1 MNSTF
6 KVVFNKARGALMVVN
21 EVTSSVQGKGTKTVV
36 AAAVAAMIAGVSGS
50 AMAIETDTEIKAT
63 DTALKATFTKAE
75 KQTDVASSLIGT
87 SGDKLALKNV
97 TNKDMYA
104 AGSLDLTASSK
115 DNVVTLKNGSVSNF
129 SGKVTSADHFGAVVT
144 ATTGTLKIDNVTFE
158 NNKFDEVKTG
168 EQKHNGARGIIR
180 AAGANLE
187 VAKSTF
193 AGNEAVLGGAIN
205 VWSNGENTVKITD
218 STFTGNAT
226 KSHGGAV
233 YITGSKVKTTIA
245 DSTFSKNTSGKQGGA
260 LQLAGAGETTITNTT
275 FSENAAGTFGGAIN
289 ATNTQVV
296 AKNVN
301 FEGNKAVGDD
311 GHGGALFLNG
321 NTASYTQAG
330 GKFVGNSA
338 KKNGGAIRVQDG
350 ADLALTNVV
359 FDGNTAANGGAV
371 DTFNAG
377 DVKFTD
383 TTFTNNQ
390 AGGWGGAL
398 RINGGNVTIAVT
410 EGKSL
415 VYEGNKAGTNAE
427 EAAAKNYEKQ
437 GDFMYLNGASDK
449 ATFELAGDLT
459 IKDSI
464 VSNHGTIEKTGKGT
478 LTTADMTGFVGT
490 LNVNEGKMVIEGGI
504 AEYDIAAQVGVN
516 NSSSEAAQLG
526 ATNVTVGQAA
536 VTKGNAKPAVK
547 AELAMGAV
555 QANHAINFVVNEGS
569 TLTMQSLA
577 VGTKEYTQRNAEK
590 DATPAKATYVG
601 AVNITGDAT
610 VTEGITIA
618 AGTAEKG
625 AVLTQIFG
633 NLTAKSLTVAAAVK
647 DDKKTVTAEAGTFA
661 QTAGKLTVDTLTNGG
676 TMTVNGTVVTK
687 ADSVNSG
694 NINTYSAQDK
704 KGTLV
709 ISGGTFTNDGTMTFD
724 KITVEDGATLKT
736 GVNLNGEA
744 SFVAFT
750 ELDLQKGSTL
760 NINALNAK
768 STVDGKEVEKADIL
782 KFTEGTLNL
791 EGGALQVAGEA
802 FTGKVELAQGTT
814 ANINGDYTFEQV
826 KNAGNV
832 TVEGGTL
839 TVTDSFTATSK
850 AESATVGTFTVENNG
865 TPALTTKASG
875 LDIAK
880 STSTEA
886 KYTAGAVI
894 NNGTITFTDAAG
906 EFANL
911 DAVKKVKD
919 AIASSGNGLIVFGD
933 KVTIKA
939 EEVDKVLMD
948 GKVTATNAEKL
959 AGVELE
965 QFKDATVTGVTDPL
979 SGSFG
984 KVELA
989 TNETALEVT
998 SGLKLNGTGDL
1009 VTVKGQD
1016 DKVTL
1021 KGVSIGENGKLTT
1034 TGAGAVVGA
1043 IVGSSDKFGALNVAA
1058 GDLTVKGAATLQN
1071 LTVAADS
1078 ALVMGKAAEADKVVG
1093 TLEVKDN
1100 ALVLGTL
1107 TAGEVNLKDA
1117 DVLGTL
1123 TADKLTA
1130 TGKVFVGS
1138 DEADVAGKLVVNE
1151 LVSGTVFADPAWKD
1165 GHILSL
1171 NDASQVAVGT
1181 AAAGSTVVAGQ
1192 GSLVALGTTDLDVAV
1207 KTVAAAGHAVLGTNE
1222 GQMKSAIY
1230 VDGGKTYDEATDTTS
1245 YKTIAGNVIASGWN
1259 TDGFDA
1265 ASADAKTG
1273 VQVLENNL
1281 MVVDMNTIDKTG
1293 ANAVFVKDVTNNGT
1307 IYLADAEFGD
1317 KVMFT
1322 EADYRQGTTGAITF
1336 NGDRLMSAAFKDK
1349 VHTIAFDDAK
1359 VASYEGLET
1368 LPLVTAM
1375 YEGKAQNGASTSA
1388 KFNNWLMSSGN
1399 GLDREEV
1406 IAIGNDAAKLGATSA
1421 VASVTMDAI
1430 SAFNDSVAART
1441 NVLAQRAEGVTV
1453 WADVMGGHY
1462 EAKELMDGQ
1471 GYKSDVY
1478 GGVLGVDSVVD
1489 GYTLGA
1495 AFTVATADTDSTNTL
1510 AVSSTDSDFVGFSVY
1525 GAKAFGQFN
1534 LAADLGYMKGSND
1547 VSVNA
1552 YNIGDFSADTDAFT
1566 LGLRGDVLV
1575 DAGSFK
1581 VVPHAGLRF
1590 THLTTDDFESAYTTK
1605 IDSMNIFQMP
1615 VGVTVTG
1622 NVEAAGW
1629 NVAPLLDLSVVP
1641 AFGDT
1646 DADMTLGINGVA
1658 ATSALSTQVIDS
1670 NLFQMKLGV
1679 SAQKDAFTFGLNY
1692 KLGAGS
1698 DNRVNNT
1705 FNATVGYAF

>member
-50 AMAIETDTEIKAT
+50 AMATETDTEIKAT

-75 KQTDVASSLIGT
+75 TQDNVASSLIGT
-87 SGDKLALKNV
+87 SGDKLVLKNV
-97 TNKDMYA
+97 TNKGMYA

-129 SGKVTSADHFGAVVT
+129 SGKVTSTDHFGAVVT

-158 NNKFDEVKTG
+158 NNKFDEVNTG
-168 EQKHNGARGIIR
+168 DKQHNGTRGIIR

-233 YITGSKVKTTIA
+233 YITGSQVKTTIA
-245 DSTFSKNTSGKQGGA
+245 DATFSKNTSGKQGGA

-289 ATNTQVV
+289 ATGTKV
-296 AKNVN
+296 AATNVT
-301 FEGNKAVGDD
+301 FEGNKAASAD
-311 GHGGALFLNG
+311 GHGGALFVDG
-321 NTASYTQAG
+321 QGASYTQVG

-350 ADLALTNVV
+350 ADLALNNVV

-377 DVKFTD
+377 NVTFTD

-398 RINGGNVTIAVT
+398 RINGGNVTITVT

-427 EAAAKNYEKQ
+427 EAAVKKYEKQ
-437 GDFMYLNGASDK
+437 GDFMYLSNAS
-449 ATFELAGDLT
+449 ATFALAGDLT

-478 LTTADMTGFVGT
+478 LTTADMTGFVGN
-490 LNVNEGKMVIEGGI
+490 LNVQEGKMVIEGGI
-504 AEYDIAAQVGVN
+504 AEYDIDAQIGVN
-516 NSSSEAAQLG
+516 NGSNDAVALAA
-526 ATNVTVGQAA
+526 TTVTVGQ
-536 VTKGNAKPAVK
+536 KDSK

-555 QANHAINFVVNEGS
+555 QANHAIDFVVNEGS

-577 VGTKEYTQRNAEK
+577 VGTKEYTQRTAAK
-590 DATPAKATYVG
+590 AATPAKATYVG
-601 AVNITGDAT
+601 VVNITGDAT
-610 VTEGITIA
+610 VTEGVTVA
-618 AGTAEKG
+618 AGTADK
-625 AVLTQIFG
+625 AAALTQTSG

-647 DDKKTVTAEAGTFA
+647 GEKDAVTAKAGTFSQEA
-661 QTAGKLTVDTLTNGG
+661 DGTLTVDTLTNGG
-676 TMTVNGTVVTK
+676 TMTVKGTVVTN
-687 ADSVNSG
+687 ADSVNTG
-694 NINTYSAQDK
+694 NINSPKSKTGS
-704 KGTLV
+704 LN

-736 GVNLNGEA
+736 GVNLDGKA
-744 SFVAFT
+744 SFVVFR
-750 ELDLQKGSTL
+750 ELELQKGSTL

-768 STVDGKEVEKADIL
+768 SQTDGKNDIL
-782 KFTEGTLNL
+782 QFTEGTVNLN
-791 EGGALQVAGEA
+791 GGALQVAGEA
-802 FTGKVELAQGTT
+802 FTGKVALDAGAT
-814 ANINGDYTFEQV
+814 AKIDGDYTFEQV
-826 KNAGNV
+826 NNGGTA
-832 TVEGGTL
+832 TVGGTL
-839 TVTDSFTATSK
+839 TVTDSFTAG
-850 AESATVGTFTVENNG
+850 EFTVENNG
-865 TPALTTKASG
+865 TLVLTSKAAG
-875 LDIAK
+875 LKIA
-880 STSTEA
+880 EG
-886 KYTAGAVI
+886 TATNNAHLI
-894 NNGTITFTDAAG
+894 NDGTITFTDAAG
-906 EFANL
+906 EFASL
-911 DAVKKVKD
+911 DKVAAVKD
-919 AIASSGNGLIVFGD
+919 AIAPSGNGLIVFGD
-933 KVTIKA
+933 KVTVKADAIK
-939 EEVDKVLMD
+939 DVLQD
-948 GKVTATNAEKL
+948 GKVTATNAAKL

-965 QFKDATVTGVTDPL
+965 QFKDATVTGVATAL

-989 TNETALEVT
+989 AGQTALTVE

-1009 VTVKGQD
+1009 VTVKE
-1016 DKVTL
+1016 DKTVTL
-1021 KGVSIGENGKLTT
+1021 KGVNIGQNGKLTT

-1043 IVGSSDKFGALNVAA
+1043 IAGNGALNVAA
-1058 GDLTVKGAATLQN
+1058 GDLTVKGNATVEN

-1078 ALVMGKAAEADKVVG
+1078 ALVMGKAAEAKAVG
-1093 TLEVKDN
+1093 ALEVKN
-1100 ALVLGTL
+1100 HALVLGTL

-1130 TGKVFVGS
+1130 NGNVFVGS
-1138 DEADVAGKLVVNE
+1138 DEEDVAGKLVVNE

-1171 NDASQVAVGT
+1171 NDASQVAIGSIG
-1181 AAAGSTVVAGQ
+1181 ANSTVVAGQ

-1245 YKTIAGNVIASGWN
+1245 YKTIAGNVIASGWS
-1259 TDGFDA
+1259 TAEFEDA
-1265 ASADAKTG
+1265 ANKTG

-1293 ANAVFVKDVTNNGT
+1293 AHAVFANAVTNNGT

-1317 KVMFT
+1317 KVMFS
-1322 EADYRQGTTGAITF
+1322 EAGYTQGTIGAITF

-1510 AVSSTDSDFVGFSVY
+1510 AVSSTDSDFVGFSFY

>member
-50 AMAIETDTEIKAT
+50 AMATETDTEIKAT

-75 KQTDVASSLIGT
+75 TQDNVASSLIGT
-87 SGDKLALKNV
+87 SGDKLVLKNV
-97 TNKDMYA
+97 TNKGMYA

-129 SGKVTSADHFGAVVT
+129 SGKVTSTDHFGAVVT

-158 NNKFDEVKTG
+158 NNKFDEVNTG
-168 EQKHNGARGIIR
+168 DKQYNGTRGIIR

-233 YITGSKVKTTIA
+233 YITGSQVKTTIA
-245 DSTFSKNTSGKQGGA
+245 DATFSKNTSGKQGGA

-289 ATNTQVV
+289 ATGTKV
-296 AKNVN
+296 AATNVT
-301 FEGNKAVGDD
+301 FEGNKAASAD
-311 GHGGALFLNG
+311 GHGGALFVDG
-321 NTASYTQAG
+321 QGASYTQVG

-350 ADLALTNVV
+350 ADLALNNVV

-377 DVKFTD
+377 NVTFTD

-398 RINGGNVTIAVT
+398 RINGGNVTITVT

-427 EAAAKNYEKQ
+427 EAAVKKYEKQ
-437 GDFMYLNGASDK
+437 GDFMYLSNAS
-449 ATFELAGDLT
+449 ATFALAGDLT

-478 LTTADMTGFVGT
+478 LTTADMTGFVGN
-490 LNVNEGKMVIEGGI
+490 LNVQEGKMVIEGGL
-504 AEYDIAAQVGVN
+504 AEYDIDAQIGVN
-516 NSSSEAAQLG
+516 NGSNDAVELT
-526 ATNVTVGQAA
+526 ATTVTVGQAA
-536 VTKGNAKPAVK
+536 VTEGNAKPAVK

-555 QANHAINFVVNEGS
+555 QANHAINFVVNKGS

-577 VGTKEYTQRNAEK
+577 VGTKEYAQRIEAK
-590 DATPAKATYVG
+590 ADPAKATYVG
-601 AVNITGDAT
+601 AVNIKGDAT
-610 VTEGITIA
+610 VTEGITVA
-618 AGTAEKG
+618 AGTADQ
-625 AVLTQIFG
+625 AAALTQTSG

-647 DDKKTVTAEAGTFA
+647 GEKDAVTAQAGTFT
-661 QTAGKLTVDTLTNGG
+661 QEAGKLTVDTLTNGG
-676 TMTVNGTVVTK
+676 TMMVSGTVVTN
-687 ADSVNSG
+687 ADSVNTG
-694 NINTYSAQDK
+694 AINNVKSKNGSLTIA
-704 KGTLV
+704 
-709 ISGGTFTNDGTMTFD
+709 GGTFTNDGKMTFD

-744 SFVAFT
+744 SFVVFR
-750 ELDLQKGSTL
+750 ELELQKGSTL

-768 STVDGKEVEKADIL
+768 SQTDGKNDIL
-782 KFTEGTLNL
+782 QFTEGTVNLN
-791 EGGALQVAGEA
+791 GGALQVAGEA
-802 FTGKVELAQGTT
+802 FTGKVALDAGAT
-814 ANINGDYTFEQV
+814 ANIDGDYTFEQV
-826 KNAGNV
+826 NNGGKA
-832 TVEGGTL
+832 TVGGTL
-839 TVTDSFTATSK
+839 TVTDSFTA
-850 AESATVGTFTVENNG
+850 GDFTVENNG
-865 TPALTTKASG
+865 TLVLTSKAAG
-875 LDIAK
+875 LKIA
-880 STSTEA
+880 EG
-886 KYTAGAVI
+886 TATNNAHLI
-894 NNGTITFTDAAG
+894 NDGTITFTDAAG
-906 EFANL
+906 EFASL
-911 DAVKKVKD
+911 DKVAAVKD

-933 KVTIKA
+933 KVTVKADVIK
-939 EEVDKVLMD
+939 DVLKD
-948 GKVTATNAEKL
+948 GKVTATNAAKL

-965 QFKDATVTGVTDPL
+965 QFKDATVTGVDTAL

-989 TNETALEVT
+989 AGENALTVD

-1009 VTVKGQD
+1009 VTVEK
-1016 DKVTL
+1016 DKTVTL
-1021 KGVSIGENGKLTT
+1021 QGVKIGEHGKLTT

-1043 IVGSSDKFGALNVAA
+1043 IVGNGDKFGALNVAA
-1058 GDLTVKGAATLQN
+1058 GDLTVKGNATVEN

-1078 ALVMGKAAEADKVVG
+1078 ALVMGKVAEAKAVG
-1093 TLEVKDN
+1093 ALEVKN
-1100 ALVLGTL
+1100 HALVLGTL

-1130 TGKVFVGS
+1130 NGNVFVGS
-1138 DEADVAGKLVVNE
+1138 DEEDVAGKLVVNE

-1171 NDASQVAVGT
+1171 NDASQVAIGSIG
-1181 AAAGSTVVAGQ
+1181 ANSTVVAGQ

-1245 YKTIAGNVIASGWN
+1245 YKTIAGNVIASGWS
-1259 TDGFDA
+1259 TAEFKA
-1265 ASADAKTG
+1265 AANKTG

-1293 ANAVFVKDVTNNGT
+1293 AHAVFANAVTNNGT

-1322 EADYRQGTTGAITF
+1322 EADYKQGTTGAITF

-1510 AVSSTDSDFVGFSVY
+1510 AVSSTDSDFVGFSFY

>member
-50 AMAIETDTEIKAT
+50 AMATETDTEIKAT

-75 KQTDVASSLIGT
+75 TQDNVASSLIGT
-87 SGDKLALKNV
+87 SGDKLVLKNV
-97 TNKDMYA
+97 TNKGMYA

-129 SGKVTSADHFGAVVT
+129 SGKVTSTDHFGAVVT

-158 NNKFDEVKTG
+158 NNKFDEVNTG
-168 EQKHNGARGIIR
+168 DKQHNGTRGIIR

-205 VWSNGENTVKITD
+205 VWSNGENTVQITD

-233 YITGSKVKTTIA
+233 YITGSQVKTTIA
-245 DSTFSKNTSGKQGGA
+245 DATFSKNTSGKQGGA

-289 ATNTQVV
+289 ATGTKV
-296 AKNVN
+296 AATNVT
-301 FEGNKAVGDD
+301 FEGNKAASAD
-311 GHGGALFLNG
+311 GHGGALFVDG
-321 NTASYTQAG
+321 QGASYTQVG

-350 ADLALTNVV
+350 ADLALNNVV

-377 DVKFTD
+377 NVTFTD

-398 RINGGNVTIAVT
+398 RINGGNVTITVT

-427 EAAAKNYEKQ
+427 EAAVKKYEKQ
-437 GDFMYLNGASDK
+437 GDFMYLSNAS
-449 ATFELAGDLT
+449 ATFALAGDLT

-478 LTTADMTGFVGT
+478 LTTADMTGFVGN
-490 LNVNEGKMVIEGGI
+490 LNVQEGKMVIEGGI
-504 AEYDIAAQVGVN
+504 AEYDIDAQIGVN
-516 NSSSEAAQLG
+516 NGSNDVVALAA
-526 ATNVTVGQAA
+526 TTVTVGQ
-536 VTKGNAKPAVK
+536 KDSK

-555 QANHAINFVVNEGS
+555 QANHAIDFVVNEGS

-577 VGTKEYTQRNAEK
+577 VGTKEYTQRTAAK
-590 DATPAKATYVG
+590 AATPAKATYVG
-601 AVNITGDAT
+601 VVNITGDAT
-610 VTEGITIA
+610 VTEGVTVA
-618 AGTAEKG
+618 AGTADK
-625 AVLTQIFG
+625 AAALTQTSG

-647 DDKKTVTAEAGTFA
+647 GEKDAVTAKAGTFSQEA
-661 QTAGKLTVDTLTNGG
+661 DGTLTVDTLTNGG
-676 TMTVNGTVVTK
+676 TMTVKGTVVTN
-687 ADSVNSG
+687 ADSVNTG
-694 NINTYSAQDK
+694 NINSPKSKTGS
-704 KGTLV
+704 LN

-736 GVNLNGEA
+736 GVNLDGKA
-744 SFVAFT
+744 SFVVFR
-750 ELDLQKGSTL
+750 ELELQKGSTL

-768 STVDGKEVEKADIL
+768 SQTDGKNDIL
-782 KFTEGTLNL
+782 QFTEGTVNLN
-791 EGGALQVAGEA
+791 GGALQVAGEA
-802 FTGKVELAQGTT
+802 FTGKVALDAGAT
-814 ANINGDYTFEQV
+814 ANIDGDYTFEQV
-826 KNAGNV
+826 NNGGKA
-832 TVEGGTL
+832 TVGGTL
-839 TVTDSFTATSK
+839 TVTDSFTAGNFTVGNNGTLVLTSK
-850 AESATVGTFTVENNG
+850 AAGLKIAEGTATTNSN
-865 TPALTTKASG
+865 LT
-875 LDIAK
+875 
-880 STSTEA
+880 
-886 KYTAGAVI
+886 

-906 EFANL
+906 EFADL
-911 DAVKKVKD
+911 DKVAAVKN
-919 AIASSGNGLIVFGD
+919 AIARSGNGLIVFGD

-939 EEVDKVLMD
+939 EEVNKVLKD
-948 GKVTATNAEKL
+948 GKVNASDVANL

-965 QFKDATVTGVTDPL
+965 QFKDATVTGVDAAL

-989 TNETALEVT
+989 AGQTALTVE

-1009 VTVKGQD
+1009 VTVKK
-1016 DKVTL
+1016 DKTVTL
-1021 KGVSIGENGKLTT
+1021 QGVNIGEYGKLTT

-1043 IVGSSDKFGALNVAA
+1043 IAGNGGKFGALNVAA
-1058 GDLTVKGAATLQN
+1058 GDLTVKGDATVQN

-1078 ALVMGKAAEADKVVG
+1078 ALVMGKVAEADKAVG
-1093 TLEVKDN
+1093 ALEVKEH

-1107 TAGEVNLKDA
+1107 TAGNVTLKDA

-1123 TADKLTA
+1123 TADKLAA
-1130 TGKVFVGS
+1130 TGTVCVGS
-1138 DEADVAGKLVVNE
+1138 DEDDAAGKLVVNE
-1151 LVSGTVFADPAWKD
+1151 LGSATVFAAPAWKD
-1165 GHILSL
+1165 GNILSL

-1230 VDGGKTYDEATDTTS
+1230 VDGGKTYNEATDTTS
-1245 YKTIAGNVIASGWN
+1245 YKTIAGNVIASGWS
-1259 TDGFDA
+1259 TAEFEA
-1265 ASADAKTG
+1265 AANKTG

-1281 MVVDMNTIDKTG
+1281 MVVDMNTIDTTG
-1293 ANAVFVKDVTNNGT
+1293 ANAVFANAVTNNGT

-1317 KVMFT
+1317 KVMFS
-1322 EADYRQGTTGAITF
+1322 EAGYTPDTTGVITF
-1336 NGDRLMSAAFKDK
+1336 NGDRLMSAALKDK

-1421 VASVTMDAI
+1421 VASVTMDAL

>member
-50 AMAIETDTEIKAT
+50 AMATETDTEIKAT

-97 TNKDMYA
+97 TNKYMYA
-104 AGSLDLTASSK
+104 AGSLDLTASNK

-129 SGKVTSADHFGAVVT
+129 SGKVTSLDHFGAVVT

-158 NNKFDEVKTG
+158 NNKFDEVTTG
-168 EQKHNGARGIIR
+168 DNKHNGTRGIIR

-205 VWSNGENTVKITD
+205 VWSDGENTVKIAD

-233 YITGSKVKTTIA
+233 YITGSQVKTTIA
-245 DSTFSKNTSGKQGGA
+245 DATFSKNTSGKLGGA
-260 LQLAGAGETTITNTT
+260 LQLSDAGETTITNTT

-296 AKNVN
+296 AENVT
-301 FEGNKAVGDD
+301 FEGNKAASAD
-311 GHGGALFLNG
+311 GHGGALFVDG
-321 NTASYTQAG
+321 QGASYTQAG

-338 KKNGGAIRVQDG
+338 KKNGGAIRVLNG
-350 ADLALTNVV
+350 ANLDLTNVV

-371 DTFNAG
+371 DTFKAG
-377 DVKFTD
+377 NVKFTD

-398 RINGGNVTIAVT
+398 RINGNNVTIAVT

-427 EAAAKNYEKQ
+427 EAAVKKFEKQ
-437 GDFMYLNGASDK
+437 GDFMYLSNDTDTAS
-449 ATFELAGDLT
+449 FELAGDLT

-478 LTTADMTGFVGT
+478 LTTADMTGFVGK
-490 LNVNEGKMVIEGGI
+490 LDVKEGKMVIEGGI
-504 AEYDIAAQVGVN
+504 AEYDIAAQGAVN
-516 NSSSEAAQLG
+516 GDNSGAAKMLP
-526 ATNVTVGQAA
+526 ATTVTVGQQDS
-536 VTKGNAKPAVK
+536 K

-555 QANHAINFVVNEGS
+555 QANHAIDFVVNEGS

-601 AVNITGDAT
+601 AVTIKGDAT

-618 AGTAEKG
+618 AGTADQG
-625 AVLTQIFG
+625 AVLTQKFG

-647 DDKKTVTAEAGTFA
+647 GEKDAVTAQAGTFT
-661 QTAGKLTVDTLTNGG
+661 QGAGKLTVDTLTNGG
-676 TMTVNGTVVTK
+676 TMTVKGTVVTN
-687 ADSVNSG
+687 ADSVNTG
-694 NINTYSAQDK
+694 AINSYKSKTGSLTIA
-704 KGTLV
+704 
-709 ISGGTFTNDGTMTFD
+709 GGTFTNDGTMTFD
-724 KITVEDGATLKT
+724 KITVADGATLKT
-736 GVNLNGEA
+736 GINLDGTA
-744 SFVAFT
+744 SFVVFQ

-768 STVDGKEVEKADIL
+768 SKVDGKADIL
-782 KFTEGTLNL
+782 KFTEGTVKLN
-791 EGGALQVAGEA
+791 GGALQVAGEA
-802 FTGKVELAQGTT
+802 FTGKVELAKDAT

-826 KNAGNV
+826 NNNGGTA
-832 TVEGGTL
+832 TVGGTL
-839 TVTDSFTATSK
+839 TVTDSFTAGK
-850 AESATVGTFTVENNG
+850 FTVENNG
-865 TPALTTKASG
+865 TLVLTSKAAGLKITDGTATENTK
-875 LDIAK
+875 L
-880 STSTEA
+880 T
-886 KYTAGAVI
+886 

-906 EFANL
+906 EFASL
-911 DAVKKVKD
+911 DKVAAVKN
-919 AIASSGNGLIVFGD
+919 AIARSGNGLIVFGD

-939 EEVDKVLMD
+939 EEVNKVLKD
-948 GKVTATNAEKL
+948 GKVKASDVANL
-959 AGVELE
+959 AGVELA
-965 QFKDATVTGVTDPL
+965 QFKDATVTGVNVAL

-989 TNETALEVT
+989 DGKNALTVE

-1009 VTVKGQD
+1009 VSGKGQG

-1021 KGVSIGENGKLTT
+1021 QGVNIGQNGKLTT
-1034 TGAGAVVGA
+1034 TGAGAVVGTIA
-1043 IVGSSDKFGALNVAA
+1043 GKDNEFGALNVAA
-1058 GDLTVKGAATLQN
+1058 GDLTVKGDATVQN

-1078 ALVMGKAAEADKVVG
+1078 ALVMAKAAEADEAVG
-1093 TLEVKDN
+1093 KLDVQGN
-1100 ALVLGTL
+1100 AF
-1107 TAGEVNLKDA
+1107 
-1117 DVLGTL
+1117 VLGTL
-1123 TADKLTA
+1123 TADKLEVTD
-1130 TGKVFVGS
+1130 TVFVGS
-1138 DEADVAGKLVVNE
+1138 DEEDVAGKLVVNE

-1192 GSLVALGTTDLDVAV
+1192 GSLVAIGTTDLDVAA
-1207 KTVAAAGHAVLGTNE
+1207 KAVAAAGHAVLGTNE

-1245 YKTIAGNVIASGWN
+1245 YKTIAGNVIASGWS
-1259 TDGFDA
+1259 TAEFKA
-1265 ASADAKTG
+1265 AANKTG

-1293 ANAVFVKDVTNNGT
+1293 AHAVFANAVTNNGT

-1317 KVMFT
+1317 KVMFSKNG
-1322 EADYRQGTTGAITF
+1322 YKQGTTGAITF
-1336 NGDRLMSAAFKDK
+1336 NGDRLMSAAYKDK

>member
-1 MNSTF
+1 MR
-6 KVVFNKARGALMVVN
+6 APLP
-21 EVTSSVQGKGTKTVV
+21 TS
-36 AAAVAAMIAGVSGS
+36 
-50 AMAIETDTEIKAT
+50 MATTPSNRCKAT
-63 DTALKATFTKAE
+63 
-75 KQTDVASSLIGT
+75 V
-87 SGDKLALKNV
+87 
-97 TNKDMYA
+97 
-104 AGSLDLTASSK
+104 
-115 DNVVTLKNGSVSNF
+115 
-129 SGKVTSADHFGAVVT
+129 
-144 ATTGTLKIDNVTFE
+144 
-158 NNKFDEVKTG
+158 
-168 EQKHNGARGIIR
+168 
-180 AAGANLE
+180 
-187 VAKSTF
+187 
-193 AGNEAVLGGAIN
+193 
-205 VWSNGENTVKITD
+205 
-218 STFTGNAT
+218 
-226 KSHGGAV
+226 
-233 YITGSKVKTTIA
+233 
-245 DSTFSKNTSGKQGGA
+245 
-260 LQLAGAGETTITNTT
+260 
-275 FSENAAGTFGGAIN
+275 
-289 ATNTQVV
+289 
-296 AKNVN
+296 
-301 FEGNKAVGDD
+301 
-311 GHGGALFLNG
+311 
-321 NTASYTQAG
+321 
-330 GKFVGNSA
+330 
-338 KKNGGAIRVQDG
+338 
-350 ADLALTNVV
+350 
-359 FDGNTAANGGAV
+359 
-371 DTFNAG
+371 
-377 DVKFTD
+377 
-383 TTFTNNQ
+383 
-390 AGGWGGAL
+390 
-398 RINGGNVTIAVT
+398 
-410 EGKSL
+410 
-415 VYEGNKAGTNAE
+415 
-427 EAAAKNYEKQ
+427 
-437 GDFMYLNGASDK
+437 
-449 ATFELAGDLT
+449 
-459 IKDSI
+459 
-464 VSNHGTIEKTGKGT
+464 
-478 LTTADMTGFVGT
+478 
-490 LNVNEGKMVIEGGI
+490 
-504 AEYDIAAQVGVN
+504 
-516 NSSSEAAQLG
+516 
-526 ATNVTVGQAA
+526 
-536 VTKGNAKPAVK
+536 
-547 AELAMGAV
+547 
-555 QANHAINFVVNEGS
+555 
-569 TLTMQSLA
+569 
-577 VGTKEYTQRNAEK
+577 
-590 DATPAKATYVG
+590 
-601 AVNITGDAT
+601 
-610 VTEGITIA
+610 
-618 AGTAEKG
+618 
-625 AVLTQIFG
+625 
-633 NLTAKSLTVAAAVK
+633 
-647 DDKKTVTAEAGTFA
+647 
-661 QTAGKLTVDTLTNGG
+661 
-676 TMTVNGTVVTK
+676 
-687 ADSVNSG
+687 
-694 NINTYSAQDK
+694 
-704 KGTLV
+704 
-709 ISGGTFTNDGTMTFD
+709 
-724 KITVEDGATLKT
+724 
-736 GVNLNGEA
+736 
-744 SFVAFT
+744 
-750 ELDLQKGSTL
+750 
-760 NINALNAK
+760 
-768 STVDGKEVEKADIL
+768 
-782 KFTEGTLNL
+782 
-791 EGGALQVAGEA
+791 
-802 FTGKVELAQGTT
+802 
-814 ANINGDYTFEQV
+814 
-826 KNAGNV
+826 
-832 TVEGGTL
+832 GGTL
-839 TVTDSFTATSK
+839 TVTDSFTAGDFTVADNGTLVLTSK
-850 AESATVGTFTVENNG
+850 AAGLKIAEGTAAEN
-865 TPALTTKASG
+865 
-875 LDIAK
+875 IAV
-880 STSTEA
+880 T
-886 KYTAGAVI
+886 

-906 EFANL
+906 EFTSL
-911 DAVKKVKD
+911 DKVADVKNALV
-919 AIASSGNGLIVFGD
+919 SSGNGLIVFGD

-939 EEVDKVLMD
+939 EEVNKVLTD
-948 GKVTATNAEKL
+948 GKVKADDVASL

-965 QFKDATVTGVTDPL
+965 QFKDATVTDVKAAL

-989 TNETALEVT
+989 AGQNALTVEY
-998 SGLKLNGTGDL
+998 GLKLNGTGDL
-1009 VTVKGQD
+1009 VTVKDQD
-1016 DKVTL
+1016 NKVTL
-1021 KGVSIGENGKLTT
+1021 KGVNIGQNGKLTT

-1043 IVGSSDKFGALNVAA
+1043 IAGENGALNVAA
-1058 GDLTVKGAATLQN
+1058 GDLTVKGNATVQN

-1078 ALVMGKAAEADKVVG
+1078 ALVMGKVAEADKAVG
-1093 TLEVKDN
+1093 ALDVKKH

-1117 DVLGTL
+1117 DVFGTL
-1123 TADKLTA
+1123 TADKLAA
-1130 TGKVFVGS
+1130 TGTVCVGS
-1138 DEADVAGKLVVNE
+1138 DEEDVAGKLVVNE
-1151 LVSGTVFADPAWKD
+1151 LGSATVFAAPAWKD
-1165 GHILSL
+1165 GNILSL

-1181 AAAGSTVVAGQ
+1181 AAAGPTVVAGQ

-1245 YKTIAGNVIASGWN
+1245 YKTIAGNVIASGWSKAK
-1259 TDGFDA
+1259 FEA
-1265 ASADAKTG
+1265 ADNKTG

-1293 ANAVFVKDVTNNGT
+1293 AHAVFANAVTNNGT

-1317 KVMFT
+1317 KVMFSK
-1322 EADYRQGTTGAITF
+1322 DGYKQGTTGAITF
-1336 NGDRLMSAAFKDK
+1336 NGDRLMSAAYKDK

>member
-50 AMAIETDTEIKAT
+50 AMATETDTEIKAT

-75 KQTDVASSLIGT
+75 KQDDVASSLIGT
-87 SGDKLALKNV
+87 SGDKLVLKNV
-97 TNKDMYA
+97 TNKGMYA

-415 VYEGNKAGTNAE
+415 VYEGNRAGTNA

-437 GDFMYLNGASDK
+437 GDFMYLNGASDR
-449 ATFELAGDLT
+449 AAFELAGDLT

-478 LTTADMTGFVGT
+478 LTTADMTGFVGK
-490 LNVNEGKMVIEGGI
+490 LDVKEGKMVIEGGI
-504 AEYDIAAQVGVN
+504 AEYDIAAQIGVN
-516 NSSSEAAQLG
+516 KGTSG
-526 ATNVTVGQAA
+526 AVELDPTTVTVGQDGEPFA
-536 VTKGNAKPAVK
+536 K

-555 QANHAINFVVNEGS
+555 QANHAINFDVNEGS
-569 TLTMQSLA
+569 TLTMQSLT
-577 VGTKEYTQRNAEK
+577 VGTKEYAQRTEAK
-590 DATPAKATYVG
+590 ADPAKATYVG

-610 VTEGITIA
+610 VTEGVTVA
-618 AGTAEKG
+618 AGTADKA
-625 AVLTQIFG
+625 AVLTQTSG
-633 NLTAKSLTVAAAVK
+633 NLTAKSLTVAAAVEK
-647 DDKKTVTAEAGTFA
+647 DQKVTAQAGTFN
-661 QTAGKLTVDTLTNGG
+661 QKTDGTLTVDTLTNGG
-676 TMTVNGTVVTK
+676 TMTVNGTVVTN
-687 ADSVNSG
+687 ADSVNTG
-694 NINTYSAQDK
+694 AINSYKSKNGSLTIA
-704 KGTLV
+704 
-709 ISGGTFTNDGTMTFD
+709 GGTFTNDGTMTFD

-736 GVNLNGEA
+736 GVNLDGEA
-744 SFVAFT
+744 SFVVFKT
-750 ELDLQKGSTL
+750 LDLQKGSTL

-768 STVDGKEVEKADIL
+768 SKVDGKADIL
-782 KFTEGTLNL
+782 KFTEGTVNL
-791 EGGALQVAGEA
+791 YGGALQVAGEA

-814 ANINGDYTFEQV
+814 TNINGDYTFEQV
-826 KNAGNV
+826 NNAGTT
-832 TVEGGTL
+832 TVGGTL
-839 TVTDSFTATSK
+839 TVTDSFTAGK
-850 AESATVGTFTVENNG
+850 FTVENNG
-865 TPALTTKASG
+865 TLVLTSKAAG
-875 LDIAK
+875 LKIAVG
-880 STSTEA
+880 
-886 KYTAGAVI
+886 TATNNNQLI

-906 EFANL
+906 EFASL
-911 DAVKKVKD
+911 DKVAAVKD
-919 AIASSGNGLIVFGD
+919 AIAPSGNGLIVFGD

-939 EEVDKVLMD
+939 EEVNKVLKD
-948 GKVTATNAEKL
+948 GKVKASDVANL

-965 QFKDATVTGVTDPL
+965 QFKDATVTGVDAAL

-989 TNETALEVT
+989 AGQTALTVE

-1009 VTVKGQD
+1009 VTVKK
-1016 DKVTL
+1016 DKTVTL
-1021 KGVSIGENGKLTT
+1021 QGVNIGEYGKLTT

-1043 IVGSSDKFGALNVAA
+1043 IAGNGGKFGALNVAA
-1058 GDLTVKGAATLQN
+1058 GDLTVKGAAALQN

-1078 ALVMGKAAEADKVVG
+1078 ALVMGKAAETATAVG
-1093 TLEVKDN
+1093 DLEVKDY

-1107 TAGEVNLKDA
+1107 TAGKVTLGEA
-1117 DVLGTL
+1117 DVFGTL
-1123 TADKLTA
+1123 TADKLDA
-1130 TGKVFVGS
+1130 TDVVLVGS
-1138 DEADVAGKLVVNE
+1138 DEEDVAGKLVVNE

-1165 GHILSL
+1165 GLGLSL
-1171 NDASQVAVGT
+1171 NDASQVAIGSIG
-1181 AAAGSTVVAGQ
+1181 ANSTVIAGQ
-1192 GSLVALGTTDLDVAV
+1192 GSLVAIGTTDLDVAA
-1207 KTVAAAGHAVLGTNE
+1207 KAVAAAGHAVLGPNE
-1222 GQMKSAIY
+1222 GQMRSAIY

-1245 YKTIAGNVIASGWN
+1245 YEKINGNVIASGWN
-1259 TDGFDA
+1259 EAKFEDA
-1265 ASADAKTG
+1265 ETNNQVPAN

-1322 EADYRQGTTGAITF
+1322 EADYTQGTTGAITF
-1336 NGDRLMSAAFKDK
+1336 NGDRLMSAALKDK

-1478 GGVLGVDSVVD
+1478 GGVLGVDSVVS

>member
-50 AMAIETDTEIKAT
+50 AMATETDTEIKAT

-75 KQTDVASSLIGT
+75 KQNDVASSLIGT

-115 DNVVTLKNGSVSNF
+115 EDVVTLKNGSVSNF

-168 EQKHNGARGIIR
+168 DNPHNGTRGIIR

-205 VWSNGENTVKITD
+205 VWSNGKNTVKITD

-233 YITGSKVKTTIA
+233 YITGSQVKTTIA
-245 DSTFSKNTSGKQGGA
+245 DATFSKNTSGKQGGA

-296 AKNVN
+296 AENVT
-301 FEGNKAVGDD
+301 FEGNKAASAD
-311 GHGGALFLNG
+311 GHGGALFVDG
-321 NTASYTQAG
+321 QGASYTQAG

-350 ADLALTNVV
+350 ADLALKNVV

-377 DVKFTD
+377 DVTFTD

-427 EAAAKNYEKQ
+427 EAAVKKYEKQ
-437 GDFMYLNGASDK
+437 GDFMYLSNASDK
-449 ATFELAGDLT
+449 ATFALAGDLT

-464 VSNHGTIEKTGKGT
+464 VSNQGTIEKTGKGT
-478 LTTADMTGFVGT
+478 LTTADMTGFVGN
-490 LNVNEGKMVIEGGI
+490 LNVKEGKMVIEGGI
-504 AEYDIAAQVGVN
+504 AEYDIAAQGAVN
-516 NSSSEAAQLG
+516 GANSGAAGGLA
-526 ATNVTVGQAA
+526 ATTVTVGQAA
-536 VTKGNAKPAVK
+536 GAKPAVK

-555 QANHAINFVVNEGS
+555 QANHAIDFVVNEGS

-577 VGTKEYTQRNAEK
+577 VGTKEYTQRTAAK
-590 DATPAKATYVG
+590 AATPTKATYVG

-610 VTEGITIA
+610 VTEGVTVA
-618 AGTAEKG
+618 AGTADKA
-625 AVLTQIFG
+625 AVLTQTSG
-633 NLTAKSLTVAAAVK
+633 NLTAKSLTVAAAVEK
-647 DDKKTVTAEAGTFA
+647 DQKVTAKAGTFSQEA
-661 QTAGKLTVDTLTNGG
+661 DGTLTVDTLTNGG
-676 TMTVNGTVVTK
+676 TMTVKGTVVTN
-687 ADSVNSG
+687 ADSVNTG
-694 NINTYSAQDK
+694 AINSYESKTGSLTIA
-704 KGTLV
+704 
-709 ISGGTFTNDGTMTFD
+709 GGTFTNDGTMTFD
-724 KITVEDGATLKT
+724 KITVADGATLKT
-736 GVNLNGEA
+736 GINLDGTA
-744 SFVAFT
+744 SFVVFQ

-768 STVDGKEVEKADIL
+768 SKVDGKADIL
-782 KFTEGTLNL
+782 KFTEGTVKLN
-791 EGGALQVAGEA
+791 GGALQVAGEA
-802 FTGKVELAQGTT
+802 FTGKVELAKDAT

-826 KNAGNV
+826 NNNGGTA
-832 TVEGGTL
+832 TVGGTL
-839 TVTDSFTATSK
+839 TVTDSFTAGK
-850 AESATVGTFTVENNG
+850 FTVENNG
-865 TPALTTKASG
+865 TLVLTSKAAG
-875 LDIAK
+875 LKIA
-880 STSTEA
+880 EG
-886 KYTAGAVI
+886 TAAENIAVT

-906 EFANL
+906 EFATL
-911 DAVKKVKD
+911 DAVQTVKGKL
-919 AIASSGNGLIVFGD
+919 ASSGNGLIVFGD
-933 KVTIKA
+933 KVTVKADAIK
-939 EEVDKVLMD
+939 DVLKD
-948 GKVTATNAEKL
+948 GKVTATNAAKL
-959 AGVELE
+959 AGVELA
-965 QFKDATVTGVTDPL
+965 QFKDATVTGVNAAL

-989 TNETALEVT
+989 DGENALTVE

-1009 VTVKGQD
+1009 VSGKGQG

-1021 KGVSIGENGKLTT
+1021 QGVNIGQDGKLTT

-1043 IVGSSDKFGALNVAA
+1043 IAGHKGNFGALNVAA
-1058 GDLTVKGAATLQN
+1058 GDLTVKGDAKVQN

-1078 ALVMGKAAEADKVVG
+1078 ALVMGKAAEADKAVG
-1093 TLEVKDN
+1093 ALEVKKD

-1107 TAGEVNLKDA
+1107 TAGEVNLKNA
-1117 DVLGTL
+1117 DVFGTL
-1123 TADKLTA
+1123 TADKLAA
-1130 TGKVFVGS
+1130 TGTVCVGS
-1138 DEADVAGKLVVNE
+1138 DEDDAAGKLVVNE
-1151 LVSGTVFADPAWKD
+1151 LGSATVFAAPAWKD
-1165 GHILSL
+1165 GNILSL
-1171 NDASQVAVGT
+1171 NDASQVAIGSIG
-1181 AAAGSTVVAGQ
+1181 ANSTVIAGQ
-1192 GSLVALGTTDLDVAV
+1192 GSLVAIGTTDLDVAA
-1207 KTVAAAGHAVLGTNE
+1207 KAVAAAGHAVLGTNE

-1245 YKTIAGNVIASGWN
+1245 YKTIAGNVIASGWSKAK
-1259 TDGFDA
+1259 FEA
-1265 ASADAKTG
+1265 ADNKTG

-1293 ANAVFVKDVTNNGT
+1293 AHAVFANAVTNNGT

-1317 KVMFT
+1317 KVMFSK
-1322 EADYRQGTTGAITF
+1322 DGYKQGTTGAITF
-1336 NGDRLMSAAFKDK
+1336 NGDRLMSAAYKDK

-1510 AVSSTDSDFVGFSVY
+1510 AVSSTDSDFVGFSFY

>member
-50 AMAIETDTEIKAT
+50 AMAADTEIKAT

-75 KQTDVASSLIGT
+75 KQDDVASSLIGT
-87 SGDKLALKNV
+87 SGDKLVLKNV
-97 TNKDMYA
+97 TNKGMYA

-233 YITGSKVKTTIA
+233 YITGSQVKTTIA
-245 DSTFSKNTSGKQGGA
+245 DATFSKNTSGKLGGA
-260 LQLAGAGETTITNTT
+260 LQLSSAGKTTITNTT

-289 ATNTQVV
+289 ATNTEVV

-301 FEGNKAVGDD
+301 FEGNKADVN
-311 GHGGALFLNG
+311 GGAIALDG
-321 NTASYTQAG
+321 DKASYTQAG

-338 KKNGGAIRVQDG
+338 KKNGGAIRVQNG
-350 ADLALTNVV
+350 AALDLTNVV

-371 DTFNAG
+371 DTFKAG
-377 DVKFTD
+377 NVKFTD

-398 RINGGNVTIAVT
+398 RINGGNVTIAVN

-427 EAAAKNYEKQ
+427 EAAVKKFEKQ
-437 GDFMYLNGASDK
+437 GDFMYLSNATDTAS
-449 ATFELAGDLT
+449 FELAGDLT

-478 LTTADMTGFVGT
+478 LTTADMTGFVGK
-490 LNVNEGKMVIEGGI
+490 LDVKEGKMVIEGGI

-516 NSSSEAAQLG
+516 SAKSEVVQLD

-536 VTKGNAKPAVK
+536 VEGKDGKDAKPAVK

-555 QANHAINFVVNEGS
+555 QANHAINFVVNKGS

-577 VGTKEYTQRNAEK
+577 VGTKEYTQRNADK
-590 DATPAKATYVG
+590 GATPAKATYVG
-601 AVNITGDAT
+601 AVEITGDAT
-610 VTEGITIA
+610 VTEGVTVA
-618 AGTAEKG
+618 AGTADTG
-625 AVLTQIFG
+625 AVLTQKSG
-633 NLTAKSLTVAAAVK
+633 NLTAKSLTVAAEVK
-647 DDKKTVTAEAGTFA
+647 KDKSNVTTAKAGTFT
-661 QTAGKLTVDTLTNGG
+661 QEDGTLTVDTLTNGG
-676 TMTVNGTVVTK
+676 TMTVAGTVVTK

-694 NINTYSAQDK
+694 EI
-704 KGTLV
+704 KGNQSETGSLT
-709 ISGGTFTNDGTMTFD
+709 IAGGTFSNDGKMTFN

-736 GVNLNGEA
+736 GVNRDDM
-744 SFVAFT
+744 AFQT
-750 ELDLQKGSTL
+750 LDLQKGSTL

-768 STVDGKEVEKADIL
+768 SQVDGKEVEKADTL
-782 KFTEGTLNL
+782 KFTEGTVNLN
-791 EGGALQVAGEA
+791 GGALQVAGEA
-802 FTGKVELAQGTT
+802 FTGKVELAKDAT
-814 ANINGDYTFEQV
+814 AHINGDYTFEQV
-826 KNAGNV
+826 NNAGTV
-832 TVEGGTL
+832 TVNGGTL
-839 TVTDSFTATSK
+839 TVTDSFTA
-850 AESATVGTFTVENNG
+850 GNDFTVENNG
-865 TPALTTKASG
+865 TLALTTKAAG
-875 LDIAK
+875 LKIDK
-880 STSTEA
+880 G
-886 KYTAGAVI
+886 TAAQNIAVI

-906 EFANL
+906 EFAGLNEV
-911 DAVKKVKD
+911 ANVKK
-919 AIASSGNGLIVFGD
+919 AIAPSGNGLIVFGD

-939 EEVDKVLMD
+939 EEVNKVLTD
-948 GKVTATNAEKL
+948 GKVKADAVASL
-959 AGVELE
+959 AGVELA
-965 QFKDATVTGVTDPL
+965 QFKDATVTGVNAAL

-989 TNETALEVT
+989 DKQDALKVT

-1009 VTVKGQD
+1009 VSGKGQG

-1021 KGVSIGENGKLTT
+1021 QGVNIGENGKLTT
-1034 TGAGAVVGA
+1034 TGAGVVVGA
-1043 IVGSSDKFGALNVAA
+1043 IAGNEGKFGALNVAA
-1058 GDLTVKGAATLQN
+1058 GDLTVKGDAVLQN

-1078 ALVMGKAAEADKVVG
+1078 ALVMGKAAEADKAVG
-1093 TLEVKDN
+1093 ALEVKDY

-1107 TAGEVNLKDA
+1107 TAG
-1117 DVLGTL
+1117 
-1123 TADKLTA
+1123 KLTA
-1130 TGKVFVGS
+1130 NGNVFVGS

-1192 GSLVALGTTDLDVAV
+1192 GSLVAIGTTDLDVAA
-1207 KTVAAAGHAVLGTNE
+1207 KAVAAAGHAVLGTNE

-1259 TDGFDA
+1259 TDKFNDA
-1265 ASADAKTG
+1265 SVDAKTG

-1281 MVVDMNTIDKTG
+1281 MVVDMNTIDTTG
-1293 ANAVFVKDVTNNGT
+1293 AHAVFANAVTNNGT

-1322 EADYRQGTTGAITF
+1322 EADYTQGTTGAITF
-1336 NGDRLMSAAFKDK
+1336 NGDRLMSAALKDK

-1478 GGVLGVDSVVD
+1478 GGVLGVDSVVS

>member
-50 AMAIETDTEIKAT
+50 AMAAETDTEIKTT

-75 KQTDVASSLIGT
+75 TQADVTGSLIGT
-87 SGDKLALKNV
+87 SDDKLVLKNV

-104 AGSLDLTASSK
+104 AGSLDLTASSR
-115 DNVVTLKNGSVSNF
+115 DGVVTLKNGSVSNF
-129 SGKVTSADHFGAVVT
+129 SGKVAGTDHFGAVVT

-168 EQKHNGARGIIR
+168 DKQHYGTRGIIR
-180 AAGANLE
+180 AAGANLD
-187 VAKSTF
+187 VANSTF

-205 VWSNGENTVKITD
+205 VWSGGENTVKIAD

-245 DSTFSKNTSGKQGGA
+245 DSTFSKNTSGKLGGA

-289 ATNTQVV
+289 ATNTEVV
-296 AKNVN
+296 ATNVN
-301 FEGNKAVGDD
+301 FEGNKAVVDD

-321 NTASYTQAG
+321 KDASYTQAG

-377 DVKFTD
+377 KVVFTD

-478 LTTADMTGFVGT
+478 LTTADMTGFVGN
-490 LNVNEGKMVIEGGI
+490 LNVKEGKMVIEGGI
-504 AEYDIAAQVGVN
+504 AEYDIAAQVAVN
-516 NSSSEAAQLG
+516 GATSKAAQLD

-536 VTKGNAKPAVK
+536 VTEGNAKPAVK

-577 VGTKEYTQRNAEK
+577 VGTKEYAQRTEAK
-590 DATPAKATYVG
+590 ADPAKATYVG
-601 AVNITGDAT
+601 AVSITGDAT

-618 AGTAEKG
+618 AGTAEKC
-625 AVLTQIFG
+625 AVLTQISG
-633 NLTAKSLTVAAAVK
+633 NLTAKSLTVAAEVK
-647 DDKKTVTAEAGTFA
+647 NDKKAVTAQAGTFA

-676 TMTVNGTVVTK
+676 TMTVGDTVVTK

-694 NINTYSAQDK
+694 NINTYSTEGK

-709 ISGGTFTNDGTMTFD
+709 ISGGTFTNDGKMTFN

-768 STVDGKEVEKADIL
+768 SKVDGKEVEKADIL
-782 KFTEGTLNL
+782 KFTEGTVHLN
-791 EGGALQVAGEA
+791 GGALQVAGEA
-802 FTGKVELAQGTT
+802 FTGKVELATN
-814 ANINGDYTFEQV
+814 AKAHVNGDYTFEQV
-826 KNAGNV
+826 NNAGTT
-832 TVEGGTL
+832 TVGGTL
-839 TVTDSFTATSK
+839 TVTDSFTA
-850 AESATVGTFTVENNG
+850 GNFTVANNG
-865 TPALTTKASG
+865 TLALTTKAAG
-875 LDIAK
+875 LKI
-880 STSTEA
+880 TEG
-886 KYTAGAVI
+886 TATTNSQLT

-906 EFANL
+906 EFATL
-911 DAVKKVKD
+911 DAVKTVKEKL
-919 AIASSGNGLIVFGD
+919 ASSGNGLIVFGD
-933 KVTIKA
+933 KVTVKADAIK
-939 EEVDKVLMD
+939 DVLED
-948 GKVTATNAEKL
+948 GKVTATNAKKL

-1021 KGVSIGENGKLTT
+1021 KGVSIGQNGKLTT

-1043 IVGSSDKFGALNVAA
+1043 IAGKDSQFGALNVAA
-1058 GDLTVKGAATLQN
+1058 GDLTVKGDAALQN

-1078 ALVMGKAAEADKVVG
+1078 ALVMGKAAETATAVG
-1093 TLEVKDN
+1093 DLEVKDY

-1107 TAGEVNLKDA
+1107 TAGKVTLGEANVF
-1117 DVLGTL
+1117 GTL
-1123 TADKLTA
+1123 TADKLDA
-1130 TGKVFVGS
+1130 TDVVLVGS
-1138 DEADVAGKLVVNE
+1138 DEEDVAGKLVVNE

-1165 GHILSL
+1165 GLGLSL
-1171 NDASQVAVGT
+1171 NDASQVAIGSIG
-1181 AAAGSTVVAGQ
+1181 ANSTVIAGQ
-1192 GSLVALGTTDLDVAV
+1192 GSLVAIGTTDLDVAA
-1207 KTVAAAGHAVLGTNE
+1207 KAVAAAGHAVLGPNE
-1222 GQMKSAIY
+1222 GQMRSAIY

-1245 YKTIAGNVIASGWN
+1245 YEKINGNVIASGWN
-1259 TDGFDA
+1259 E
-1265 ASADAKTG
+1265 AKFEYAEINNQVPAN

-1322 EADYRQGTTGAITF
+1322 EADYTQGTTGAITF
-1336 NGDRLMSAAFKDK
+1336 NGDRLMSAALKDK

-1478 GGVLGVDSVVD
+1478 GGVLGVDSVVS

-1510 AVSSTDSDFVGFSVY
+1510 AVSSTDSDFVGFSFY

>member
-50 AMAIETDTEIKAT
+50 AMATETDTEIKAT

-75 KQTDVASSLIGT
+75 TQDNVASSLIGT
-87 SGDKLALKNV
+87 SGDKLVLKNV
-97 TNKDMYA
+97 TNKGMYA

-129 SGKVTSADHFGAVVT
+129 SGKVTSTDYFGAVVT

-158 NNKFDEVKTG
+158 NNKFDEVNTG
-168 EQKHNGARGIIR
+168 DKQHNGTRGIIR

-233 YITGSKVKTTIA
+233 YITGSQVKTTIA
-245 DSTFSKNTSGKQGGA
+245 DATFSKNTSGKQGGA

-289 ATNTQVV
+289 ATGTKV
-296 AKNVN
+296 AATNVT
-301 FEGNKAVGDD
+301 FEGNKAASAD
-311 GHGGALFLNG
+311 GHGGALFVDG
-321 NTASYTQAG
+321 QGASYTQVG

-338 KKNGGAIRVQDG
+338 KKNGGAIRVRDG
-350 ADLALTNVV
+350 ADLALNNVV

-377 DVKFTD
+377 NVTFTD

-398 RINGGNVTIAVT
+398 RINGGNVTITVT

-427 EAAAKNYEKQ
+427 EAAVKKYEKQ
-437 GDFMYLNGASDK
+437 GDFMYLSNAS
-449 ATFELAGDLT
+449 ATFALAGDLT

-478 LTTADMTGFVGT
+478 LTTADMTGFVGN
-490 LNVNEGKMVIEGGI
+490 LNVQEGKMVIEGGI
-504 AEYDIAAQVGVN
+504 AEYDIDAQIGVN
-516 NSSSEAAQLG
+516 NGSNDAVALAA
-526 ATNVTVGQAA
+526 TTVTVGQ
-536 VTKGNAKPAVK
+536 KDSK

-555 QANHAINFVVNEGS
+555 QANHAIDFVVNEGS

-577 VGTKEYTQRNAEK
+577 VGTKEYTQRTAAK
-590 DATPAKATYVG
+590 AATPAKATYVG
-601 AVNITGDAT
+601 VVNITGDAT
-610 VTEGITIA
+610 VTEGVTVA
-618 AGTAEKG
+618 AGTADK
-625 AVLTQIFG
+625 AAALTQTSG

-647 DDKKTVTAEAGTFA
+647 GEKDAVTAKAGTFSQEA
-661 QTAGKLTVDTLTNGG
+661 DGTLTVDTLTNGG
-676 TMTVNGTVVTK
+676 TMTVKGTVVTN
-687 ADSVNSG
+687 ADSVNTG
-694 NINTYSAQDK
+694 NINSPKSKTGS
-704 KGTLV
+704 LN

-736 GVNLNGEA
+736 GVNLDGKA
-744 SFVAFT
+744 SFVVFR
-750 ELDLQKGSTL
+750 ELELQKGSTL

-768 STVDGKEVEKADIL
+768 SQTDGKNDIL
-782 KFTEGTLNL
+782 QFTEGTVNLN
-791 EGGALQVAGEA
+791 GGALQVAGEA
-802 FTGKVELAQGTT
+802 FTGKVALDAGAT
-814 ANINGDYTFEQV
+814 ANIDGDYTFEQV
-826 KNAGNV
+826 NNGGKA
-832 TVEGGTL
+832 TVGGTL
-839 TVTDSFTATSK
+839 TVTDSFTA
-850 AESATVGTFTVENNG
+850 GDFTVENNG
-865 TPALTTKASG
+865 TLVLTSKAAG
-875 LDIAK
+875 LKIA
-880 STSTEA
+880 EG
-886 KYTAGAVI
+886 TATNNAHLI
-894 NNGTITFTDAAG
+894 NDGTITFTDAAG
-906 EFANL
+906 EFASL
-911 DAVKKVKD
+911 DKVAAVKD
-919 AIASSGNGLIVFGD
+919 AIAPSGNGLIVFGD
-933 KVTIKA
+933 KVTVKADAIK
-939 EEVDKVLMD
+939 DVLQD
-948 GKVTATNAEKL
+948 GKVTATNAAKL

-965 QFKDATVTGVTDPL
+965 QFKDATVTGVATAL

-989 TNETALEVT
+989 AGQTALTV

-1009 VTVKGQD
+1009 VTVKE
-1016 DKVTL
+1016 DKTVTL
-1021 KGVSIGENGKLTT
+1021 KGVNIGQNGKLTT

-1043 IVGSSDKFGALNVAA
+1043 IAGNGALNVAA
-1058 GDLTVKGAATLQN
+1058 GDLTVKGNATVEN

-1078 ALVMGKAAEADKVVG
+1078 ALVMGKAAEAKAVG
-1093 TLEVKDN
+1093 ALEVKN
-1100 ALVLGTL
+1100 HALVLGTL

-1130 TGKVFVGS
+1130 NGNVFVGS
-1138 DEADVAGKLVVNE
+1138 DEEDVAGKLVVNE

-1171 NDASQVAVGT
+1171 NDASQVAIGSIG
-1181 AAAGSTVVAGQ
+1181 ANSTVVAGQ

-1245 YKTIAGNVIASGWN
+1245 YKTIAGNVIASGWS
-1259 TDGFDA
+1259 TAEFEDA
-1265 ASADAKTG
+1265 ANKTG

-1293 ANAVFVKDVTNNGT
+1293 AHAVFANAVTNNGT

-1317 KVMFT
+1317 KVMFS
-1322 EADYRQGTTGAITF
+1322 EAGYTQGTIGAITF

-1510 AVSSTDSDFVGFSVY
+1510 AVSSTDSDFVGFSFY

>member
-50 AMAIETDTEIKAT
+50 AMATDTETDTEIKAT

-104 AGSLDLTASSK
+104 AGSLDLTASNK

-129 SGKVTSADHFGAVVT
+129 SGKVTSANHFGAVVT

-158 NNKFDEVKTG
+158 NNKFDEVTTG
-168 EQKHNGARGIIR
+168 DNKHNGTRGIIR

-205 VWSNGENTVKITD
+205 VWSNGKNTVKITD

-233 YITGSKVKTTIA
+233 YITGSQVKTTIA
-245 DSTFSKNTSGKQGGA
+245 DATFSKNTSGKQGGA

-296 AKNVN
+296 AENVT
-301 FEGNKAVGDD
+301 FEGNKAASAD
-311 GHGGALFLNG
+311 GHGGALFVDG
-321 NTASYTQAG
+321 QGASYTQAG

-350 ADLALTNVV
+350 ADLALKNVV

-371 DTFNAG
+371 DTFNAD
-377 DVKFTD
+377 DVTFTD

-427 EAAAKNYEKQ
+427 EAAVKKYEKQ
-437 GDFMYLNGASDK
+437 GDFMYLSNASDK
-449 ATFELAGDLT
+449 ATFALAGDLT

-478 LTTADMTGFVGT
+478 LTTADMTGFVGN
-490 LNVNEGKMVIEGGI
+490 LDVKEGKMVIEGGI
-504 AEYDIAAQVGVN
+504 AEYDIAAQGAVN
-516 NSSSEAAQLG
+516 GANSGAAGGLA
-526 ATNVTVGQAA
+526 ATTVTVGQQDS
-536 VTKGNAKPAVK
+536 K

-555 QANHAINFVVNEGS
+555 QANHAIDFVVNKGS

-601 AVNITGDAT
+601 AVTIKGDAT

-618 AGTAEKG
+618 AGTADQG
-625 AVLTQIFG
+625 AVLTQKSG

-647 DDKKTVTAEAGTFA
+647 GEKDAVTAQAGTFT
-661 QTAGKLTVDTLTNGG
+661 QEAGKLTVDTLTNGG
-676 TMTVNGTVVTK
+676 TMTVKGTVVTN
-687 ADSVNSG
+687 ADSVNTG
-694 NINTYSAQDK
+694 AINSYESKTGSLTIA
-704 KGTLV
+704 
-709 ISGGTFTNDGTMTFD
+709 GGTFTNDGTMTFN

-736 GVNLNGEA
+736 GVNLDGKA
-744 SFVAFT
+744 SFVVFKT
-750 ELDLQKGSTL
+750 LDLQKGSTL

-768 STVDGKEVEKADIL
+768 SKDDGKADIL
-782 KFTEGTLNL
+782 KFTEGTVNLN
-791 EGGALQVAGEA
+791 GGALQVAGEA

-814 ANINGDYTFEQV
+814 TNINGDYTFEQV
-826 KNAGNV
+826 NNAGTT
-832 TVEGGTL
+832 TVGGTL
-839 TVTDSFTATSK
+839 TVTDSFTA
-850 AESATVGTFTVENNG
+850 GTFKVENNG
-865 TPALTTKASG
+865 TLALTTKAAG
-875 LDIAK
+875 LKIDK
-880 STSTEA
+880 G
-886 KYTAGAVI
+886 TAAQNIAVI

-906 EFANL
+906 EFASL
-911 DAVKKVKD
+911 VKVADVKKALV
-919 AIASSGNGLIVFGD
+919 SSGNGLIVFGD
-933 KVTIKA
+933 KVTVKA
-939 EEVDKVLMD
+939 EEVDKVLQD
-948 GKVTATNAEKL
+948 GKVTATNAAKL

-965 QFKDATVTGVTDPL
+965 QFKDATVTEVNSNSAL

-989 TNETALEVT
+989 AGQDALTVE

-1021 KGVSIGENGKLTT
+1021 QGVNITQNGKLTT

-1043 IVGSSDKFGALNVAA
+1043 IAGENGALNVAA
-1058 GDLTVKGAATLQN
+1058 GDLTVKGNATVEN

-1078 ALVMGKAAEADKVVG
+1078 ALVMGKAAEAEEAVG
-1093 TLEVKDN
+1093 KLDVQGN
-1100 ALVLGTL
+1100 AFVLGTL
-1107 TAGEVNLKDA
+1107 TAGEVKFKKA
-1117 DVLGTL
+1117 EVLGTL
-1123 TADKLTA
+1123 TADKLEA
-1130 TGKVFVGS
+1130 TETVFVGS
-1138 DEADVAGKLVVNE
+1138 DEEDAAGKLVVNE

-1165 GHILSL
+1165 GLGLSL

-1181 AAAGSTVVAGQ
+1181 AAKGSTVVAGQ

-1259 TDGFDA
+1259 TDKFNDA
-1265 ASADAKTG
+1265 SVDAKTG

-1281 MVVDMNTIDKTG
+1281 MVVDMNTIDTTG
-1293 ANAVFVKDVTNNGT
+1293 ANAVFANAVTNNGT

-1317 KVMFT
+1317 KVMFSDV
-1322 EADYRQGTTGAITF
+1322 DYTQGTTGAITF
-1336 NGDRLMSAAFKDK
+1336 NGDRLMSAAYKDK

>member
-50 AMAIETDTEIKAT
+50 AMATETDTEIKAT

-75 KQTDVASSLIGT
+75 TQDNVASSLIGT
-87 SGDKLALKNV
+87 SGDKLVLKNV
-97 TNKDMYA
+97 TNKGMYA

-129 SGKVTSADHFGAVVT
+129 SGKVTSTDHFGAVVT

-158 NNKFDEVKTG
+158 NNKFDEVNTG
-168 EQKHNGARGIIR
+168 DKQHNGTRGIIR

-233 YITGSKVKTTIA
+233 YITGSQVKTTIA
-245 DSTFSKNTSGKQGGA
+245 DATFSKNTSGKQGGA

-289 ATNTQVV
+289 ATGTKV
-296 AKNVN
+296 AATNVT
-301 FEGNKAVGDD
+301 FEGNKAASAD
-311 GHGGALFLNG
+311 GHGGALFVDG
-321 NTASYTQAG
+321 QGASYTQVG

-338 KKNGGAIRVQDG
+338 KKNGGAIRVQNG
-350 ADLALTNVV
+350 AHLDLTNVV

-371 DTFNAG
+371 DTFKAG

-390 AGGWGGAL
+390 TGGWGGAL
-398 RINGGNVTIAVT
+398 RINGGNVTIVVT

-427 EAAAKNYEKQ
+427 EAAVKKYEKQ
-437 GDFMYLNGASDK
+437 GDFMYLSNASDK
-449 ATFELAGDLT
+449 ATFALAGDLT

-464 VSNHGTIEKTGKGT
+464 VSNHGTIEKTDKGT
-478 LTTADMTGFVGT
+478 LTTADMTGFVGN
-490 LNVNEGKMVIEGGI
+490 LNVKEGKMVIEGGI
-504 AEYDIAAQVGVN
+504 AEYDIAAQGAVN
-516 NSSSEAAQLG
+516 GANSGAAGGLA
-526 ATNVTVGQAA
+526 ATTVTVGQAA
-536 VTKGNAKPAVK
+536 GAKPAVK

-555 QANHAINFVVNEGS
+555 QANHAIDFVVNEGS

-577 VGTKEYTQRNAEK
+577 VGTKEYTQRTAAK
-590 DATPAKATYVG
+590 AATPAKATYVG

-610 VTEGITIA
+610 VTEGITVA
-618 AGTAEKG
+618 AGTAEQA
-625 AVLTQIFG
+625 AVLTQTSG

-647 DDKKTVTAEAGTFA
+647 GEKDAVTAQAGTFTQEAGT
-661 QTAGKLTVDTLTNGG
+661 LTVDTLTNGG
-676 TMTVNGTVVTK
+676 TMTVKGTVVTN
-687 ADSVNSG
+687 ADSVNTG
-694 NINTYSAQDK
+694 AINSSESKNGSLTIA
-704 KGTLV
+704 
-709 ISGGTFTNDGTMTFD
+709 GGTFTNDGKMTFK

-736 GVNLNGEA
+736 GVNLDGKA
-744 SFVAFT
+744 SFVGFET
-750 ELDLQKGSTL
+750 LDLQKGSTL

-768 STVDGKEVEKADIL
+768 SKDDGKADIL
-782 KFTEGTLNL
+782 KFTEGTVNL
-791 EGGALQVAGEA
+791 YGGALQVAGEA

-814 ANINGDYTFEQV
+814 TNINGDYTFEQV
-826 KNAGNV
+826 NNAGTT
-832 TVEGGTL
+832 TVGGTL
-839 TVTDSFTATSK
+839 TVTDSFTAGNFTVGNNGTLVLTSK
-850 AESATVGTFTVENNG
+850 AAGLKIAEGTATTNSN
-865 TPALTTKASG
+865 LT
-875 LDIAK
+875 
-880 STSTEA
+880 
-886 KYTAGAVI
+886 

-906 EFANL
+906 EFADL
-911 DAVKKVKD
+911 DKVAAVKK
-919 AIASSGNGLIVFGD
+919 AIARSGNGLIVFGD

-939 EEVDKVLMD
+939 EEVNKVLKD
-948 GKVTATNAEKL
+948 GKVKASDVANL

-965 QFKDATVTGVTDPL
+965 QFKDATVTDVKAAL

-989 TNETALEVT
+989 DKQDALEVT

-1009 VTVKGQD
+1009 VTVKGKD
-1016 DKVTL
+1016 NKVTL
-1021 KGVSIGENGKLTT
+1021 KGVNIGENGKLTT

-1043 IVGSSDKFGALNVAA
+1043 IAGSGALNVAA
-1058 GDLTVKGAATLQN
+1058 GDLTVKGDATVQN

-1078 ALVMGKAAEADKVVG
+1078 ALVMGKVAEADKAVG
-1093 TLEVKDN
+1093 ALEVKEH

-1107 TAGEVNLKDA
+1107 TAGNVTLKDA

-1123 TADKLTA
+1123 TADKLAA
-1130 TGKVFVGS
+1130 TGTVCVGS
-1138 DEADVAGKLVVNE
+1138 DEDDAAGKLVVNE
-1151 LVSGTVFADPAWKD
+1151 LGSATVFAAPAWKD
-1165 GHILSL
+1165 GNILSL

-1230 VDGGKTYDEATDTTS
+1230 VDGGKTYNEATDTTS
-1245 YKTIAGNVIASGWN
+1245 YKTIAGNVIASGWS
-1259 TDGFDA
+1259 TAEFKA
-1265 ASADAKTG
+1265 AANKTG

-1293 ANAVFVKDVTNNGT
+1293 AHAVFANAVTNNGT

-1317 KVMFT
+1317 KVMFS
-1322 EADYRQGTTGAITF
+1322 EAGYTQGTIGAITF

-1510 AVSSTDSDFVGFSVY
+1510 AVSSTDSDFVGFSFY

>member
-50 AMAIETDTEIKAT
+50 AMATETDTEIKAT

-75 KQTDVASSLIGT
+75 KQDDVASSLIGT
-87 SGDKLALKNV
+87 SGDKLVLKNV
-97 TNKDMYA
+97 TNKGMYA

-398 RINGGNVTIAVT
+398 RINGNNVTIAVN

-427 EAAAKNYEKQ
+427 EAAVKKYEKQ
-437 GDFMYLNGASDK
+437 GDFMYLSNASDK
-449 ATFELAGDLT
+449 ATFALAGDLT

-478 LTTADMTGFVGT
+478 LTTADMTGFVGN
-490 LNVNEGKMVIEGGI
+490 LNVKEGKMVIEGGI
-504 AEYDIAAQVGVN
+504 AEYDIAAQGAVN
-516 NSSSEAAQLG
+516 GANSGAAELD
-526 ATNVTVGQAA
+526 ATTVTVGQAA
-536 VTKGNAKPAVK
+536 VTEGDAKPAVK

-555 QANHAINFVVNEGS
+555 QANHAINFVVNQGS
-569 TLTMQSLA
+569 TLTMQSLT
-577 VGTKEYTQRNAEK
+577 VGTKEYAQRTEAK
-590 DATPAKATYVG
+590 ADPAKVTYVG
-601 AVNITGDAT
+601 AVEIKGDAT
-610 VTEGITIA
+610 VTEGVTVA
-618 AGTAEKG
+618 AGTADK
-625 AVLTQIFG
+625 AAALTQTSG

-647 DDKKTVTAEAGTFA
+647 GEKDAVTAKAGTFSQEA
-661 QTAGKLTVDTLTNGG
+661 DGTLTVDTLTNGG
-676 TMTVNGTVVTK
+676 TMTVAGTVVTK

-694 NINTYSAQDK
+694 EI
-704 KGTLV
+704 KGNQSQTGSLT
-709 ISGGTFTNDGTMTFD
+709 IAGGTFSNDGKMTFN

-736 GVNLNGEA
+736 GVNLDGKP
-744 SFVAFT
+744 SFVVFQ
-750 ELDLQKGSTL
+750 ELNLQKGSTL
-760 NINALNAK
+760 NINALNDK
-768 STVDGKEVEKADIL
+768 SANTVKENDTL

-791 EGGALQVAGEA
+791 EGGALQVASKA
-802 FTGKVELAQGTT
+802 FTGKVKLDTNAEAHV
-814 ANINGDYTFEQV
+814 NGDYTFEQV
-826 KNAGNV
+826 NNAGTV
-832 TVEGGTL
+832 TVNGGTL
-839 TVTDSFTATSK
+839 TVTDSFTA
-850 AESATVGTFTVENNG
+850 GNYFTVENNG
-865 TPALTTKASG
+865 TLALTTKAAG
-875 LDIAK
+875 LKIDK
-880 STSTEA
+880 G
-886 KYTAGAVI
+886 TAAQNIAVI

-911 DAVKKVKD
+911 DKVADVKNALV
-919 AIASSGNGLIVFGD
+919 SSGNGLIVFGD
-933 KVTIKA
+933 KVTVKA
-939 EEVDKVLMD
+939 EEVNKVLKD
-948 GKVTATNAEKL
+948 GKVKASDVANL

-965 QFKDATVTGVTDPL
+965 QFKDATVTGVDAAL

-989 TNETALEVT
+989 AGQTALTVE

-1009 VTVKGQD
+1009 VTVKK
-1016 DKVTL
+1016 DKTVTL
-1021 KGVSIGENGKLTT
+1021 QGVNIGEYGKLTT

-1043 IVGSSDKFGALNVAA
+1043 IAGNGGKFGALNVAA
-1058 GDLTVKGAATLQN
+1058 GDLTVKGAAALQN

-1078 ALVMGKAAEADKVVG
+1078 ALVMGKAAETATAVG
-1093 TLEVKDN
+1093 DLEVKDY

-1107 TAGEVNLKDA
+1107 TAGKVTLGEA
-1117 DVLGTL
+1117 DVFGTL
-1123 TADKLTA
+1123 TADKLDA
-1130 TGKVFVGS
+1130 TDVVLVGS
-1138 DEADVAGKLVVNE
+1138 DEEDVAGKLVVNE

-1165 GHILSL
+1165 GLGLSL
-1171 NDASQVAVGT
+1171 NDASQVAIGSIG
-1181 AAAGSTVVAGQ
+1181 ANSTVIAGQ
-1192 GSLVALGTTDLDVAV
+1192 GSLVAIGTTDLDVAA
-1207 KTVAAAGHAVLGTNE
+1207 KAVAAAGHAVLGPNE
-1222 GQMKSAIY
+1222 GQMRSAIY

-1245 YKTIAGNVIASGWN
+1245 YEKINGNVIASGWN
-1259 TDGFDA
+1259 EAKFEDA
-1265 ASADAKTG
+1265 ETNNQVPAN

-1322 EADYRQGTTGAITF
+1322 EADYTQGTTGAITF
-1336 NGDRLMSAAFKDK
+1336 NGDRLMSAALKDK

-1478 GGVLGVDSVVD
+1478 GGVLGVDSVVS

-1646 DADMTLGINGVA
+1646 DTDMTLGINGVA

>member
-50 AMAIETDTEIKAT
+50 AMATETDTEIKTT
-63 DTALKATFTKAE
+63 DTTLKATFTKAE
-75 KQTDVASSLIGT
+75 TQADVTGSLIGT
-87 SGDKLALKNV
+87 SETKLVLKNV
-97 TNKDMYA
+97 TNNGMYA

-115 DNVVTLKNGSVSNF
+115 DDVVTLKNGSVSNF
-129 SGKVTSADHFGAVVT
+129 SGKVTSGNHFGAVIT

-168 EQKHNGARGIIR
+168 DKGKQHNGTRGIIR
-180 AAGANLE
+180 AAGANLD
-187 VAKSTF
+187 VANSTF

-205 VWSNGENTVKITD
+205 VWSDGENTVKIAD

-233 YITGSKVKTTIA
+233 YITGSQVKTTIA
-245 DSTFSKNTSGKQGGA
+245 DSTFSKNTSGKLGGA

-371 DTFNAG
+371 DTWNAG
-377 DVKFTD
+377 NVKFTD
-383 TTFTNNQ
+383 TIFTNNQ

-427 EAAAKNYEKQ
+427 EAAVKKFEKQ
-437 GDFMYLNGASDK
+437 GDFMYLSNATDTAS
-449 ATFELAGDLT
+449 FELAGDLT

-478 LTTADMTGFVGT
+478 LTTADMTGFVGK
-490 LNVNEGKMVIEGGI
+490 LDVKEGKMVIEGGI

-516 NSSSEAAQLG
+516 SGSSEVVELD
-526 ATNVTVGQAA
+526 ATKVTVGQAD
-536 VTKGNAKPAVK
+536 KSAVK

-555 QANHAINFVVNEGS
+555 QANHAIDFVVNEGS

-610 VTEGITIA
+610 VTEGITVA
-618 AGTAEKG
+618 AGTAEMA
-625 AVLTQIFG
+625 AVLTQTSS
-633 NLTAKSLTVAAAVK
+633 NLTAKSLAVAAEVK
-647 DDKKTVTAEAGTFA
+647 NDKKEVTAKAGMFA
-661 QTAGKLTVDTLTNGG
+661 QTTGSTLTVDTLTNGG
-676 TMTVNGTVVTK
+676 TMTVGGTVVTK
-687 ADSVNSG
+687 ADSVNTG
-694 NINTYSAQDK
+694 AINSYESKTGSLTIA
-704 KGTLV
+704 
-709 ISGGTFTNDGTMTFD
+709 GGTFTNDGTMTFN

-736 GVNLNGEA
+736 GVNLDGKA
-744 SFVAFT
+744 SFVVFKT
-750 ELDLQKGSTL
+750 LDLQKGSTL

-768 STVDGKEVEKADIL
+768 SKVDGKEVDTL
-782 KFTEGTLNL
+782 KFTEGTVNLN
-791 EGGALQVAGEA
+791 GGALQVAGEA
-802 FTGKVELAQGTT
+802 FTGKVELAAGAAAT
-814 ANINGDYTFEQV
+814 INGDYTFEQV
-826 KNAGNV
+826 NNGGTANV
-832 TVEGGTL
+832 GGTL
-839 TVTDSFTATSK
+839 TVTDSFK
-850 AESATVGTFTVENNG
+850 AGTFTVENNG
-865 TPALTTKASG
+865 TLALTTKAAG
-875 LDIAK
+875 LKIDKGTVAEGIAV
-880 STSTEA
+880 T
-886 KYTAGAVI
+886 

-906 EFANL
+906 EFATL
-911 DAVKKVKD
+911 KDVQTVKEKL
-919 AIASSGNGLIVFGD
+919 ASSGNGLIVFGD
-933 KVTIKA
+933 KVTVKADAIK
-939 EEVDKVLMD
+939 DVLKD
-948 GKVTATNAEKL
+948 GKVKASDVANL

-965 QFKDATVTGVTDPL
+965 QFKDATVTGVDAAL

-984 KVELA
+984 MVELA
-989 TNETALEVT
+989 DNQTALKVT

-1009 VTVKGQD
+1009 VTGKGQG

-1021 KGVSIGENGKLTT
+1021 QGVNIDGNAKLTT

-1043 IVGSSDKFGALNVAA
+1043 IAGENGALNVAA
-1058 GDLTVKGAATLQN
+1058 GDLTVKGAATVKD

-1078 ALVMGKAAEADKVVG
+1078 ALVMGKAAETATAVG
-1093 TLEVKDN
+1093 DLEVKDY

-1107 TAGEVNLKDA
+1107 TAGKVT
-1117 DVLGTL
+1117 LGKANVFGSL
-1123 TADKLTA
+1123 TADKLDA
-1130 TGKVFVGS
+1130 TDVVLVGS
-1138 DEADVAGKLVVNE
+1138 DEEDVAGMLVVNE
-1151 LVSGTVFADPAWKD
+1151 LASGTVFADPAWKD

-1245 YKTIAGNVIASGWN
+1245 YKTIDGNVIASGWS
-1259 TDGFDA
+1259 TAEFEA
-1265 ASADAKTG
+1265 ADNKTG

-1293 ANAVFVKDVTNNGT
+1293 AHAVFAKAVTNNGT

-1317 KVMFT
+1317 KVMFSDGGYT
-1322 EADYRQGTTGAITF
+1322 QGTTGAITF
-1336 NGDRLMSAAFKDK
+1336 NGDRLMSAARKDN

-1421 VASVTMDAI
+1421 VASVTMDAL

-1478 GGVLGVDSVVD
+1478 GGVLGVDSVVS

-1658 ATSALSTQVIDS
+1658 TTSALSTQVIDS

>member
-50 AMAIETDTEIKAT
+50 AMATETDTEIKAT

-75 KQTDVASSLIGT
+75 KQDDVASSLIGT
-87 SGDKLALKNV
+87 SGDKLVLKNV
-97 TNKDMYA
+97 TNKGMYA

-260 LQLAGAGETTITNTT
+260 LQLAGAGETMITNTT

-415 VYEGNKAGTNAE
+415 VYEGNRAGTNA

-437 GDFMYLNGASDK
+437 GDFMYLNGASDR
-449 ATFELAGDLT
+449 AAFELAGDLT

-478 LTTADMTGFVGT
+478 LTTADMTGFVGK
-490 LNVNEGKMVIEGGI
+490 LDVKEGKMVIDGGI
-504 AEYDIAAQVGVN
+504 AEYDIAAQIGVN
-516 NSSSEAAQLG
+516 KGTSG
-526 ATNVTVGQAA
+526 AVELDPTTVTVGQDGEPFA
-536 VTKGNAKPAVK
+536 K

-555 QANHAINFVVNEGS
+555 QANHAINFDVNEGS
-569 TLTMQSLA
+569 TLTMQSLT
-577 VGTKEYTQRNAEK
+577 VGTKEYAQRTEAK
-590 DATPAKATYVG
+590 ADPAKATYVG

-610 VTEGITIA
+610 VTEGVTVA
-618 AGTAEKG
+618 AGTADKA
-625 AVLTQIFG
+625 AVLTQTSG
-633 NLTAKSLTVAAAVK
+633 NLTAKSLTVAAAVEK
-647 DDKKTVTAEAGTFA
+647 DQKVTAQAGTFN
-661 QTAGKLTVDTLTNGG
+661 QTDGTLTVDTLTNGG
-676 TMTVNGTVVTK
+676 TMTVNGTVVTN
-687 ADSVNSG
+687 ADSVNTG
-694 NINTYSAQDK
+694 AINSYKSKNGSLTIA
-704 KGTLV
+704 
-709 ISGGTFTNDGTMTFD
+709 GGTFTNDGTMTFD

-736 GVNLNGEA
+736 GVNLDGEA
-744 SFVAFT
+744 SFVVFKT
-750 ELDLQKGSTL
+750 LDLQKGSTL

-768 STVDGKEVEKADIL
+768 SKVDGKADIL
-782 KFTEGTLNL
+782 KFTEGTVNL
-791 EGGALQVAGEA
+791 YGGALQVAGEA

-814 ANINGDYTFEQV
+814 TNINGDYTFEQV
-826 KNAGNV
+826 NNAGTT
-832 TVEGGTL
+832 TVGGTL
-839 TVTDSFTATSK
+839 TVTDSFTAGK
-850 AESATVGTFTVENNG
+850 FTVENNG
-865 TPALTTKASG
+865 TLVLTSKAAG
-875 LDIAK
+875 LKIAVG
-880 STSTEA
+880 
-886 KYTAGAVI
+886 TATNNNQLI

-906 EFANL
+906 EFASL
-911 DAVKKVKD
+911 DKVAAVKD
-919 AIASSGNGLIVFGD
+919 AIAPSGNGLIVFGD

-939 EEVDKVLMD
+939 EEVNKVLKD
-948 GKVTATNAEKL
+948 GKVKASDVANL

-965 QFKDATVTGVTDPL
+965 QFKDATVTGVDAAL

-989 TNETALEVT
+989 AGQTALTVE

-1009 VTVKGQD
+1009 VTVKK
-1016 DKVTL
+1016 DKTVTL
-1021 KGVSIGENGKLTT
+1021 QGVNIGEYGKLTT

-1043 IVGSSDKFGALNVAA
+1043 IAGNGGKFGALNVAA
-1058 GDLTVKGAATLQN
+1058 GDLTVKGAAALQN

-1078 ALVMGKAAEADKVVG
+1078 ALVMGKAAETATAVG
-1093 TLEVKDN
+1093 DLEVKDY

-1107 TAGEVNLKDA
+1107 TAGKVTLGEA
-1117 DVLGTL
+1117 DVFGTL
-1123 TADKLTA
+1123 TADKLDA
-1130 TGKVFVGS
+1130 TDVVLVGS
-1138 DEADVAGKLVVNE
+1138 DEEDVAGKLVVNE

-1165 GHILSL
+1165 GLGLSL
-1171 NDASQVAVGT
+1171 NDASQVAIGSIG
-1181 AAAGSTVVAGQ
+1181 ANSTVIAGQ
-1192 GSLVALGTTDLDVAV
+1192 GSLVAIGTTDLDVAA
-1207 KTVAAAGHAVLGTNE
+1207 KAVAAAGHAVLGPNE
-1222 GQMKSAIY
+1222 GQMRSAIY

-1245 YKTIAGNVIASGWN
+1245 YEKINGNVIASGWN
-1259 TDGFDA
+1259 EAKFEDA
-1265 ASADAKTG
+1265 ETNNQVPAN

-1322 EADYRQGTTGAITF
+1322 EADYTQGTTGAITF
-1336 NGDRLMSAAFKDK
+1336 NGDRLMSAALKDK

-1478 GGVLGVDSVVD
+1478 GGVLGVDSVVS

>member
-50 AMAIETDTEIKAT
+50 AMATETDTEIKAT

-104 AGSLDLTASSK
+104 AGSLDLTASNK

-129 SGKVTSADHFGAVVT
+129 SGKVTSANHFGAVVT

-158 NNKFDEVKTG
+158 NNKFDEVTTG
-168 EQKHNGARGIIR
+168 DNKHNGTRGIIR

-205 VWSNGENTVKITD
+205 VWSNGKNTVKITD

-233 YITGSKVKTTIA
+233 YITGSQVKTTIA
-245 DSTFSKNTSGKQGGA
+245 DATFSKNTSGKQGGA

-296 AKNVN
+296 AENVT
-301 FEGNKAVGDD
+301 FEGNKAASAD
-311 GHGGALFLNG
+311 GRGGALFVDG
-321 NTASYTQAG
+321 QGASYTQAG

-350 ADLALTNVV
+350 ADLALKNVV

-371 DTFNAG
+371 DTFNAD
-377 DVKFTD
+377 DVTFTD

-427 EAAAKNYEKQ
+427 EAAVKKYEKQ
-437 GDFMYLNGASDK
+437 GDFMYLSNASDK
-449 ATFELAGDLT
+449 ATFALAGDLT

-478 LTTADMTGFVGT
+478 LTTADMTGFVGN
-490 LNVNEGKMVIEGGI
+490 LDVKEGKMVIEGGI
-504 AEYDIAAQVGVN
+504 AEYDIAAQGAVN
-516 NSSSEAAQLG
+516 GANSGAAGGLA
-526 ATNVTVGQAA
+526 ATTVTVGQQDS
-536 VTKGNAKPAVK
+536 K

-555 QANHAINFVVNEGS
+555 QANHAIDFVVNKGS

-601 AVNITGDAT
+601 AVTIKGDAT

-618 AGTAEKG
+618 AGTADQG
-625 AVLTQIFG
+625 AVLTQKSG

-647 DDKKTVTAEAGTFA
+647 GEKDAVTAQAGTFT
-661 QTAGKLTVDTLTNGG
+661 QEAGKLTVDTLTNGG
-676 TMTVNGTVVTK
+676 TMTVKDTVVTN
-687 ADSVNSG
+687 ADSVNTG
-694 NINTYSAQDK
+694 AINSYESKTGSLTIA
-704 KGTLV
+704 
-709 ISGGTFTNDGTMTFD
+709 GGTFTNDGTMTFN

-736 GVNLNGEA
+736 GVNLDGKA
-744 SFVAFT
+744 SFVVFKT
-750 ELDLQKGSTL
+750 LDLQKGSTL

-768 STVDGKEVEKADIL
+768 SKDDGKADIL
-782 KFTEGTLNL
+782 KFTEGTVNLN
-791 EGGALQVAGEA
+791 GGALQVAGEA

-814 ANINGDYTFEQV
+814 TNINGDYTFEQV
-826 KNAGNV
+826 NNAGTT
-832 TVEGGTL
+832 TVGGTL
-839 TVTDSFTATSK
+839 TVTDSFTA
-850 AESATVGTFTVENNG
+850 GTFKVENNG
-865 TPALTTKASG
+865 TLALTSKAAG
-875 LDIAK
+875 LKI
-880 STSTEA
+880 TE
-886 KYTAGAVI
+886 GAATTNSNLT

-906 EFANL
+906 EFADL
-911 DAVKKVKD
+911 GKVAAVKN
-919 AIASSGNGLIVFGD
+919 AIACFGNGLIVFGD

-939 EEVDKVLMD
+939 EEVNKVLTD
-948 GKVTATNAEKL
+948 GKVKADDVASL

-965 QFKDATVTGVTDPL
+965 QFKDATVTDVKAAL

-989 TNETALEVT
+989 AGQDALTVEF
-998 SGLKLNGTGDL
+998 GLKLNGTGDL

-1021 KGVSIGENGKLTT
+1021 QGVNITQNGKLTT

-1043 IVGSSDKFGALNVAA
+1043 IAGENGALNVAA
-1058 GDLTVKGAATLQN
+1058 GDLTVKGNATVEN

-1078 ALVMGKAAEADKVVG
+1078 ALVMGKAAEAEEAVG
-1093 TLEVKDN
+1093 KLDVQGN
-1100 ALVLGTL
+1100 AFVLGTL
-1107 TAGEVNLKDA
+1107 TAGEVKFKKA
-1117 DVLGTL
+1117 EVLGTL
-1123 TADKLTA
+1123 TADKLEA
-1130 TGKVFVGS
+1130 TETVFVGS
-1138 DEADVAGKLVVNE
+1138 DEEDAAGKLVVNE

-1165 GHILSL
+1165 GLGLSL

-1181 AAAGSTVVAGQ
+1181 AAKGSTVVAGQ

-1259 TDGFDA
+1259 TDKFNDA
-1265 ASADAKTG
+1265 SVDAKTG

-1281 MVVDMNTIDKTG
+1281 MVVDMNTIDTTG
-1293 ANAVFVKDVTNNGT
+1293 ANAVFANAVTNNGT

-1317 KVMFT
+1317 KVMFSDV
-1322 EADYRQGTTGAITF
+1322 DYTQGTTGAITF
-1336 NGDRLMSAAFKDK
+1336 NGDRLMSAAYKDK

>member
-50 AMAIETDTEIKAT
+50 AMATETDTEIKAT

-75 KQTDVASSLIGT
+75 TQDNVASSLIGT
-87 SGDKLALKNV
+87 SGDKLVLKNV
-97 TNKDMYA
+97 TNKGMYA

-129 SGKVTSADHFGAVVT
+129 SGKVTSTDHFGAVVT

-158 NNKFDEVKTG
+158 NNKFDEVNTG
-168 EQKHNGARGIIR
+168 DKQHNGTRGIIR

-233 YITGSKVKTTIA
+233 YITGSQVKTTIA
-245 DSTFSKNTSGKQGGA
+245 DATFSKNTSGKQGGA

-289 ATNTQVV
+289 ATGTKV
-296 AKNVN
+296 AATNVT
-301 FEGNKAVGDD
+301 FEGNKAASAD
-311 GHGGALFLNG
+311 GHGGALFVDG
-321 NTASYTQAG
+321 QGASYTQVG

-350 ADLALTNVV
+350 ADLALNNVV

-377 DVKFTD
+377 NVTFTD

-398 RINGGNVTIAVT
+398 RINGGNVTITVT

-427 EAAAKNYEKQ
+427 EAAVKKYEKQ
-437 GDFMYLNGASDK
+437 GDFMYLSNAS
-449 ATFELAGDLT
+449 ATFALAGDLT

-478 LTTADMTGFVGT
+478 LTTADMTGFVGN
-490 LNVNEGKMVIEGGI
+490 LNVQEGKMVIEGGI
-504 AEYDIAAQVGVN
+504 AEYDIDAQIGVN
-516 NSSSEAAQLG
+516 NGSNDAVALAA
-526 ATNVTVGQAA
+526 TTVTVGQ
-536 VTKGNAKPAVK
+536 KDSK

-555 QANHAINFVVNEGS
+555 QANHAIDFVVNEGS

-577 VGTKEYTQRNAEK
+577 VGTKEYTQRTAAK
-590 DATPAKATYVG
+590 AATPAKATYVG
-601 AVNITGDAT
+601 VVNITGDAT
-610 VTEGITIA
+610 VTEGVTVA
-618 AGTAEKG
+618 AGTADK
-625 AVLTQIFG
+625 AAALTQTSG

-647 DDKKTVTAEAGTFA
+647 GEKDAVTAKAGTFSQEA
-661 QTAGKLTVDTLTNGG
+661 DGTLTVDTLTNGG
-676 TMTVNGTVVTK
+676 TMTVKGTVVTN
-687 ADSVNSG
+687 ADSVNTG
-694 NINTYSAQDK
+694 NINSPKSKTGS
-704 KGTLV
+704 LN

-736 GVNLNGEA
+736 GVNLDGKA
-744 SFVAFT
+744 SFVVFR
-750 ELDLQKGSTL
+750 ELELQKGSTL

-768 STVDGKEVEKADIL
+768 SQTDGKNDIL
-782 KFTEGTLNL
+782 QFTEGTVNLN
-791 EGGALQVAGEA
+791 GGALQVAGEA
-802 FTGKVELAQGTT
+802 FTGKVALDAGAT
-814 ANINGDYTFEQV
+814 ANIDGDYTFEQV
-826 KNAGNV
+826 NNGGKA
-832 TVEGGTL
+832 TVGGTL
-839 TVTDSFTATSK
+839 TVTDSFTA
-850 AESATVGTFTVENNG
+850 GDFTVENNG
-865 TPALTTKASG
+865 TLVLTSKAAG
-875 LDIAK
+875 LKIA
-880 STSTEA
+880 EG
-886 KYTAGAVI
+886 TATNNAHLI
-894 NNGTITFTDAAG
+894 NDGTITFTDAAG
-906 EFANL
+906 EFASL
-911 DAVKKVKD
+911 DKVAAVKD
-919 AIASSGNGLIVFGD
+919 AIAPSGNGLIVFGD
-933 KVTIKA
+933 KVTVKADAIK
-939 EEVDKVLMD
+939 DVLQD
-948 GKVTATNAEKL
+948 GKVTATNAAKL

-965 QFKDATVTGVTDPL
+965 QFKDATVTGVATAL

-989 TNETALEVT
+989 AGQTALTVE

-1009 VTVKGQD
+1009 VTVKE
-1016 DKVTL
+1016 DKTVTL
-1021 KGVSIGENGKLTT
+1021 KGVNIGQNGKLTT

-1043 IVGSSDKFGALNVAA
+1043 IAGNGALNVAA
-1058 GDLTVKGAATLQN
+1058 GDLTVKGNATVEN

-1078 ALVMGKAAEADKVVG
+1078 ALVMGKAAEAKAVG
-1093 TLEVKDN
+1093 ALEVKN
-1100 ALVLGTL
+1100 HALVLGTL

-1130 TGKVFVGS
+1130 NGNVFVGS
-1138 DEADVAGKLVVNE
+1138 DEEDVAGKLVVNE

-1171 NDASQVAVGT
+1171 NDASQVAIGSIG
-1181 AAAGSTVVAGQ
+1181 ANSTVVAGQ

-1245 YKTIAGNVIASGWN
+1245 YKTIAGNVIASGWS
-1259 TDGFDA
+1259 TAEFEDA
-1265 ASADAKTG
+1265 ANKTG

-1293 ANAVFVKDVTNNGT
+1293 AHAVFANAVTNNGT

-1317 KVMFT
+1317 KVMFS
-1322 EADYRQGTTGAITF
+1322 EAGYTQGTIGAITF

-1510 AVSSTDSDFVGFSVY
+1510 AVSSTDSDFVGFSFY

-1534 LAADLGYMKGSND
+1534 LASDLGYMKGSND

>member
-50 AMAIETDTEIKAT
+50 AMAADTVINAT

-87 SGDKLALKNV
+87 SSDKLALKNG

-104 AGSLDLTASSK
+104 AGSLDLTASNK
-115 DNVVTLKNGSVSNF
+115 ENVVTLKNGSVSNF
-129 SGKVTSADHFGAVVT
+129 SGKVTSTNHFGAVVT
-144 ATTGTLKIDNVTFE
+144 ATQGTLKIDNVTFE

-168 EQKHNGARGIIR
+168 AEQHNGTRGIIR

-260 LQLAGAGETTITNTT
+260 LQLTGAGETTITNTT

-289 ATNTQVV
+289 ATNTEVV

-301 FEGNKAVGDD
+301 FEGNKADVN
-311 GHGGALFLNG
+311 GGAIALDG
-321 NTASYTQAG
+321 DKASYTQAG

-338 KKNGGAIRVQDG
+338 KKNGGAIRVQNG
-350 ADLALTNVV
+350 AALDLTNVV

-371 DTFNAG
+371 DTFKAG
-377 DVKFTD
+377 NVKFTD

-398 RINGGNVTIAVT
+398 RINGGNVTIAVN

-427 EAAAKNYEKQ
+427 EAAVKKFEKQ
-437 GDFMYLNGASDK
+437 GDFMYLSNATDTAS
-449 ATFELAGDLT
+449 FELAGDLT

-478 LTTADMTGFVGT
+478 LTTADMTGFVGN
-490 LNVNEGKMVIEGGI
+490 LDVKEGKMVIEGGI
-504 AEYDIAAQVGVN
+504 AEYDIAAQIGVN
-516 NSSSEAAQLG
+516 NGSKDAVGLT
-526 ATNVTVGQAA
+526 ATTVTVGQEDS
-536 VTKGNAKPAVK
+536 K

-555 QANHAINFVVNEGS
+555 QANHAINFVVNKGS

-577 VGTKEYTQRNAEK
+577 VGTKEYAQRIEAK
-590 DATPAKATYVG
+590 ADPAKVTYVG
-601 AVNITGDAT
+601 AVNIKGDAT
-610 VTEGITIA
+610 VTEGITVA
-618 AGTAEKG
+618 AGTANQV
-625 AVLTQIFG
+625 AALTQTSG

-647 DDKKTVTAEAGTFA
+647 GETDAVTAQAGKFTQEAGT
-661 QTAGKLTVDTLTNGG
+661 LTVDTLTNGG
-676 TMTVNGTVVTK
+676 TMTVAGTVVTK
-687 ADSVNSG
+687 ADSVNTG
-694 NINTYSAQDK
+694 AINSSESKNGSLTIA
-704 KGTLV
+704 
-709 ISGGTFTNDGTMTFD
+709 GGTFTNDGTMTFD

-736 GVNLNGEA
+736 GVNREGKA
-744 SFVAFT
+744 SCVVFKT
-750 ELDLQKGSTL
+750 LDLQKGSTL

-768 STVDGKEVEKADIL
+768 SKDDGKADIL
-782 KFTEGTLNL
+782 KFTEGTVNLN
-791 EGGALQVAGEA
+791 GGALQVAGEA
-802 FTGKVELAQGTT
+802 FTGKVALDAGAT
-814 ANINGDYTFEQV
+814 ANIDGDYTFEQV
-826 KNAGNV
+826 NNAGTV
-832 TVEGGTL
+832 TVNGGTL
-839 TVTDSFTATSK
+839 TVTDSFTA
-850 AESATVGTFTVENNG
+850 GNDFTVENNG
-865 TPALTTKASG
+865 TLALTTKAAG
-875 LDIAK
+875 LKIDKGTAAQNIAV
-880 STSTEA
+880 T
-886 KYTAGAVI
+886 

-906 EFANL
+906 EFADL
-911 DAVKKVKD
+911 DKVADVKN
-919 AIASSGNGLIVFGD
+919 AIVSSGNGLIVFGD
-933 KVTIKA
+933 KVTVKADAIK
-939 EEVDKVLMD
+939 DVLVD
-948 GKVTATNAEKL
+948 GKVEVSKVKSL
-959 AGVELE
+959 AGVELA
-965 QFKDATVTGVTDPL
+965 QFKDATVTGVNAAL

-989 TNETALEVT
+989 DKQDALTVEF
-998 SGLKLNGTGDL
+998 GLKLNGTGDL
-1009 VTVKGQD
+1009 VTVKE
-1016 DKVTL
+1016 DKTVTL
-1021 KGVSIGENGKLTT
+1021 KGVNIGQNGKLTT

-1043 IVGSSDKFGALNVAA
+1043 IAGHTGNFGALNVAA

-1078 ALVMGKAAEADKVVG
+1078 ALVMGKAAEADKAVG
-1093 TLEVKDN
+1093 ALEVKGS

-1107 TAGEVNLKDA
+1107 TAGEVKFTKA
-1117 DVLGTL
+1117 EVLGTL
-1123 TADKLTA
+1123 TADKLEA
-1130 TGKVFVGS
+1130 TKTVFVGS
-1138 DEADVAGKLVVNE
+1138 DEEDVAGKLVVNE

-1165 GHILSL
+1165 GLGLSL
-1171 NDASQVAVGT
+1171 NDVSQVAVGT
-1181 AAAGSTVVAGQ
+1181 AAEDSTVVAGQ

-1245 YKTIAGNVIASGWN
+1245 YKTIAGNVIASGWSTAEFN
-1259 TDGFDA
+1259 KDA
-1265 ASADAKTG
+1265 ANKTG

-1293 ANAVFVKDVTNNGT
+1293 AHAVFVKDVINNGT

-1322 EADYRQGTTGAITF
+1322 EADYKQGTTGAITF
-1336 NGDRLMSAAFKDK
+1336 NGDRLMSAAYKDK

-1489 GYTLGA
+1489 DYTLGA

>member
-50 AMAIETDTEIKAT
+50 AMAADTDTVINAT

-75 KQTDVASSLIGT
+75 QQAGVTGSLIGT
-87 SGDKLALKNV
+87 SSDGKLVLKNV
-97 TNKDMYA
+97 TNRGMYA
-104 AGSLDLTASSK
+104 AGSLDLTASRK

-129 SGKVTSADHFGAVVT
+129 SGKVTRADHFGAVVT

-158 NNKFDEVKTG
+158 NNKFDEVTTG
-168 EQKHNGARGIIR
+168 DNLRNGTRGIIR

-233 YITGSKVKTTIA
+233 YITGSQVKTTIA
-245 DSTFSKNTSGKQGGA
+245 DATFSKNTSGKQGGA

-289 ATNTQVV
+289 ATNTKVV
-296 AKNVN
+296 ATNVN
-301 FEGNKAVGDD
+301 FERNKAVE
-311 GHGGALFLNG
+311 HGGALFLDG
-321 NTASYTQAG
+321 NTDSHTQAG

-338 KKNGGAIRVQDG
+338 KKNGGAIRVQNE
-350 ADLALTNVV
+350 ADLDLANVV

-377 DVKFTD
+377 DVKFID

-398 RINGGNVTIAVT
+398 RINGNNVTIAVT

-427 EAAAKNYEKQ
+427 EAAVKKYEKQ
-437 GDFMYLNGASDK
+437 GDFMYLSNASDK
-449 ATFELAGDLT
+449 ATFALAGDLT

-478 LTTADMTGFVGT
+478 LTTADMTGFVGN
-490 LNVNEGKMVIEGGI
+490 LDVKEGKMVIEGGI
-504 AEYDIAAQVGVN
+504 AEYDIAAQGAVN
-516 NSSSEAAQLG
+516 GANSGAAGKLA
-526 ATNVTVGQAA
+526 ATTVTVGQAA
-536 VTKGNAKPAVK
+536 GAKPAVK

-555 QANHAINFVVNEGS
+555 QANHAIDFVVNEGS

-577 VGTKEYTQRNAEK
+577 VGTKEYTQRTAAK
-590 DATPAKATYVG
+590 AATPAKATYVG

-610 VTEGITIA
+610 VTEGVTVA
-618 AGTAEKG
+618 AGTADKA
-625 AVLTQIFG
+625 AVLTQTSG
-633 NLTAKSLTVAAAVK
+633 NLTAKSLTVAAAVEK
-647 DDKKTVTAEAGTFA
+647 DQKVTAKAGTFSQEA
-661 QTAGKLTVDTLTNGG
+661 DGTLTVDTLTNGG
-676 TMTVNGTVVTK
+676 TMTVKGTVVTN
-687 ADSVNSG
+687 ADSVNTG
-694 NINTYSAQDK
+694 AINSYESKTGSLTIA
-704 KGTLV
+704 
-709 ISGGTFTNDGTMTFD
+709 GGTFTNDGTMTFD
-724 KITVEDGATLKT
+724 KITVADGATLKT
-736 GVNLNGEA
+736 GINLDGTA
-744 SFVAFT
+744 SFVVFQ

-768 STVDGKEVEKADIL
+768 SQVDGKEVEKADIL
-782 KFTEGTLNL
+782 KFTEGTVKLN
-791 EGGALQVAGEA
+791 GGALQVAGEA
-802 FTGKVELAQGTT
+802 FTGKVELATGAT

-826 KNAGNV
+826 NNGGKA
-832 TVEGGTL
+832 TVGGTL
-839 TVTDSFTATSK
+839 TVTDSFTA
-850 AESATVGTFTVENNG
+850 GDFTVENNG
-865 TPALTTKASG
+865 TLVLTSKAAGLKIAEGAATKNSN
-875 LDIAK
+875 L
-880 STSTEA
+880 T
-886 KYTAGAVI
+886 

-906 EFANL
+906 EFASL
-911 DAVKKVKD
+911 DKVADVKKALV
-919 AIASSGNGLIVFGD
+919 SSGNGLIVFGD
-933 KVTIKA
+933 KVTVKADVIK
-939 EEVDKVLMD
+939 DVLKD
-948 GKVTATNAEKL
+948 GKVTATNAAKL

-965 QFKDATVTGVTDPL
+965 QFKDATVTGVDTAL

-989 TNETALEVT
+989 AGENALTVD

-1009 VTVKGQD
+1009 VTVEK
-1016 DKVTL
+1016 DKTVTL
-1021 KGVSIGENGKLTT
+1021 QGVKIGEHGKLTT

-1043 IVGSSDKFGALNVAA
+1043 IAGDNNKFGALNVAA
-1058 GDLTVKGAATLQN
+1058 GDLTVKGDAVLQN

-1078 ALVMGKAAEADKVVG
+1078 ALVMGKAAEADKAVG
-1093 TLEVKDN
+1093 ALEVKDY

-1117 DVLGTL
+1117 DVFGTL

-1130 TGKVFVGS
+1130 NGDVFVGS

-1151 LVSGTVFADPAWKD
+1151 LASGTAFADSAWKD
-1165 GHILSL
+1165 GHGLTL

-1265 ASADAKTG
+1265 ASVDAKTG

>member
-50 AMAIETDTEIKAT
+50 AMATETDTEIKAT

-75 KQTDVASSLIGT
+75 TQDNVASSLIGT
-87 SGDKLALKNV
+87 SGDKLVLKNV
-97 TNKDMYA
+97 TNKGMYA

-129 SGKVTSADHFGAVVT
+129 SGKVTSTDHFGAVVT

-158 NNKFDEVKTG
+158 NNKFDEVNTG
-168 EQKHNGARGIIR
+168 DKQHNGTRGIIR

-233 YITGSKVKTTIA
+233 YITGSQVKTTIA
-245 DSTFSKNTSGKQGGA
+245 DATFSKNTSGKQGGA

-289 ATNTQVV
+289 ATGTKV
-296 AKNVN
+296 AATNVT
-301 FEGNKAVGDD
+301 FEGNKAASAD
-311 GHGGALFLNG
+311 GHGGALFVDG
-321 NTASYTQAG
+321 QGASYTQVG

-350 ADLALTNVV
+350 ADLALNNVV

-377 DVKFTD
+377 NVTFTD

-398 RINGGNVTIAVT
+398 RINGGNVTITVT

-427 EAAAKNYEKQ
+427 EAAVKKYEKQ
-437 GDFMYLNGASDK
+437 GDFMYLSNAS
-449 ATFELAGDLT
+449 ATFALAGDLT

-478 LTTADMTGFVGT
+478 LTTADMTGFVGN
-490 LNVNEGKMVIEGGI
+490 LNVQEGKMVIEGGI
-504 AEYDIAAQVGVN
+504 AEYDIDAQIGVN
-516 NSSSEAAQLG
+516 NGSNDAVALAA
-526 ATNVTVGQAA
+526 TTVTVGQ
-536 VTKGNAKPAVK
+536 KDSK

-555 QANHAINFVVNEGS
+555 QANHAIDFVVNEGS

-577 VGTKEYTQRNAEK
+577 VGTKEYTQRTAAK
-590 DATPAKATYVG
+590 AATPAKATYVG
-601 AVNITGDAT
+601 VVNITGDAT
-610 VTEGITIA
+610 VTEGVTVA
-618 AGTAEKG
+618 AGTADK
-625 AVLTQIFG
+625 AAALTQTSG

-647 DDKKTVTAEAGTFA
+647 GEKDAVTAKAGTFSQEA
-661 QTAGKLTVDTLTNGG
+661 DGTLTVDTLTNGG
-676 TMTVNGTVVTK
+676 TMTVKGTVVTN
-687 ADSVNSG
+687 ADSVNTG
-694 NINTYSAQDK
+694 NINSPKSKTGS
-704 KGTLV
+704 LN

-736 GVNLNGEA
+736 GVNLDGKA
-744 SFVAFT
+744 SFVVFR
-750 ELDLQKGSTL
+750 ELELQKGSTL

-768 STVDGKEVEKADIL
+768 SQTDGKNDIL
-782 KFTEGTLNL
+782 QFTEGTVNLN
-791 EGGALQVAGEA
+791 GGALQVAGEA
-802 FTGKVELAQGTT
+802 FTGKVALDAGAT
-814 ANINGDYTFEQV
+814 ANIDGDYTFEQV
-826 KNAGNV
+826 NNGGKA
-832 TVEGGTL
+832 TVGGTL
-839 TVTDSFTATSK
+839 TVTDSFTA
-850 AESATVGTFTVENNG
+850 GDFTVENNG
-865 TPALTTKASG
+865 TLVLTSKAAG
-875 LDIAK
+875 LKIA
-880 STSTEA
+880 EG
-886 KYTAGAVI
+886 TATNNAHLI
-894 NNGTITFTDAAG
+894 NDGTITFTDAAG
-906 EFANL
+906 EFASL
-911 DAVKKVKD
+911 DKVAAVKD
-919 AIASSGNGLIVFGD
+919 AIAPSGNGLIVFGD
-933 KVTIKA
+933 KVTVKADAIK
-939 EEVDKVLMD
+939 DVLQD
-948 GKVTATNAEKL
+948 GKVTATNAAKL

-965 QFKDATVTGVTDPL
+965 QFKDATVTGVATAL

-989 TNETALEVT
+989 AGQTALTVE

-1009 VTVKGQD
+1009 VTVKE
-1016 DKVTL
+1016 DKTVTL
-1021 KGVSIGENGKLTT
+1021 KGVNIGQNGKLTT

-1043 IVGSSDKFGALNVAA
+1043 IAGNGALNVAA
-1058 GDLTVKGAATLQN
+1058 GDLTVKGNATVEN

-1078 ALVMGKAAEADKVVG
+1078 ALVMGKAAEAKAVG
-1093 TLEVKDN
+1093 ALEVKN
-1100 ALVLGTL
+1100 HALVLGTL

-1130 TGKVFVGS
+1130 NGHVFVGS
-1138 DEADVAGKLVVNE
+1138 DEEDVAGKLVVNE

-1171 NDASQVAVGT
+1171 NDASQVAIGSIG
-1181 AAAGSTVVAGQ
+1181 ANSTVVAGQ

-1245 YKTIAGNVIASGWN
+1245 YKTIAGNVIASGWS
-1259 TDGFDA
+1259 TAEFEDA
-1265 ASADAKTG
+1265 ANKTG

-1293 ANAVFVKDVTNNGT
+1293 AHAVFANAVTNNGT

-1317 KVMFT
+1317 KVMFS
-1322 EADYRQGTTGAITF
+1322 EAGYTQGTIGAITF

-1510 AVSSTDSDFVGFSVY
+1510 AVSSTDSDFVGFSFY

>member
-50 AMAIETDTEIKAT
+50 AMATETDTEIKAT

-75 KQTDVASSLIGT
+75 KQDDVASSLIGT
-87 SGDKLALKNV
+87 SGDKLVLKNV
-97 TNKDMYA
+97 TNKGMYA

-415 VYEGNKAGTNAE
+415 VYEGNRAGTNA

-437 GDFMYLNGASDK
+437 GDFMYLNGASDR
-449 ATFELAGDLT
+449 AAFELAGDLT

-478 LTTADMTGFVGT
+478 LTTADMTGFVGK
-490 LNVNEGKMVIEGGI
+490 LDVKEGKMVIEGGI
-504 AEYDIAAQVGVN
+504 AEYDIAAQIGVN
-516 NSSSEAAQLG
+516 KGTSG
-526 ATNVTVGQAA
+526 AVELDPTTVTVGQDGEPFA
-536 VTKGNAKPAVK
+536 K

-555 QANHAINFVVNEGS
+555 QANHAINFDVNEGS
-569 TLTMQSLA
+569 TLTMQSLT
-577 VGTKEYTQRNAEK
+577 VGTKEYAQRTEAK
-590 DATPAKATYVG
+590 ADPAKATYVG

-610 VTEGITIA
+610 VTEGVTVA
-618 AGTAEKG
+618 AGTA
-625 AVLTQIFG
+625 AVLTQTSG
-633 NLTAKSLTVAAAVK
+633 NLTAKSLTVAAAVEK
-647 DDKKTVTAEAGTFA
+647 DQKVTAQAGTFN
-661 QTAGKLTVDTLTNGG
+661 QNDGTLTVDTLTNGG
-676 TMTVNGTVVTK
+676 TMTVNGTVVTN
-687 ADSVNSG
+687 ADSVNTG
-694 NINTYSAQDK
+694 AINNYKSKNGSLTIA
-704 KGTLV
+704 
-709 ISGGTFTNDGTMTFD
+709 GGTFTNDGTMTFD

-736 GVNLNGEA
+736 GVNLDGEA
-744 SFVAFT
+744 SFVVFKT
-750 ELDLQKGSTL
+750 LDLQKGSTL

-768 STVDGKEVEKADIL
+768 SKVDGKADIL
-782 KFTEGTLNL
+782 KFTEGTVNL
-791 EGGALQVAGEA
+791 YGGALQVAGEA
-802 FTGKVELAQGTT
+802 FTGKVELATGAT

-826 KNAGNV
+826 NNGGKA
-832 TVEGGTL
+832 TVGGTL
-839 TVTDSFTATSK
+839 TVTDSFTA
-850 AESATVGTFTVENNG
+850 GDFTVENNG
-865 TPALTTKASG
+865 TLVLTSKAAG
-875 LDIAK
+875 LKIA
-880 STSTEA
+880 EG
-886 KYTAGAVI
+886 TAAENIAVT

-906 EFANL
+906 EFATL
-911 DAVKKVKD
+911 DAVQTVKGKL
-919 AIASSGNGLIVFGD
+919 ASSGNGLIVFGD
-933 KVTIKA
+933 KVTVKADAIK
-939 EEVDKVLMD
+939 DVLQD
-948 GKVTATNAEKL
+948 GKVTATNAAKL

-965 QFKDATVTGVTDPL
+965 QFKDATVTGVDAAL

-989 TNETALEVT
+989 AGQTALTVE

-1009 VTVKGQD
+1009 VTVKK
-1016 DKVTL
+1016 DKTVTL
-1021 KGVSIGENGKLTT
+1021 QGVNIGEYGKLTT

-1043 IVGSSDKFGALNVAA
+1043 IAGNGGKFGALNVAA
-1058 GDLTVKGAATLQN
+1058 GDLTVKGAAALQN

-1078 ALVMGKAAEADKVVG
+1078 ALVMGKAAETATAVG
-1093 TLEVKDN
+1093 DLEVKDY

-1107 TAGEVNLKDA
+1107 TAGKVTLGEA
-1117 DVLGTL
+1117 DVFGTL
-1123 TADKLTA
+1123 TADKLDA
-1130 TGKVFVGS
+1130 TDVVLVGS
-1138 DEADVAGKLVVNE
+1138 DEEDVAGKLVVNE
-1151 LVSGTVFADPAWKD
+1151 LVSGTVFADPVWKD
-1165 GHILSL
+1165 GLGLSL
-1171 NDASQVAVGT
+1171 NDASQVAIGSIG
-1181 AAAGSTVVAGQ
+1181 ANSTVIAGQ
-1192 GSLVALGTTDLDVAV
+1192 GSLVAIGTTDLDVAA
-1207 KTVAAAGHAVLGTNE
+1207 KAVAAAGHAVLGPNE
-1222 GQMKSAIY
+1222 GQMRSAIY

-1245 YKTIAGNVIASGWN
+1245 YEKINGNVIASGWN
-1259 TDGFDA
+1259 EAKFEDA
-1265 ASADAKTG
+1265 ETNNQVPAN

-1322 EADYRQGTTGAITF
+1322 EADYTQGTTGAITF
-1336 NGDRLMSAAFKDK
+1336 NGDRLMSAALKDK

-1510 AVSSTDSDFVGFSVY
+1510 AVSSTDSDFVGFSFY

>member
-50 AMAIETDTEIKAT
+50 AMATETDTEIKAT

-75 KQTDVASSLIGT
+75 KLDDVTSSLIGP
-87 SGDKLALKNV
+87 SGDN
-97 TNKDMYA
+97 
-104 AGSLDLTASSK
+104 SLGLGLTVSSK

-168 EQKHNGARGIIR
+168 EQQHNGARGIIR

-245 DSTFSKNTSGKQGGA
+245 DSTFSKNTSGNQGGA

-275 FSENAAGTFGGAIN
+275 FSENAAGTF
-289 ATNTQVV
+289 
-296 AKNVN
+296 
-301 FEGNKAVGDD
+301 
-311 GHGGALFLNG
+311 
-321 NTASYTQAG
+321 
-330 GKFVGNSA
+330 
-338 KKNGGAIRVQDG
+338 GGAIRVQDG

-415 VYEGNKAGTNAE
+415 VYEGNRAGTNA

-437 GDFMYLNGASDK
+437 GDFMYLNGASDR
-449 ATFELAGDLT
+449 AAFELAGDLT

-478 LTTADMTGFVGT
+478 LTTADMTGFVGK
-490 LNVNEGKMVIEGGI
+490 LDVKEGKMVIEGGI
-504 AEYDIAAQVGVN
+504 AEYDIAAQIGVN
-516 NSSSEAAQLG
+516 KGTSG
-526 ATNVTVGQAA
+526 AVELDPTTVTVGQD
-536 VTKGNAKPAVK
+536 GKPFAK

-555 QANHAINFVVNEGS
+555 QANHAINFDVNEGS
-569 TLTMQSLA
+569 TLTMQSLT
-577 VGTKEYTQRNAEK
+577 VGTKEYAQRTEAK
-590 DATPAKATYVG
+590 ADPAKATYVG

-610 VTEGITIA
+610 VTEGVTVA
-618 AGTAEKG
+618 AGTADKA
-625 AVLTQIFG
+625 AVLTQTSG
-633 NLTAKSLTVAAAVK
+633 NLTAKSLTVAAAVEK
-647 DDKKTVTAEAGTFA
+647 DQKVTAQAGTFN
-661 QTAGKLTVDTLTNGG
+661 QTDGTLTVDTLTNGG
-676 TMTVNGTVVTK
+676 TMTVNGTVVTN
-687 ADSVNSG
+687 ADSVNTG
-694 NINTYSAQDK
+694 AINSYKSKNGSLTIA
-704 KGTLV
+704 
-709 ISGGTFTNDGTMTFD
+709 GGTFTNDGTMTFD

-736 GVNLNGEA
+736 GVNLDGEA
-744 SFVAFT
+744 SFVVFKT
-750 ELDLQKGSTL
+750 LDLQKGSTL

-768 STVDGKEVEKADIL
+768 SKVDGKADIL
-782 KFTEGTLNL
+782 KFTEGTVNL
-791 EGGALQVAGEA
+791 YGGALQVAGEA

-814 ANINGDYTFEQV
+814 TNINGDYTFEQV
-826 KNAGNV
+826 NNAGTT
-832 TVEGGTL
+832 TVGGTL
-839 TVTDSFTATSK
+839 TVTDSFTAGK
-850 AESATVGTFTVENNG
+850 FTVENNG
-865 TPALTTKASG
+865 TLVLTSKAAG
-875 LDIAK
+875 LKIAVG
-880 STSTEA
+880 
-886 KYTAGAVI
+886 TATNNNQLI

-906 EFANL
+906 EFASL
-911 DAVKKVKD
+911 DKVAAVKD
-919 AIASSGNGLIVFGD
+919 AIAPSGNGLIVFGD

-939 EEVDKVLMD
+939 EEVNKVLKD
-948 GKVTATNAEKL
+948 GKVKASDVANL

-965 QFKDATVTGVTDPL
+965 QFKDATVTRVDAAL

-989 TNETALEVT
+989 AGQTALTVE

-1021 KGVSIGENGKLTT
+1021 KDVSIGKNGKLTT

-1043 IVGSSDKFGALNVAA
+1043 IAGNGGKFGALNVAA
-1058 GDLTVKGAATLQN
+1058 GDLTVKGAAALQN

-1078 ALVMGKAAEADKVVG
+1078 ALVMGKAAETATAVG
-1093 TLEVKDN
+1093 DLEVKDY

-1107 TAGEVNLKDA
+1107 TAGKVTLGKA
-1117 DVLGTL
+1117 DVFGTL
-1123 TADKLTA
+1123 TADKLDA
-1130 TGKVFVGS
+1130 TDVVLVGS
-1138 DEADVAGKLVVNE
+1138 DEEDVGGKLVVNK
-1151 LVSGTVFADPAWKD
+1151 LVSGTVFADSAWKD
-1165 GHILSL
+1165 GLGLSL
-1171 NDASQVAVGT
+1171 NDASQVAI
-1181 AAAGSTVVAGQ
+1181 GSIGAKTVIAGQ
-1192 GSLVALGTTDLDVAV
+1192 GSLVAIGTTDLDVAA
-1207 KTVAAAGHAVLGTNE
+1207 KAVAAAGHAVLGPNE
-1222 GQMKSAIY
+1222 GQMRSAIY

-1245 YKTIAGNVIASGWN
+1245 YEKINGNVIASGWN
-1259 TDGFDA
+1259 EAKFEDA
-1265 ASADAKTG
+1265 ETNNQVPAN

-1322 EADYRQGTTGAITF
+1322 EADYTQGTTGAITF
-1336 NGDRLMSAAFKDK
+1336 NGDRLMSAALKDK

-1478 GGVLGVDSVVD
+1478 GGVLGVDSVVS

>member
-50 AMAIETDTEIKAT
+50 AMATETDTEIKAT

-75 KQTDVASSLIGT
+75 TQDNVASSLIGT
-87 SGDKLALKNV
+87 SGDKLVLKNV
-97 TNKDMYA
+97 TNKGMYA

-129 SGKVTSADHFGAVVT
+129 SGKVTSTDHFGAVVT

-158 NNKFDEVKTG
+158 NNKFDEVNTG
-168 EQKHNGARGIIR
+168 DKQHNGTRGIIR

-233 YITGSKVKTTIA
+233 YITGSQVKTTIA
-245 DSTFSKNTSGKQGGA
+245 DATFSKNTSGKQGGA

-289 ATNTQVV
+289 ATGTKV
-296 AKNVN
+296 AATNVT
-301 FEGNKAVGDD
+301 FEGNKAASAD
-311 GHGGALFLNG
+311 GHGGALFVDG
-321 NTASYTQAG
+321 QGASYTQVG

-350 ADLALTNVV
+350 ADLALNNVV

-377 DVKFTD
+377 NVTFTD

-398 RINGGNVTIAVT
+398 RINGGNVTITVT

-427 EAAAKNYEKQ
+427 EAAVKKYEKQ
-437 GDFMYLNGASDK
+437 GDFMYLSNAS
-449 ATFELAGDLT
+449 ATFALAGDLT

-478 LTTADMTGFVGT
+478 LTTADMTGFVGN
-490 LNVNEGKMVIEGGI
+490 LNVQEGKMVIEGGI
-504 AEYDIAAQVGVN
+504 AEYDIDAQIGVN
-516 NSSSEAAQLG
+516 NGSNDAVELT
-526 ATNVTVGQAA
+526 ATTVTVGQAA
-536 VTKGNAKPAVK
+536 VTEGNAKPAVK

-555 QANHAINFVVNEGS
+555 QANHAINFVVNKGS

-577 VGTKEYTQRNAEK
+577 VGTKEYAQRIEAK
-590 DATPAKATYVG
+590 ADPAKATYVG
-601 AVNITGDAT
+601 AVNIKGDAT
-610 VTEGITIA
+610 VTEGITVA
-618 AGTAEKG
+618 AGTADQ
-625 AVLTQIFG
+625 AAALTQTSG

-647 DDKKTVTAEAGTFA
+647 GEKDAVTAKAGTFT
-661 QTAGKLTVDTLTNGG
+661 QEAGKLTVDTLTNGG
-676 TMTVNGTVVTK
+676 TMMVSGTVVTN
-687 ADSVNSG
+687 ADNTG
-694 NINTYSAQDK
+694 AINNVKSKNGSLTIA
-704 KGTLV
+704 
-709 ISGGTFTNDGTMTFD
+709 GGTFTNDGKMTFD

-744 SFVAFT
+744 SFVVFR
-750 ELDLQKGSTL
+750 ELELQKGSTL

-768 STVDGKEVEKADIL
+768 SQTDGKNDIL
-782 KFTEGTLNL
+782 QFTEGTVNLN
-791 EGGALQVAGEA
+791 GGALQVAGEA
-802 FTGKVELAQGTT
+802 FTGKVALDAGAT
-814 ANINGDYTFEQV
+814 ANIDGDYTFEQV
-826 KNAGNV
+826 NNGGKA
-832 TVEGGTL
+832 TVGGTL
-839 TVTDSFTATSK
+839 TVTDSFTA
-850 AESATVGTFTVENNG
+850 GDFTVENNG
-865 TPALTTKASG
+865 TLVLTSKAAG
-875 LDIAK
+875 LKIA
-880 STSTEA
+880 EG
-886 KYTAGAVI
+886 TATNNAHLI
-894 NNGTITFTDAAG
+894 NDGTITFTDAAG
-906 EFANL
+906 EFASL
-911 DAVKKVKD
+911 DKVAAVKD

-933 KVTIKA
+933 KVTVKADVIK
-939 EEVDKVLMD
+939 DVLKD
-948 GKVTATNAEKL
+948 GKVTATNAAKL

-965 QFKDATVTGVTDPL
+965 QFKDATVTGVDTAL

-989 TNETALEVT
+989 AGENALTVD

-1009 VTVKGQD
+1009 VTVEK
-1016 DKVTL
+1016 DKTVTL
-1021 KGVSIGENGKLTT
+1021 QGVKIGEHGKLTT

-1043 IVGSSDKFGALNVAA
+1043 IVGNGDKFGALNVAA
-1058 GDLTVKGAATLQN
+1058 GDLTVKGNATVEN

-1078 ALVMGKAAEADKVVG
+1078 ALVMGKVAEAKAVG
-1093 TLEVKDN
+1093 ALEVKN
-1100 ALVLGTL
+1100 HALVLGTL

-1130 TGKVFVGS
+1130 NGNVFVGS
-1138 DEADVAGKLVVNE
+1138 DEEDVAGKLVVNE

-1171 NDASQVAVGT
+1171 NDASQVAIGSIG
-1181 AAAGSTVVAGQ
+1181 ANSTVVAGQ

-1245 YKTIAGNVIASGWN
+1245 YKTIAGNVIASGWS
-1259 TDGFDA
+1259 TAEFKA
-1265 ASADAKTG
+1265 AANKTG

-1293 ANAVFVKDVTNNGT
+1293 AHAVFANAVTNNGT

-1322 EADYRQGTTGAITF
+1322 EADYKQGTTGAITF

-1510 AVSSTDSDFVGFSVY
+1510 AVSSTDSDFVGFSFY

>member
-50 AMAIETDTEIKAT
+50 AMATETDTEIKAT

-129 SGKVTSADHFGAVVT
+129 SGKVTNADHFGAVVT

-168 EQKHNGARGIIR
+168 DNQHNGTRGIIR

-205 VWSNGENTVKITD
+205 VWSDGENTVKIAD

-233 YITGSKVKTTIA
+233 YITGSQVKTTIA
-245 DSTFSKNTSGKQGGA
+245 DATFSKNTSGKQGGA
-260 LQLAGAGETTITNTT
+260 LQLTGAGETTITNTT

-289 ATNTQVV
+289 ATGTKV
-296 AKNVN
+296 AATNVT
-301 FEGNKAVGDD
+301 FEGNKAASAD
-311 GHGGALFLNG
+311 GHGGALFVDG
-321 NTASYTQAG
+321 QGASYTQTG

-377 DVKFTD
+377 DVTFTD

-398 RINGGNVTIAVT
+398 RINGDNVTIAVT

-427 EAAAKNYEKQ
+427 EAAVKKYEKQ
-437 GDFMYLNGASDK
+437 GDFMYLSNASDT
-449 ATFELAGDLT
+449 ATFALAGDLT

-478 LTTADMTGFVGT
+478 LTTADMTGFVGK
-490 LNVNEGKMVIEGGI
+490 LDVKEGKMVIEGGI
-504 AEYDIAAQVGVN
+504 AEYDIAAQGAVN
-516 NSSSEAAQLG
+516 GANSGAAGNLA
-526 ATNVTVGQAA
+526 ATKVTVGQAA
-536 VTKGNAKPAVK
+536 GAKPAVK

-555 QANHAINFVVNEGS
+555 QANHAIDFVVNEGS

-577 VGTKEYTQRNAEK
+577 VGTKEYAQRTEAK
-590 DATPAKATYVG
+590 ADPAKATYVG
-601 AVNITGDAT
+601 AVNIKGDAT
-610 VTEGITIA
+610 VTEGITVA
-618 AGTAEKG
+618 AGTANQV
-625 AVLTQIFG
+625 AALTQTSG

-647 DDKKTVTAEAGTFA
+647 GEKDAVTAQAGKFTQEAGT
-661 QTAGKLTVDTLTNGG
+661 LTVDTLTNGG
-676 TMTVNGTVVTK
+676 TMTVKGKVVTK
-687 ADSVNSG
+687 ADSVNTG
-694 NINTYSAQDK
+694 AINSYESKNGSLTIA
-704 KGTLV
+704 
-709 ISGGTFTNDGTMTFD
+709 GGTFTNDGKMTFD

-736 GVNLNGEA
+736 GLNLNREA
-744 SFVAFT
+744 SFVVFQ
-750 ELDLQKGSTL
+750 ELELQKGSTL

-768 STVDGKEVEKADIL
+768 SQTDGKNDIL
-782 KFTEGTLNL
+782 QFKGGKVYLN
-791 EGGALQVAGEA
+791 GGALQVAGEA
-802 FTGKVELAQGTT
+802 FTGKVALAQGTT
-814 ANINGDYTFEQV
+814 THINGDYTFEQV
-826 KNAGNV
+826 NNTGTT
-832 TVEGGTL
+832 TVGGTL
-839 TVTDSFTATSK
+839 TVTDSFTA
-850 AESATVGTFTVENNG
+850 GTFKVDNNG
-865 TPALTTKASG
+865 TLVLTTKAAG
-875 LDIAK
+875 LKIA
-880 STSTEA
+880 EG
-886 KYTAGAVI
+886 TAAENIAVT

-906 EFANL
+906 EFAGLNKVA
-911 DAVKKVKD
+911 DVKN
-919 AIASSGNGLIVFGD
+919 AIAPSGNGLIVFGD

-939 EEVDKVLMD
+939 EEVNKVLKD
-948 GKVTATNAEKL
+948 GKVKASDVASL

-965 QFKDATVTGVTDPL
+965 QFKDATVTDVKAAL

-989 TNETALEVT
+989 DKQDALEVT
-998 SGLKLNGTGDL
+998 FGLKLNGTGDL
-1009 VTVKGQD
+1009 VTVKGKD
-1016 DKVTL
+1016 NKVTL
-1021 KGVSIGENGKLTT
+1021 KGVNIGENGKLTT

-1043 IVGSSDKFGALNVAA
+1043 IAGNGALNVAA

-1078 ALVMGKAAEADKVVG
+1078 ALVMGKAAEAEEAVG
-1093 TLEVKDN
+1093 KLDVQGN
-1100 ALVLGTL
+1100 AFVLGTL
-1107 TAGEVNLKDA
+1107 TAGEVKFKKA
-1117 DVLGTL
+1117 EVLGTL
-1123 TADKLTA
+1123 TADKLEANET
-1130 TGKVFVGS
+1130 VFVGS
-1138 DEADVAGKLVVNE
+1138 DEEDVAGKLVVNE

-1192 GSLVALGTTDLDVAV
+1192 GSLVAIGTTDLDVAV

-1230 VDGGKTYDEATDTTS
+1230 VDGGKTYAAEATDTTS
-1245 YKTIAGNVIASGWN
+1245 YKTIAGNVIASGWSKAK
-1259 TDGFDA
+1259 FEA
-1265 ASADAKTG
+1265 ADNKTG

-1293 ANAVFVKDVTNNGT
+1293 AHAVFANAVINNGT

-1322 EADYRQGTTGAITF
+1322 EADYKQGTTGAITF

-1622 NVEAAGW
+1622 SVEAAGW

>member
-50 AMAIETDTEIKAT
+50 AMATETDTEIKAT

-75 KQTDVASSLIGT
+75 KQDDVASSLIGT
-87 SGDKLALKNV
+87 SGDKLVLKNV
-97 TNKDMYA
+97 TNKGMYA

-275 FSENAAGTFGGAIN
+275 FSENAAGTFGGAI
-289 ATNTQVV
+289 
-296 AKNVN
+296 
-301 FEGNKAVGDD
+301 
-311 GHGGALFLNG
+311 
-321 NTASYTQAG
+321 
-330 GKFVGNSA
+330 
-338 KKNGGAIRVQDG
+338 RVQDG

-415 VYEGNKAGTNAE
+415 VYEGNRAGTNA

-437 GDFMYLNGASDK
+437 GDFMYLNGASDR
-449 ATFELAGDLT
+449 AAFELAGDLT

-478 LTTADMTGFVGT
+478 LTTADMTGFVGK
-490 LNVNEGKMVIEGGI
+490 LDVKEGKMVIEGGI
-504 AEYDIAAQVGVN
+504 AEYDIAAQIGVN
-516 NSSSEAAQLG
+516 KGTSG
-526 ATNVTVGQAA
+526 AVELDPTTVTVGQDGEPFA
-536 VTKGNAKPAVK
+536 K

-555 QANHAINFVVNEGS
+555 QANHAINFDVNEGS
-569 TLTMQSLA
+569 TLTMQSLT
-577 VGTKEYTQRNAEK
+577 VGTKEYAQRTEAK
-590 DATPAKATYVG
+590 ADPAKATYVG

-610 VTEGITIA
+610 VTEGVTVA
-618 AGTAEKG
+618 AGTADKA
-625 AVLTQIFG
+625 AVLTQTSG
-633 NLTAKSLTVAAAVK
+633 NLTAKSLTVAAAVEK
-647 DDKKTVTAEAGTFA
+647 DQKVTAQAGTFN
-661 QTAGKLTVDTLTNGG
+661 QTDGTLTVDTLTNGG
-676 TMTVNGTVVTK
+676 TMTVNGTVVTN
-687 ADSVNSG
+687 ADSVNTG
-694 NINTYSAQDK
+694 AINSYKSKNGSLTIA
-704 KGTLV
+704 
-709 ISGGTFTNDGTMTFD
+709 GGTFTNDGTMTFD

-736 GVNLNGEA
+736 GVNLDGEA
-744 SFVAFT
+744 SFVVFKT
-750 ELDLQKGSTL
+750 LDLQKGSTL

-768 STVDGKEVEKADIL
+768 SKVDGKADIL
-782 KFTEGTLNL
+782 KFTEGTVNL
-791 EGGALQVAGEA
+791 YGGALQVAGEA

-814 ANINGDYTFEQV
+814 TNINGDYTFEQV
-826 KNAGNV
+826 NNAGTT
-832 TVEGGTL
+832 TVGGTL
-839 TVTDSFTATSK
+839 TVTDSFTAGK
-850 AESATVGTFTVENNG
+850 FTVENNG
-865 TPALTTKASG
+865 TLVLTSKAAG
-875 LDIAK
+875 LKIAVG
-880 STSTEA
+880 
-886 KYTAGAVI
+886 TATNNNQLI

-906 EFANL
+906 EFASL
-911 DAVKKVKD
+911 DKVAAVKD
-919 AIASSGNGLIVFGD
+919 AIAPSGNGLIVFGD
-933 KVTIKA
+933 KVTIEA
-939 EEVDKVLMD
+939 EEVNKVLKD
-948 GKVTATNAEKL
+948 GKVKASDVANL

-965 QFKDATVTGVTDPL
+965 QFKDATVTGVDAAL

-989 TNETALEVT
+989 AGQTALTVE

-1009 VTVKGQD
+1009 VTVKK
-1016 DKVTL
+1016 DKTVTL
-1021 KGVSIGENGKLTT
+1021 QGVNIGESGKLTT

-1043 IVGSSDKFGALNVAA
+1043 IAGNGGKFGALNVAA
-1058 GDLTVKGAATLQN
+1058 GDLTVKGAAALQN

-1078 ALVMGKAAEADKVVG
+1078 ALVMGKAAETATAVG
-1093 TLEVKDN
+1093 DLEVKDY

-1107 TAGEVNLKDA
+1107 TAGKVTLGEA
-1117 DVLGTL
+1117 DVFGTL
-1123 TADKLTA
+1123 TADKLDA
-1130 TGKVFVGS
+1130 TDVVLVGS
-1138 DEADVAGKLVVNE
+1138 DEEDVAGKLVVNE

-1165 GHILSL
+1165 GLGLSL
-1171 NDASQVAVGT
+1171 NDASQVAIGSIG
-1181 AAAGSTVVAGQ
+1181 ANSTVIAGQ
-1192 GSLVALGTTDLDVAV
+1192 GSLVAIGTTDLDVAA
-1207 KTVAAAGHAVLGTNE
+1207 KAVAAAGHAVLGPNE
-1222 GQMKSAIY
+1222 GQMRSAIY

-1245 YKTIAGNVIASGWN
+1245 YEKINGNVIASGWN
-1259 TDGFDA
+1259 EAKFEDA
-1265 ASADAKTG
+1265 ETNNQVPAN

-1293 ANAVFVKDVTNNGT
+1293 ANAVFVKDVTNNGM

-1322 EADYRQGTTGAITF
+1322 EADYTQGTTGAITF
-1336 NGDRLMSAAFKDK
+1336 NGDRLMSAALKDK

-1478 GGVLGVDSVVD
+1478 GGVLGVDSVVS

>member
-50 AMAIETDTEIKAT
+50 AMATETDTEIKAT
-63 DTALKATFTKAE
+63 DTALKATFTKAG

-129 SGKVTSADHFGAVVT
+129 SGKVTSLDHFGAVVT

-168 EQKHNGARGIIR
+168 NNQHNGTRGIIR

-205 VWSNGENTVKITD
+205 VWSNGKNTVKITD

-233 YITGSKVKTTIA
+233 YITGSQVKTTIA
-245 DSTFSKNTSGKQGGA
+245 DATFSKNTSGKQGGA

-296 AKNVN
+296 AENVT
-301 FEGNKAVGDD
+301 FEGNKAASAD
-311 GHGGALFLNG
+311 GHGGALFVDG
-321 NTASYTQAG
+321 QGASYTQAG

-350 ADLALTNVV
+350 ADLALKNVV

-377 DVKFTD
+377 DVTFTD

-427 EAAAKNYEKQ
+427 EAAVKKYEKQ
-437 GDFMYLNGASDK
+437 GDFMYLSNASDK
-449 ATFELAGDLT
+449 ATFALAGDLT

-464 VSNHGTIEKTGKGT
+464 VSNQGTIEKTGKGT
-478 LTTADMTGFVGT
+478 LTTADMTGFVGN
-490 LNVNEGKMVIEGGI
+490 LNVQEGKMVIEGGI
-504 AEYDIAAQVGVN
+504 AEYDIAAQIGVN
-516 NSSSEAAQLG
+516 NGSNDAVVGLT
-526 ATNVTVGQAA
+526 ATTVTVGQAA
-536 VTKGNAKPAVK
+536 VTEGNAKPAVK

-555 QANHAINFVVNEGS
+555 QANHAIDFVVNEGS

-577 VGTKEYTQRNAEK
+577 VGTKEYAQRTEAK
-590 DATPAKATYVG
+590 ADPAKATYVG

-610 VTEGITIA
+610 VTEGITVA
-618 AGTAEKG
+618 AGTADQV
-625 AVLTQIFG
+625 AALTQTSG

-647 DDKKTVTAEAGTFA
+647 GEKDAVTAQAGTFT
-661 QTAGKLTVDTLTNGG
+661 QKAGTLTVDTLTNGG
-676 TMTVNGTVVTK
+676 TMTVKGKVVTK
-687 ADSVNSG
+687 ADSVNTG
-694 NINTYSAQDK
+694 AINSYESKTGSLTIA
-704 KGTLV
+704 
-709 ISGGTFTNDGTMTFD
+709 GGTFTNDGKMTFD

-744 SFVAFT
+744 SFVVFQ
-750 ELDLQKGSTL
+750 ELELQKGSTL
-760 NINALNAK
+760 NINALNDK
-768 STVDGKEVEKADIL
+768 SANTVKENDTL
-782 KFTEGTLNL
+782 TFTEGTLNL
-791 EGGALQVAGEA
+791 EGGALQVASKA
-802 FTGKVELAQGTT
+802 FTGKVKLDTNAK
-814 ANINGDYTFEQV
+814 AHVNGDYTFEQV
-826 KNAGNV
+826 NNAGTV
-832 TVEGGTL
+832 TVNGGTL
-839 TVTDSFTATSK
+839 TVTDSFTA
-850 AESATVGTFTVENNG
+850 GDFTVENNG
-865 TPALTTKASG
+865 TLVLTSKAAG
-875 LDIAK
+875 LKIA
-880 STSTEA
+880 EG
-886 KYTAGAVI
+886 TAAENIAVT

-911 DAVKKVKD
+911 DDVQKVKGKL
-919 AIASSGNGLIVFGD
+919 ASSGNGLIVFGD
-933 KVTIKA
+933 KVTVKADAIK
-939 EEVDKVLMD
+939 DVLQD
-948 GKVTATNAEKL
+948 GKVTATNAAKL

-965 QFKDATVTGVTDPL
+965 QFKDATVTGVATAL

-989 TNETALEVT
+989 AGEKALTVE

-1009 VTVKGQD
+1009 VTVKE
-1016 DKVTL
+1016 DKTVTL
-1021 KGVSIGENGKLTT
+1021 KGVNIGQNGKLTT

-1043 IVGSSDKFGALNVAA
+1043 IAGNGALNVAA
-1058 GDLTVKGAATLQN
+1058 GDLTVKGNATVQN

-1078 ALVMGKAAEADKVVG
+1078 ALVMGKVAEADKAVG
-1093 TLEVKDN
+1093 ALEVTKH

-1107 TAGEVNLKDA
+1107 TAGEVNLKNA
-1117 DVLGTL
+1117 DVFGTL
-1123 TADKLTA
+1123 TADKLDA
-1130 TGKVFVGS
+1130 TGVVCVGS
-1138 DEADVAGKLVVNE
+1138 DEDDAAGKLVVNE
-1151 LVSGTVFADPAWKD
+1151 LGSATVFADSAWKD
-1165 GHILSL
+1165 GNILSL

-1245 YKTIAGNVIASGWN
+1245 YKTIAGNVIASGWSKAK
-1259 TDGFDA
+1259 FEA
-1265 ASADAKTG
+1265 ADNKTG

-1293 ANAVFVKDVTNNGT
+1293 AHAVFANAVTNNGT

-1317 KVMFT
+1317 KVMFSK
-1322 EADYRQGTTGAITF
+1322 DGYKQGTTGAITF
-1336 NGDRLMSAAFKDK
+1336 NGDRLMSAAYKDK

-1510 AVSSTDSDFVGFSVY
+1510 AVSSTDSDFVGFSFY

>member
-50 AMAIETDTEIKAT
+50 AMATETDTEIKAT

-289 ATNTQVV
+289 ATNTQIV

-427 EAAAKNYEKQ
+427 EAAVKKYEKQ
-437 GDFMYLNGASDK
+437 GDFMYLSNASDK
-449 ATFELAGDLT
+449 ATFALAGDLT

-478 LTTADMTGFVGT
+478 LTTADMTGFVGK
-490 LNVNEGKMVIEGGI
+490 LDVKEGKMVIEGGI
-504 AEYDIAAQVGVN
+504 AEYDIAAQIGVN
-516 NSSSEAAQLG
+516 NGSNDAVALD
-526 ATNVTVGQAA
+526 ATTVTVGQQ
-536 VTKGNAKPAVK
+536 GRK

-555 QANHAINFVVNEGS
+555 QANHAINFVVNKGS

-577 VGTKEYTQRNAEK
+577 VGTKEYAQRTEAK
-590 DATPAKATYVG
+590 ADPAKATYVG
-601 AVNITGDAT
+601 AVNIKGDAT
-610 VTEGITIA
+610 VTEGITVA
-618 AGTAEKG
+618 AGTADQ
-625 AVLTQIFG
+625 AAALTQTSG

-647 DDKKTVTAEAGTFA
+647 GEKDAVTAQAGTFT
-661 QTAGKLTVDTLTNGG
+661 QEAGKLTVDTLTNGG
-676 TMTVNGTVVTK
+676 TMTVKDTVVTK
-687 ADSVNSG
+687 ADSVNTG
-694 NINTYSAQDK
+694 AINSYDSK
-704 KGTLV
+704 KGSLT
-709 ISGGTFTNDGTMTFD
+709 IAGGTFTNDGTMTFD

-744 SFVAFT
+744 SFVVFK
-750 ELDLQKGSTL
+750 ELELQKGSTL

-768 STVDGKEVEKADIL
+768 SQVDGKEVEKADIL
-782 KFTEGTLNL
+782 KFTEGTVNL
-791 EGGALQVAGEA
+791 YGGALQVAGEA

-814 ANINGDYTFEQV
+814 TNINGDYTFEQV
-826 KNAGNV
+826 NNAGTT
-832 TVEGGTL
+832 TVGGTL
-839 TVTDSFTATSK
+839 TVTDSFTA
-850 AESATVGTFTVENNG
+850 GTFKVDNNG
-865 TPALTTKASG
+865 TLVLTTKAAG
-875 LDIAK
+875 LKIA
-880 STSTEA
+880 EG
-886 KYTAGAVI
+886 TATTNSNLT

-906 EFANL
+906 EFADL
-911 DAVKKVKD
+911 DKVAAVKN
-919 AIASSGNGLIVFGD
+919 AIARSGNGLIVFGD

-939 EEVDKVLMD
+939 EEVNKVLKD
-948 GKVTATNAEKL
+948 GKVKASDVANL

-965 QFKDATVTGVTDPL
+965 QFKDATVTGVDAAL

-989 TNETALEVT
+989 AGQTALTVE

-1009 VTVKGQD
+1009 VTVKK
-1016 DKVTL
+1016 DKTVTL
-1021 KGVSIGENGKLTT
+1021 QGVNIGEYGKLTT

-1043 IVGSSDKFGALNVAA
+1043 IAGNGGKFGALNVAA
-1058 GDLTVKGAATLQN
+1058 GDLTVKGAAALQN

-1078 ALVMGKAAEADKVVG
+1078 ALVMGKAAETATAVG
-1093 TLEVKDN
+1093 DLEVKGS

-1107 TAGEVNLKDA
+1107 TAGNVTLKDA

-1123 TADKLTA
+1123 TADKLAA
-1130 TGKVFVGS
+1130 TGTVCVGS
-1138 DEADVAGKLVVNE
+1138 DEDDVAGKLVVNE

-1245 YKTIAGNVIASGWN
+1245 YKTIAGNVIASGWS
-1259 TDGFDA
+1259 TAEFEDA
-1265 ASADAKTG
+1265 ANKTG

-1293 ANAVFVKDVTNNGT
+1293 AHAVFANAVTNNGT

-1317 KVMFT
+1317 KVMFS
-1322 EADYRQGTTGAITF
+1322 EAGYTQGTIGAITF

-1510 AVSSTDSDFVGFSVY
+1510 AVSSTDSDFVGFSFY

>member
-50 AMAIETDTEIKAT
+50 AMATETDTEIKTT
-63 DTALKATFTKAE
+63 DTTLKATFTKAE
-75 KQTDVASSLIGT
+75 TQADVTGSLIGT
-87 SGDKLALKNV
+87 SETKLVLKNV
-97 TNKDMYA
+97 TNNGMYA

-115 DNVVTLKNGSVSNF
+115 DDVVTLKNGSVSNF
-129 SGKVTSADHFGAVVT
+129 SGKVTSGNHFGAVIT

-168 EQKHNGARGIIR
+168 DKDKQHNGTRGIIR
-180 AAGANLE
+180 AAGANLD
-187 VAKSTF
+187 VANSTF

-205 VWSNGENTVKITD
+205 VWSDGENTVKIAD

-233 YITGSKVKTTIA
+233 YITGSQVKTTIA
-245 DSTFSKNTSGKQGGA
+245 DSTFSKNTSGKLGGA

-350 ADLALTNVV
+350 ADLALSNVV

-371 DTFNAG
+371 DTWNAG
-377 DVKFTD
+377 NVKFTD
-383 TTFTNNQ
+383 TIFTNNQ

-427 EAAAKNYEKQ
+427 EAAVKKFEKQ
-437 GDFMYLNGASDK
+437 GDFMYLSNATDTAS
-449 ATFELAGDLT
+449 FELAGDLT

-478 LTTADMTGFVGT
+478 LTTADMTGFVGK
-490 LNVNEGKMVIEGGI
+490 LDVKEGKMVIEGGI
-504 AEYDIAAQVGVN
+504 AEYDIAAQIGVN
-516 NSSSEAAQLG
+516 SNDAVELAA
-526 ATNVTVGQAA
+526 TTVTVGQAD
-536 VTKGNAKPAVK
+536 KSAVK

-610 VTEGITIA
+610 VTEGITVA
-618 AGTAEKG
+618 AGTAEKA
-625 AVLTQIFG
+625 AVLTQTSG
-633 NLTAKSLTVAAAVK
+633 NLTAKSLAVAAEVK
-647 DDKKTVTAEAGTFA
+647 NDKKEVTAKAGMFA
-661 QTAGKLTVDTLTNGG
+661 QTTGSTLTVDTLTNGG
-676 TMTVNGTVVTK
+676 TMTVGGTVVTK
-687 ADSVNSG
+687 ADSVNTG
-694 NINTYSAQDK
+694 AINSYESKTGSLTIA
-704 KGTLV
+704 
-709 ISGGTFTNDGTMTFD
+709 GGTFTNDGTMTFN

-736 GVNLNGEA
+736 GVNLDGKA
-744 SFVAFT
+744 SFVVFET
-750 ELDLQKGSTL
+750 LDLQKGSTL

-768 STVDGKEVEKADIL
+768 SKVDGKEVDTL
-782 KFTEGTLNL
+782 KFTEGTVNLN
-791 EGGALQVAGEA
+791 GGALQVAGEA
-802 FTGKVELAQGTT
+802 FTGKVELAAGAA

-826 KNAGNV
+826 NNAGTT
-832 TVEGGTL
+832 TVGGTL
-839 TVTDSFTATSK
+839 TVTDSFTAGK
-850 AESATVGTFTVENNG
+850 FTVENNG
-865 TPALTTKASG
+865 TLVLTSKAAG
-875 LDIAK
+875 LKIAVG
-880 STSTEA
+880 
-886 KYTAGAVI
+886 TATNNNQLI

-906 EFANL
+906 EFASL
-911 DAVKKVKD
+911 DKVAAVKD
-919 AIASSGNGLIVFGD
+919 AIAPSGNGLIVFGD

-939 EEVDKVLMD
+939 EEVNKVLKD
-948 GKVTATNAEKL
+948 GKVKASDVANL

-965 QFKDATVTGVTDPL
+965 QFKDATVTGVDAAL

-989 TNETALEVT
+989 AGQTALTVE

-1009 VTVKGQD
+1009 VTVTK
-1016 DKVTL
+1016 DKTVTL
-1021 KGVSIGENGKLTT
+1021 QGVNIGEYGKLTT

-1043 IVGSSDKFGALNVAA
+1043 IAGENGALNVAA
-1058 GDLTVKGAATLQN
+1058 GDLTVKGAATVKD

-1078 ALVMGKAAEADKVVG
+1078 ALVMGKAAETATAVG
-1093 TLEVKDN
+1093 DLEVKDY

-1107 TAGEVNLKDA
+1107 TAGKVTLGEA
-1117 DVLGTL
+1117 DVFGTL
-1123 TADKLTA
+1123 TADKLDA
-1130 TGKVFVGS
+1130 TDVVLVGS
-1138 DEADVAGKLVVNE
+1138 DEEDVAGMLVVNE
-1151 LVSGTVFADPAWKD
+1151 LASGTVFADPAWKD

-1245 YKTIAGNVIASGWN
+1245 YKTIDGNVIASGWS
-1259 TDGFDA
+1259 TAEFEA
-1265 ASADAKTG
+1265 ADNKTG

-1293 ANAVFVKDVTNNGT
+1293 AHAVFANAVTNNGT

-1317 KVMFT
+1317 KVMFSDGGYT
-1322 EADYRQGTTGAITF
+1322 QGTTGAITF
-1336 NGDRLMSAAFKDK
+1336 NGDRLMSAARKDN

-1421 VASVTMDAI
+1421 VASVTMDAL

-1478 GGVLGVDSVVD
+1478 GGVLGVDSVVS

-1525 GAKAFGQFN
+1525 GSKAFGQFN

-1658 ATSALSTQVIDS
+1658 TTSALSTQVIDS

>member
-50 AMAIETDTEIKAT
+50 AMATETDTEIKAT

-75 KQTDVASSLIGT
+75 TQDNVASSLIGT
-87 SGDKLALKNV
+87 SGDKLVLKNV
-97 TNKDMYA
+97 TNKGMYA

-129 SGKVTSADHFGAVVT
+129 SGKVTSTDHFGAVVT

-158 NNKFDEVKTG
+158 NNKFDEVNTG
-168 EQKHNGARGIIR
+168 DKQHNGTRGIIR

-233 YITGSKVKTTIA
+233 YITGSQVKTTIA
-245 DSTFSKNTSGKQGGA
+245 DATFSKNTSGKQGGA

-289 ATNTQVV
+289 ATGTKV
-296 AKNVN
+296 AATNVT
-301 FEGNKAVGDD
+301 FEGNKAASAD
-311 GHGGALFLNG
+311 GHGGALFVDG
-321 NTASYTQAG
+321 QGASYTQVG

-350 ADLALTNVV
+350 ADLALNNVV

-377 DVKFTD
+377 NVTFTD

-398 RINGGNVTIAVT
+398 RINGGNVTITVT

-427 EAAAKNYEKQ
+427 EAAVKKYEKQ
-437 GDFMYLNGASDK
+437 GDFMYLSNAS
-449 ATFELAGDLT
+449 ATFALAGDLT

-478 LTTADMTGFVGT
+478 LTTADMTGFVGN
-490 LNVNEGKMVIEGGI
+490 LKVQEGKMVIEGGI
-504 AEYDIAAQVGVN
+504 AEYDIDAQIGVN
-516 NSSSEAAQLG
+516 NGSNDAVELT
-526 ATNVTVGQAA
+526 ATTVTVGQAA
-536 VTKGNAKPAVK
+536 VTEGNAKPAVK

-555 QANHAINFVVNEGS
+555 QANHAINFVVNKGS

-577 VGTKEYTQRNAEK
+577 VGTKEYAQRIEAK
-590 DATPAKATYVG
+590 ADPAKATYVG
-601 AVNITGDAT
+601 AVNIKGDAT
-610 VTEGITIA
+610 VTEGITVA
-618 AGTAEKG
+618 AGTADQ
-625 AVLTQIFG
+625 AAALTQTSG

-647 DDKKTVTAEAGTFA
+647 GEKDAVTAKAGTFT
-661 QTAGKLTVDTLTNGG
+661 QAGKLTVDTLTNGG
-676 TMTVNGTVVTK
+676 TMMVSGTVVTN
-687 ADSVNSG
+687 ADSVNTG
-694 NINTYSAQDK
+694 AINNVKSKNGSLTIA
-704 KGTLV
+704 
-709 ISGGTFTNDGTMTFD
+709 GGTFTNDGKMTFD

-744 SFVAFT
+744 SFVVFR
-750 ELDLQKGSTL
+750 ELELQKGSTL

-768 STVDGKEVEKADIL
+768 SQTDGKNDIL
-782 KFTEGTLNL
+782 QFTEGTVNLN
-791 EGGALQVAGEA
+791 GGALQVAGEA
-802 FTGKVELAQGTT
+802 FTGKVALDAGAT
-814 ANINGDYTFEQV
+814 ANIDGDYTFEQV
-826 KNAGNV
+826 NNGGKA
-832 TVEGGTL
+832 TVGGTL
-839 TVTDSFTATSK
+839 TVTDSFTA
-850 AESATVGTFTVENNG
+850 GDFTVENNG
-865 TPALTTKASG
+865 TLVLTSKAAG
-875 LDIAK
+875 LKIA
-880 STSTEA
+880 EG
-886 KYTAGAVI
+886 TATNNAHLI
-894 NNGTITFTDAAG
+894 NDGTITFTDAAG
-906 EFANL
+906 EFASL
-911 DAVKKVKD
+911 DKVAAVKD

-933 KVTIKA
+933 KVTVKADVIK
-939 EEVDKVLMD
+939 DVLKD
-948 GKVTATNAEKL
+948 GKVTATNAAKL

-965 QFKDATVTGVTDPL
+965 QFKDATVTGVDTAL

-989 TNETALEVT
+989 AGENALTVD

-1009 VTVKGQD
+1009 VTVEK
-1016 DKVTL
+1016 DKTVTL
-1021 KGVSIGENGKLTT
+1021 QGVKIGEHGKLTT

-1043 IVGSSDKFGALNVAA
+1043 IVGNGDKFGALNVAA
-1058 GDLTVKGAATLQN
+1058 GDLTVKGNATVEN

-1078 ALVMGKAAEADKVVG
+1078 ALVMGKVAEAKAVG
-1093 TLEVKDN
+1093 ALEVKN
-1100 ALVLGTL
+1100 HALVLGTL

-1130 TGKVFVGS
+1130 NGNVFVGS
-1138 DEADVAGKLVVNE
+1138 DEEDVAGKLVVNE
-1151 LVSGTVFADPAWKD
+1151 LGSGTVFADPAWKD

-1171 NDASQVAVGT
+1171 NDASQVAIGSIG
-1181 AAAGSTVVAGQ
+1181 ANSTVVAGQ

-1245 YKTIAGNVIASGWN
+1245 YKTIAGNVIASGWS
-1259 TDGFDA
+1259 TAEFKA
-1265 ASADAKTG
+1265 AANKTG

-1293 ANAVFVKDVTNNGT
+1293 AHAVFANAVTNNGT

-1322 EADYRQGTTGAITF
+1322 EADYKQGTTGAITF

-1510 AVSSTDSDFVGFSVY
+1510 AVSSTDSDFVGFSFY

>member
-50 AMAIETDTEIKAT
+50 AMATETDTEIKAT

-75 KQTDVASSLIGT
+75 KQDDVASSLIGT
-87 SGDKLALKNV
+87 SGDKRVLKNV
-97 TNKDMYA
+97 TNKGMYA

-415 VYEGNKAGTNAE
+415 VYEGNRAGTNA

-437 GDFMYLNGASDK
+437 GDFMYLNGASDR
-449 ATFELAGDLT
+449 AAFELAGDLT

-478 LTTADMTGFVGT
+478 LTTADMTGFVGK
-490 LNVNEGKMVIEGGI
+490 LDVKEGKMVIEGGI
-504 AEYDIAAQVGVN
+504 AEYDIAAQIGVN
-516 NSSSEAAQLG
+516 KGTSG
-526 ATNVTVGQAA
+526 AVELDPTTVTVGQDGEPFA
-536 VTKGNAKPAVK
+536 K

-555 QANHAINFVVNEGS
+555 QANHAINFDVNEGS
-569 TLTMQSLA
+569 TLTMQSLT
-577 VGTKEYTQRNAEK
+577 VGTKEYAQRTEAK
-590 DATPAKATYVG
+590 ADPAKATYVG

-610 VTEGITIA
+610 VTEGVTVA
-618 AGTAEKG
+618 AGTADKA
-625 AVLTQIFG
+625 AVLTQTSG
-633 NLTAKSLTVAAAVK
+633 NLTAKSLTVAAAVEK
-647 DDKKTVTAEAGTFA
+647 DQKVTAQAGTFN
-661 QTAGKLTVDTLTNGG
+661 QTDGTLTVDTLTNGG
-676 TMTVNGTVVTK
+676 TMTVNGTVVTN
-687 ADSVNSG
+687 ADSVNTG
-694 NINTYSAQDK
+694 AINSYKSKNGSLTIA
-704 KGTLV
+704 
-709 ISGGTFTNDGTMTFD
+709 GGTFTNDGTMTFD

-736 GVNLNGEA
+736 GVNLDGEA
-744 SFVAFT
+744 SFVVFKT
-750 ELDLQKGSTL
+750 LDLQKGSTL

-768 STVDGKEVEKADIL
+768 SKVDGKADIL
-782 KFTEGTLNL
+782 KFTEGTVNL
-791 EGGALQVAGEA
+791 YGGALQVAGEA

-814 ANINGDYTFEQV
+814 TNINGDYTFEQV
-826 KNAGNV
+826 NNAGTT
-832 TVEGGTL
+832 TVGGTL
-839 TVTDSFTATSK
+839 TVTDSFTAGK
-850 AESATVGTFTVENNG
+850 FTVENNG
-865 TPALTTKASG
+865 TLVLTSKAAG
-875 LDIAK
+875 LKIAVG
-880 STSTEA
+880 
-886 KYTAGAVI
+886 TATNNNQLI

-906 EFANL
+906 EFASL
-911 DAVKKVKD
+911 DKVAAVKD
-919 AIASSGNGLIVFGD
+919 AIAPSGNGLIVFGD

-939 EEVDKVLMD
+939 EEVNKVLKD
-948 GKVTATNAEKL
+948 GKVKASDVANL

-965 QFKDATVTGVTDPL
+965 QFKDATVTGVDAAL

-989 TNETALEVT
+989 AGQTALTVE

-1009 VTVKGQD
+1009 VTVTK
-1016 DKVTL
+1016 DKTVTL
-1021 KGVSIGENGKLTT
+1021 QGVNIGECGKLTT

-1043 IVGSSDKFGALNVAA
+1043 IAGNGGKFGALNVAA
-1058 GDLTVKGAATLQN
+1058 GDLTVKGAAALQN

-1078 ALVMGKAAEADKVVG
+1078 ALVMGKAAETATAVG
-1093 TLEVKDN
+1093 DLEVKDY

-1107 TAGEVNLKDA
+1107 TAGKVTLGEA
-1117 DVLGTL
+1117 DVFGTL
-1123 TADKLTA
+1123 TADKLDA
-1130 TGKVFVGS
+1130 TDVVLVGS
-1138 DEADVAGKLVVNE
+1138 DEEDVAGKLVVNE

-1165 GHILSL
+1165 GLGLSL
-1171 NDASQVAVGT
+1171 NDASQVAIGSIG
-1181 AAAGSTVVAGQ
+1181 ANSTVIAGQ
-1192 GSLVALGTTDLDVAV
+1192 GSLVAIGTTDLDVAA
-1207 KTVAAAGHAVLGTNE
+1207 KAVAAAGHAVLGPNE
-1222 GQMKSAIY
+1222 GQMRSAIY

-1245 YKTIAGNVIASGWN
+1245 YEKINGNVIASGWN
-1259 TDGFDA
+1259 EAKFEDA
-1265 ASADAKTG
+1265 ETNNQVPAN

-1322 EADYRQGTTGAITF
+1322 EADYTQGTTGAITF
-1336 NGDRLMSAAFKDK
+1336 NGDRLMSAALKDK

-1478 GGVLGVDSVVD
+1478 GGVLGVDSVVS

>member
-50 AMAIETDTEIKAT
+50 AMATETDTEIKAT

-75 KQTDVASSLIGT
+75 TQDNVASSLIGT
-87 SGDKLALKNV
+87 SGDKLVLKNV
-97 TNKDMYA
+97 TNKGMYA

-129 SGKVTSADHFGAVVT
+129 SGKVTSTDHFGAVVT

-158 NNKFDEVKTG
+158 NNKFDEVNTG
-168 EQKHNGARGIIR
+168 DKQHNGTRGIIR

-233 YITGSKVKTTIA
+233 YITGSQVKTTIA
-245 DSTFSKNTSGKQGGA
+245 DATFSKNTSGKQGGA

-289 ATNTQVV
+289 ATGTKV
-296 AKNVN
+296 AATNVT
-301 FEGNKAVGDD
+301 FEGNKAASAD
-311 GHGGALFLNG
+311 GHGGALFVDG
-321 NTASYTQAG
+321 QGASYTQVG

-338 KKNGGAIRVQDG
+338 KKNGGAIRVQNG
-350 ADLALTNVV
+350 AHLDLTNVV

-371 DTFNAG
+371 DTFKAG

-390 AGGWGGAL
+390 TGGWGGAL
-398 RINGGNVTIAVT
+398 RINGGNVTIVVT

-427 EAAAKNYEKQ
+427 EAAVKKYEKQ
-437 GDFMYLNGASDK
+437 GDFMYLSNASDK
-449 ATFELAGDLT
+449 ATFALAGDLT

-464 VSNHGTIEKTGKGT
+464 VSNHGTIEKTDKGT
-478 LTTADMTGFVGT
+478 LTTADMTGFVGN
-490 LNVNEGKMVIEGGI
+490 LNVKEGKMVIEGGI
-504 AEYDIAAQVGVN
+504 AEYDIAAQGAVN
-516 NSSSEAAQLG
+516 GANSGAAGGLA
-526 ATNVTVGQAA
+526 ATTVTVGQAA
-536 VTKGNAKPAVK
+536 GAKPAVK

-555 QANHAINFVVNEGS
+555 QANHAIDFVVNEGS

-577 VGTKEYTQRNAEK
+577 VGTKEYTQRTAAK
-590 DATPAKATYVG
+590 AATPAKATYVG

-610 VTEGITIA
+610 VTEGITVA
-618 AGTAEKG
+618 AGTAEQA
-625 AVLTQIFG
+625 AVLTQTSG

-647 DDKKTVTAEAGTFA
+647 GEKDAVTAQAGTFT
-661 QTAGKLTVDTLTNGG
+661 QKAGTLTVDTLTNGG
-676 TMTVNGTVVTK
+676 TMTVKGTVVTN
-687 ADSVNSG
+687 ADSVNTG
-694 NINTYSAQDK
+694 AINSSESKNGSLTIA
-704 KGTLV
+704 
-709 ISGGTFTNDGTMTFD
+709 GGTFTNDGKMTFK

-736 GVNLNGEA
+736 GVNLDGKA
-744 SFVAFT
+744 SFVVFET
-750 ELDLQKGSTL
+750 LDLQKGSTL

-768 STVDGKEVEKADIL
+768 SKDDGKADIL
-782 KFTEGTLNL
+782 KFTEGTVNL
-791 EGGALQVAGEA
+791 YGGALQVAGEA

-814 ANINGDYTFEQV
+814 TNINGDYTFEQV
-826 KNAGNV
+826 NNAGTT
-832 TVEGGTL
+832 TVGGTL
-839 TVTDSFTATSK
+839 TVTDSFTAGNFTVGNNGTLVLTSK
-850 AESATVGTFTVENNG
+850 AAGLKIAEGTATTNSN
-865 TPALTTKASG
+865 LT
-875 LDIAK
+875 
-880 STSTEA
+880 
-886 KYTAGAVI
+886 

-906 EFANL
+906 EFADL
-911 DAVKKVKD
+911 DKVAAVKK
-919 AIASSGNGLIVFGD
+919 AIARSGNGLIVFGD

-939 EEVDKVLMD
+939 EEVNKVLKD
-948 GKVTATNAEKL
+948 GKVKASDVANL

-965 QFKDATVTGVTDPL
+965 QFKDATVTDVKAAL

-989 TNETALEVT
+989 DKQDALEVT

-1009 VTVKGQD
+1009 VTVKGKD
-1016 DKVTL
+1016 NKVTL
-1021 KGVSIGENGKLTT
+1021 KGVNIGENDKLTT

-1043 IVGSSDKFGALNVAA
+1043 IAGSGALNVAA
-1058 GDLTVKGAATLQN
+1058 GDLTVKGDATVQN

-1078 ALVMGKAAEADKVVG
+1078 ALVMGKVAEADKAVG
-1093 TLEVKDN
+1093 ALEVKEH

-1107 TAGEVNLKDA
+1107 TAGNVTLKDA

-1123 TADKLTA
+1123 TADKLAA
-1130 TGKVFVGS
+1130 TGTVCVGS
-1138 DEADVAGKLVVNE
+1138 DEDDAAGKLVVNE
-1151 LVSGTVFADPAWKD
+1151 LGSATVFADPAWKD
-1165 GHILSL
+1165 GNILSL

-1230 VDGGKTYDEATDTTS
+1230 VDGGKTYNEATDTTS
-1245 YKTIAGNVIASGWN
+1245 YKTIAGNVIASGWS
-1259 TDGFDA
+1259 TAEFKA
-1265 ASADAKTG
+1265 AANKTG

-1293 ANAVFVKDVTNNGT
+1293 AHAVFANAVTNNGT

-1317 KVMFT
+1317 KVMFS
-1322 EADYRQGTTGAITF
+1322 EAGYTQGTIGAITF

-1510 AVSSTDSDFVGFSVY
+1510 AVSSTDSDFVGFSFY

>member
-50 AMAIETDTEIKAT
+50 AMATETDTEIKTT
-63 DTALKATFTKAE
+63 DTTLKATFTKAE
-75 KQTDVASSLIGT
+75 TQADVTGSLIGT
-87 SGDKLALKNV
+87 SETKLVLKNV
-97 TNKDMYA
+97 TNNGMYA

-115 DNVVTLKNGSVSNF
+115 DDVVTLKNGSVSNF
-129 SGKVTSADHFGAVVT
+129 SGKVTSGNHFGAVVT

-168 EQKHNGARGIIR
+168 DKDKQHNGTRGIIR
-180 AAGANLE
+180 AAGANLD
-187 VAKSTF
+187 VANSTF

-205 VWSNGENTVKITD
+205 VWSDGENTVKIAD

-226 KSHGGAV
+226 KSNGGAV
-233 YITGSKVKTTIA
+233 YIAGSQVKTTIA
-245 DSTFSKNTSGKQGGA
+245 DSTFSKNTSGKLGGA
-260 LQLAGAGETTITNTT
+260 LQLTGAGETTITNTT
-275 FSENAAGTFGGAIN
+275 FSENAAGTF
-289 ATNTQVV
+289 
-296 AKNVN
+296 
-301 FEGNKAVGDD
+301 
-311 GHGGALFLNG
+311 
-321 NTASYTQAG
+321 
-330 GKFVGNSA
+330 
-338 KKNGGAIRVQDG
+338 GGAIRVQDG

-377 DVKFTD
+377 EVNFTD

-415 VYEGNKAGTNAE
+415 VYEGNRAGTNA

-437 GDFMYLNGASDK
+437 GDFMYLNGASDR
-449 ATFELAGDLT
+449 AAFELAGDLT

-478 LTTADMTGFVGT
+478 LTTADMTGFVGN
-490 LNVNEGKMVIEGGI
+490 LNVKEGKMVIEGGI

-516 NSSSEAAQLG
+516 SGSSEVVELD
-526 ATNVTVGQAA
+526 ATKVTVGQAD
-536 VTKGNAKPAVK
+536 KSAVK

-555 QANHAINFVVNEGS
+555 QANHAIDFVVNEGS

-601 AVNITGDAT
+601 AVNIKGDAT
-610 VTEGITIA
+610 VTEGITVA
-618 AGTAEKG
+618 AGTAEKA
-625 AVLTQIFG
+625 AVLTQTSG
-633 NLTAKSLTVAAAVK
+633 NLTAKSLAVAAEVK
-647 DDKKTVTAEAGTFA
+647 NDKNEVTAQAGTFT
-661 QTAGKLTVDTLTNGG
+661 QEDGKLTVDTLTNGG
-676 TMTVNGTVVTK
+676 TMTVKGEVVTK
-687 ADSVNSG
+687 ADSVNTG
-694 NINTYSAQDK
+694 AINSYESKTGSLTIA
-704 KGTLV
+704 
-709 ISGGTFTNDGTMTFD
+709 GGTFTNDGTMTFD
-724 KITVEDGATLKT
+724 EITVEDGATLKT
-736 GVNLNGEA
+736 GVNLDGRA
-744 SFVAFT
+744 SFVVFQT
-750 ELDLQKGSTL
+750 LDLQKGSTL

-768 STVDGKEVEKADIL
+768 SQVDGEEVEKADIL
-782 KFTEGTLNL
+782 KFTEGTVHLN
-791 EGGALQVAGEA
+791 GGALQVAGEA

-814 ANINGDYTFEQV
+814 THINGDYTFEQV
-826 KNAGNV
+826 NNAGTT
-832 TVEGGTL
+832 TVGGTL
-839 TVTDSFTATSK
+839 TVTDSFTA
-850 AESATVGTFTVENNG
+850 GTFTVADNG
-865 TPALTTKASG
+865 TLALTTKAAG
-875 LDIAK
+875 LKIA
-880 STSTEA
+880 EG
-886 KYTAGAVI
+886 TATTNSSLI
-894 NNGTITFTDAAG
+894 NNGTITLTDAAG
-906 EFANL
+906 EFASL
-911 DAVKKVKD
+911 DKVADVKNALV
-919 AIASSGNGLIVFGD
+919 SSGNGLIVFGD
-933 KVTIKA
+933 KVTVKADAIK
-939 EEVDKVLMD
+939 DVLQD
-948 GKVTATNAEKL
+948 GKVTATNAAKL

-965 QFKDATVTGVTDPL
+965 QFKDATVTGVDTAL

-989 TNETALEVT
+989 AGEKALTVE

-1009 VTVKGQD
+1009 VTVKE
-1016 DKVTL
+1016 DKTVTL
-1021 KGVSIGENGKLTT
+1021 KGVNIGQNGKLTT

-1043 IVGSSDKFGALNVAA
+1043 IAGENGALNVAA
-1058 GDLTVKGAATLQN
+1058 GDLTVKGNATVEN

-1078 ALVMGKAAEADKVVG
+1078 ALVMGKAAEAKAVG
-1093 TLEVKDN
+1093 VLEVKN
-1100 ALVLGTL
+1100 HALVLGTL

-1130 TGKVFVGS
+1130 NGNVFVGS
-1138 DEADVAGKLVVNE
+1138 DEEDVAGKLVVNE

-1171 NDASQVAVGT
+1171 NDASQVAIGSIG
-1181 AAAGSTVVAGQ
+1181 ANSTVVAGQ

-1245 YKTIAGNVIASGWN
+1245 YKTIAGNVIASGWS
-1259 TDGFDA
+1259 TAEFEDA
-1265 ASADAKTG
+1265 ANKTG

-1293 ANAVFVKDVTNNGT
+1293 AHAVFANAVTNNGT

-1317 KVMFT
+1317 KVMFS
-1322 EADYRQGTTGAITF
+1322 EAGYTQGTIGAITF
-1336 NGDRLMSAAFKDK
+1336 NGDRLMSAARKDN

-1510 AVSSTDSDFVGFSVY
+1510 AVSSTDSDFVGFSFY

-1552 YNIGDFSADTDAFT
+1552 YNLGDFSADTDAFT

>member
-50 AMAIETDTEIKAT
+50 AMATETDTEIKAT

-75 KQTDVASSLIGT
+75 KQDDVASSLIGT
-87 SGDKLALKNV
+87 SGDKLVLKNV
-97 TNKDMYA
+97 TNKGMYA

-415 VYEGNKAGTNAE
+415 VYEGNRAGTNA

-437 GDFMYLNGASDK
+437 GDFMYLNGASDR
-449 ATFELAGDLT
+449 AAFELAGDLT

-478 LTTADMTGFVGT
+478 LTTADMTGFVGK
-490 LNVNEGKMVIEGGI
+490 LDVKEGKMVIEGGI
-504 AEYDIAAQVGVN
+504 AEYDIDAQIGVN
-516 NSSSEAAQLG
+516 NGSNDVVALD
-526 ATNVTVGQAA
+526 ATTVTVGQ
-536 VTKGNAKPAVK
+536 KDSK

-555 QANHAINFVVNEGS
+555 QANHAIDFVVNEGS

-577 VGTKEYTQRNAEK
+577 VGTKEYTQRTAVAK
-590 DATPAKATYVG
+590 GDTPATATYVG
-601 AVNITGDAT
+601 NVAIKGNAT
-610 VTEGITIA
+610 VTEGITVA
-618 AGTAEKG
+618 AGTANQV
-625 AVLTQIFG
+625 AALTQTSG

-647 DDKKTVTAEAGTFA
+647 GEKDAVTAQAGKFTQEAGT
-661 QTAGKLTVDTLTNGG
+661 LTVDTLTNGG
-676 TMTVNGTVVTK
+676 TMTVKGTVVTN
-687 ADSVNSG
+687 ADSVNTG
-694 NINTYSAQDK
+694 AINSYESKTGSLTIA
-704 KGTLV
+704 
-709 ISGGTFTNDGTMTFD
+709 GGTFTNDGTMTFD
-724 KITVEDGATLKT
+724 KITVADGATLKT
-736 GVNLNGEA
+736 GINLDGTA
-744 SFVAFT
+744 SFVVFQ

-768 STVDGKEVEKADIL
+768 SQVDGKEVEKADIL
-782 KFTEGTLNL
+782 KFTEGTVKLN
-791 EGGALQVAGEA
+791 GGALQVAGEA
-802 FTGKVELAQGTT
+802 FTGKVELVAGAT

-826 KNAGNV
+826 NNGGTA
-832 TVEGGTL
+832 TVGGTL
-839 TVTDSFTATSK
+839 TVTDSFTA
-850 AESATVGTFTVENNG
+850 GDFTVENNG
-865 TPALTTKASG
+865 TLVLTSKAAG
-875 LDIAK
+875 LNIA
-880 STSTEA
+880 EG
-886 KYTAGAVI
+886 TAAENIAVT

-906 EFANL
+906 EFATL
-911 DAVKKVKD
+911 DAVQTVKGKL
-919 AIASSGNGLIVFGD
+919 ASSGNGLIVFGD
-933 KVTIKA
+933 KVTVKADAIK
-939 EEVDKVLMD
+939 DVLKD
-948 GKVTATNAEKL
+948 GKVTATNAAKL

-965 QFKDATVTGVTDPL
+965 QFKDATVTGVDTAL

-989 TNETALEVT
+989 AGQTALTVE

-1009 VTVKGQD
+1009 VTVKE
-1016 DKVTL
+1016 DKTVTL
-1021 KGVSIGENGKLTT
+1021 KGVNIGQNGKLTT

-1043 IVGSSDKFGALNVAA
+1043 IAGNGALNVAA
-1058 GDLTVKGAATLQN
+1058 GDLTVKGNATVEN

-1078 ALVMGKAAEADKVVG
+1078 ALVMGKAAEAKAVG
-1093 TLEVKDN
+1093 ALEVKN
-1100 ALVLGTL
+1100 HALVLGTL

-1123 TADKLTA
+1123 TADKLAA
-1130 TGKVFVGS
+1130 TGTVCVGS
-1138 DEADVAGKLVVNE
+1138 DEEDVAGKLVVNE

-1171 NDASQVAVGT
+1171 NDASQVAIGSIG
-1181 AAAGSTVVAGQ
+1181 ANSTVVAGQ
-1192 GSLVALGTTDLDVAV
+1192 GSLVALGTTALDVAV

-1245 YKTIAGNVIASGWN
+1245 YKTIAGNVIASGWS
-1259 TDGFDA
+1259 TAEFEDA
-1265 ASADAKTG
+1265 ANKTG

-1293 ANAVFVKDVTNNGT
+1293 AHAVFANAVTNNGT

-1317 KVMFT
+1317 KVMFS
-1322 EADYRQGTTGAITF
+1322 EAGYTQGTIGAITF
-1336 NGDRLMSAAFKDK
+1336 NGDRLMSAALKDK

-1478 GGVLGVDSVVD
+1478 GGVLGVDSVVS

-1510 AVSSTDSDFVGFSVY
+1510 AVSSTDSDFVGFSFY

>member
-50 AMAIETDTEIKAT
+50 AMATETDTEIKAT

-289 ATNTQVV
+289 ATNTQIV

-427 EAAAKNYEKQ
+427 EAAVKMYEKQ
-437 GDFMYLNGASDK
+437 GDFMYLSNASDK
-449 ATFELAGDLT
+449 ATFALAGDLT

-478 LTTADMTGFVGT
+478 LTTADMTGFVGK
-490 LNVNEGKMVIEGGI
+490 LDVKEGKMVIEGGI
-504 AEYDIAAQVGVN
+504 AEYDIAAQIGVN
-516 NSSSEAAQLG
+516 NGSNDAVALD
-526 ATNVTVGQAA
+526 ATTVTVGQQDS
-536 VTKGNAKPAVK
+536 K

-555 QANHAINFVVNEGS
+555 QANHAINFVVNKGS

-577 VGTKEYTQRNAEK
+577 VGTKEYAQRTEAK
-590 DATPAKATYVG
+590 ADPAKATYVG
-601 AVNITGDAT
+601 AVNIKGDAT
-610 VTEGITIA
+610 VTEGITVA
-618 AGTAEKG
+618 AGTADQ
-625 AVLTQIFG
+625 AAALTQTSG

-647 DDKKTVTAEAGTFA
+647 GEKDAVTAQAGTFT
-661 QTAGKLTVDTLTNGG
+661 QEAGKLTVDTLTNGG
-676 TMTVNGTVVTK
+676 TMTVKDTVVTK
-687 ADSVNSG
+687 ADSVNTG
-694 NINTYSAQDK
+694 AINSYDSK
-704 KGTLV
+704 KGSLT
-709 ISGGTFTNDGTMTFD
+709 IAGGTFTNDGTMTFD

-744 SFVAFT
+744 SFVVFK
-750 ELDLQKGSTL
+750 ELELQKGSTL

-768 STVDGKEVEKADIL
+768 SQVDGKEVEKADIL
-782 KFTEGTLNL
+782 KFTEGTVNL
-791 EGGALQVAGEA
+791 YGGALQVAGEA

-814 ANINGDYTFEQV
+814 TNINGDYTFEQV
-826 KNAGNV
+826 NNAGTT
-832 TVEGGTL
+832 TVGGTL
-839 TVTDSFTATSK
+839 TVTDSFTA
-850 AESATVGTFTVENNG
+850 GTFKVDNNG
-865 TPALTTKASG
+865 TLVLTTKAAG
-875 LDIAK
+875 LKIA
-880 STSTEA
+880 EG
-886 KYTAGAVI
+886 TATTNSNLT

-906 EFANL
+906 EFADL
-911 DAVKKVKD
+911 DKVAAVKN
-919 AIASSGNGLIVFGD
+919 AIARSGNGLIVFGD

-939 EEVDKVLMD
+939 EEVNKVLKD
-948 GKVTATNAEKL
+948 GKVKASDVANL

-965 QFKDATVTGVTDPL
+965 QFKDATVTGVDAAL

-989 TNETALEVT
+989 AGKTALTVE

-1009 VTVKGQD
+1009 VTVKK
-1016 DKVTL
+1016 DKTVTL
-1021 KGVSIGENGKLTT
+1021 QDVNIGEYGKLTT

-1043 IVGSSDKFGALNVAA
+1043 IAGNGGKFGALNVAA
-1058 GDLTVKGAATLQN
+1058 GDLTVKGAAALQN

-1078 ALVMGKAAEADKVVG
+1078 ALVMGKAAETATAVG
-1093 TLEVKDN
+1093 DLEVKGS

-1107 TAGEVNLKDA
+1107 TAGNVTLKDA

-1123 TADKLTA
+1123 TADKLAA
-1130 TGKVFVGS
+1130 TGTVCVGS
-1138 DEADVAGKLVVNE
+1138 DEDDVAGKLVVNE

-1245 YKTIAGNVIASGWN
+1245 YKTIAGNVIASGWS
-1259 TDGFDA
+1259 TAEFEDA
-1265 ASADAKTG
+1265 ANKTG

-1293 ANAVFVKDVTNNGT
+1293 AHAVFANAVTNNGT

-1317 KVMFT
+1317 KVMFS
-1322 EADYRQGTTGAITF
+1322 EAGYTQGTIGAITF

-1510 AVSSTDSDFVGFSVY
+1510 AVSSTDSDFVGFSFY

>member
-50 AMAIETDTEIKAT
+50 AMATETDTEIKAT

-75 KQTDVASSLIGT
+75 TQDNVASSLIGT
-87 SGDKLALKNV
+87 SGDKLVLKNV
-97 TNKDMYA
+97 TNKGMYA

-129 SGKVTSADHFGAVVT
+129 SGKVTSTDHFGAVVT

-158 NNKFDEVKTG
+158 NNKFDEVNTG
-168 EQKHNGARGIIR
+168 DKQHNGTRGIIR

-226 KSHGGAV
+226 KFHGGAV
-233 YITGSKVKTTIA
+233 YITGSQVKTTIA
-245 DSTFSKNTSGKQGGA
+245 DATFSKNTSGKQGGA

-289 ATNTQVV
+289 ATGTKV
-296 AKNVN
+296 AATNVT
-301 FEGNKAVGDD
+301 FEGNKAASAD
-311 GHGGALFLNG
+311 GHGGALFVDG
-321 NTASYTQAG
+321 QGASYTQVG

-350 ADLALTNVV
+350 ADLALNNVV

-377 DVKFTD
+377 NVTFTD

-398 RINGGNVTIAVT
+398 RINGGNVTITVT

-427 EAAAKNYEKQ
+427 EAAVKKYEKQ
-437 GDFMYLNGASDK
+437 GDFMYLSNAS
-449 ATFELAGDLT
+449 ATFALAGDLT

-478 LTTADMTGFVGT
+478 LTTADMTGFVGN
-490 LNVNEGKMVIEGGI
+490 LNVQEGKMVIEGGI
-504 AEYDIAAQVGVN
+504 AEYDIDAQIGVN
-516 NSSSEAAQLG
+516 NGSNDAVALAA
-526 ATNVTVGQAA
+526 TTVTVGQ
-536 VTKGNAKPAVK
+536 KDSK

-555 QANHAINFVVNEGS
+555 QANHAIDFVVNEGS

-577 VGTKEYTQRNAEK
+577 VGTKEYTQRTAAK
-590 DATPAKATYVG
+590 AATPAKATYVG
-601 AVNITGDAT
+601 VVNITGDAT
-610 VTEGITIA
+610 VTEGVTVA
-618 AGTAEKG
+618 AGTADK
-625 AVLTQIFG
+625 AAALTQTSG

-647 DDKKTVTAEAGTFA
+647 GEKDAVTAKAGTFSLEA
-661 QTAGKLTVDTLTNGG
+661 DGTLTVDTLTNGG
-676 TMTVNGTVVTK
+676 TMTVKGTVVTN
-687 ADSVNSG
+687 ADSVNTG
-694 NINTYSAQDK
+694 NINSPKSKTGS
-704 KGTLV
+704 LN

-736 GVNLNGEA
+736 GVNLDGKA
-744 SFVAFT
+744 SFVVFR
-750 ELDLQKGSTL
+750 ELELQKGSTL

-768 STVDGKEVEKADIL
+768 SQTDGKNDIL
-782 KFTEGTLNL
+782 QFTEGTVNLN
-791 EGGALQVAGEA
+791 GGALQVAGEA
-802 FTGKVELAQGTT
+802 FTGKVALDAGAT
-814 ANINGDYTFEQV
+814 ANIDGDYTFEQV
-826 KNAGNV
+826 NNGGKA
-832 TVEGGTL
+832 TVGGTL
-839 TVTDSFTATSK
+839 TVTDSFTA
-850 AESATVGTFTVENNG
+850 GDFTVENNG
-865 TPALTTKASG
+865 TLVLTSKAAG
-875 LDIAK
+875 LKIA
-880 STSTEA
+880 EG
-886 KYTAGAVI
+886 TATNNAHLI
-894 NNGTITFTDAAG
+894 NDGTITFTDAAG
-906 EFANL
+906 EFASL
-911 DAVKKVKD
+911 DKVAAVKD
-919 AIASSGNGLIVFGD
+919 AIAPSGNGLIVFGD
-933 KVTIKA
+933 KVTVKADAIK
-939 EEVDKVLMD
+939 DVLQD
-948 GKVTATNAEKL
+948 GKVTATNAAKL

-965 QFKDATVTGVTDPL
+965 QFKDATVTGVATAL

-989 TNETALEVT
+989 AGQTALTVE

-1009 VTVKGQD
+1009 VTVKE
-1016 DKVTL
+1016 DKTVTL
-1021 KGVSIGENGKLTT
+1021 KGVNIGQNGKLTT

-1043 IVGSSDKFGALNVAA
+1043 IAGNGALNVAA
-1058 GDLTVKGAATLQN
+1058 GDLTVKGNATVEN

-1078 ALVMGKAAEADKVVG
+1078 ALVMGKAAEAKAVG
-1093 TLEVKDN
+1093 ALEVKN
-1100 ALVLGTL
+1100 HALVLGTL

-1130 TGKVFVGS
+1130 NGNVFVGS
-1138 DEADVAGKLVVNE
+1138 DEEDVAGKLVVNE

-1171 NDASQVAVGT
+1171 NDASQVAIGSIG
-1181 AAAGSTVVAGQ
+1181 ANSTVVAGQ
-1192 GSLVALGTTDLDVAV
+1192 DSLVALGTTDLDVAV

-1245 YKTIAGNVIASGWN
+1245 YKTIAGNVIASGWS
-1259 TDGFDA
+1259 TAEFEDA
-1265 ASADAKTG
+1265 ANKTG

-1293 ANAVFVKDVTNNGT
+1293 AHAVFANAVTNNGT

-1317 KVMFT
+1317 KVMFS
-1322 EADYRQGTTGAITF
+1322 EAGYTQGTIGAITF

-1510 AVSSTDSDFVGFSVY
+1510 AVSSTDSDFVGFSFY

>member
-50 AMAIETDTEIKAT
+50 AMATETDTEIKAT

-75 KQTDVASSLIGT
+75 KQDDVASSLIGT
-87 SGDKLALKNV
+87 SGDKLVLKNV
-97 TNKDMYA
+97 TNKGMYA

-338 KKNGGAIRVQDG
+338 KKNGGAIRVQDR

-371 DTFNAG
+371 DTFTAG

-415 VYEGNKAGTNAE
+415 VYEGNRAGTNA

-437 GDFMYLNGASDK
+437 GDFMYLNGASDR
-449 ATFELAGDLT
+449 AAFELAGDLT

-478 LTTADMTGFVGT
+478 LTTADMTGFVGK
-490 LNVNEGKMVIEGGI
+490 LDVKEGKMVIEGGI
-504 AEYDIAAQVGVN
+504 AEYDIAAQIGVN
-516 NSSSEAAQLG
+516 KGTSG
-526 ATNVTVGQAA
+526 AVELDPTTVTVGQDGEPFA
-536 VTKGNAKPAVK
+536 K

-555 QANHAINFVVNEGS
+555 QANHAINFDVNEGS
-569 TLTMQSLA
+569 TLTMQSLT
-577 VGTKEYTQRNAEK
+577 VGTKEYAQRTEAK
-590 DATPAKATYVG
+590 ADPAKATYVG

-610 VTEGITIA
+610 VTEGVTVA
-618 AGTAEKG
+618 AGTADKA
-625 AVLTQIFG
+625 AVLTQTSG
-633 NLTAKSLTVAAAVK
+633 NLTAKSLTVAAAVEK
-647 DDKKTVTAEAGTFA
+647 DQKVTAQAGTFN
-661 QTAGKLTVDTLTNGG
+661 QTDGTLTVDTLTNGG
-676 TMTVNGTVVTK
+676 TMTVNGTVVTN
-687 ADSVNSG
+687 ADSVNTG
-694 NINTYSAQDK
+694 AINSYKSKNGSLTIA
-704 KGTLV
+704 
-709 ISGGTFTNDGTMTFD
+709 GGTFTNDGTMTFD

-736 GVNLNGEA
+736 GVNLDGEA
-744 SFVAFT
+744 SFVVFKT
-750 ELDLQKGSTL
+750 LDLQKGSTL

-768 STVDGKEVEKADIL
+768 SKVDGKADIL
-782 KFTEGTLNL
+782 KFTEGTVNL
-791 EGGALQVAGEA
+791 YGGALQVAGEA

-814 ANINGDYTFEQV
+814 TNINGDYTFEQV
-826 KNAGNV
+826 NNAGTT
-832 TVEGGTL
+832 TVGGTL
-839 TVTDSFTATSK
+839 TVTDSFTAGK
-850 AESATVGTFTVENNG
+850 FTVENNG
-865 TPALTTKASG
+865 TLVLTSKAAG
-875 LDIAK
+875 LKIAVG
-880 STSTEA
+880 
-886 KYTAGAVI
+886 TATNNNQLI

-906 EFANL
+906 EFASL
-911 DAVKKVKD
+911 DKVAAVKD
-919 AIASSGNGLIVFGD
+919 AIAPSGNGLIVFGD

-939 EEVDKVLMD
+939 EEVNKVLKD
-948 GKVTATNAEKL
+948 GKVKASDVANL

-965 QFKDATVTGVTDPL
+965 QFKDATVTGVDAAL

-989 TNETALEVT
+989 AGQTALTVE

-1009 VTVKGQD
+1009 VTVKK
-1016 DKVTL
+1016 DKTVTL
-1021 KGVSIGENGKLTT
+1021 QGVNIGEDGKLTT

-1043 IVGSSDKFGALNVAA
+1043 IAGNGGKFGALNVAA
-1058 GDLTVKGAATLQN
+1058 GDLTVKGAAALQN

-1078 ALVMGKAAEADKVVG
+1078 ALVMGKAAETATAVG
-1093 TLEVKDN
+1093 DLEVKDY

-1107 TAGEVNLKDA
+1107 TAGKVTLGEA
-1117 DVLGTL
+1117 DVFGTL
-1123 TADKLTA
+1123 TADKLDA
-1130 TGKVFVGS
+1130 TDVVLVGS
-1138 DEADVAGKLVVNE
+1138 DEEDVAGKLVVNE
-1151 LVSGTVFADPAWKD
+1151 LVSGTVFAAPAWKD
-1165 GHILSL
+1165 GLGLSL
-1171 NDASQVAVGT
+1171 NDASQVAIGSIG
-1181 AAAGSTVVAGQ
+1181 ANSTVIAGQ
-1192 GSLVALGTTDLDVAV
+1192 GSLVAIGTTDLDVAA
-1207 KTVAAAGHAVLGTNE
+1207 KAVAAAGHAVLGPNE
-1222 GQMKSAIY
+1222 GQMRSAIY

-1245 YKTIAGNVIASGWN
+1245 YKKINGNVIASGWN
-1259 TDGFDA
+1259 EAKFEDA
-1265 ASADAKTG
+1265 ETNNQVPAN

-1322 EADYRQGTTGAITF
+1322 EADYTQGTTGAITF
-1336 NGDRLMSAAFKDK
+1336 NGDRLMSAALKDK

-1478 GGVLGVDSVVD
+1478 GGVLGVDSVVS

>member
-21 EVTSSVQGKGTKTVV
+21 EVTSSVQGKDTKTVV

-50 AMAIETDTEIKAT
+50 AMATETDTEIKAT
-63 DTALKATFTKAE
+63 DTALKATFTKAG
-75 KQTDVASSLIGT
+75 KQDDVASSLIGT
-87 SGDKLALKNV
+87 SGDKLVLKNV
-97 TNKDMYA
+97 TNKGMYA

-168 EQKHNGARGIIR
+168 DNQHNGTRGIIR

-205 VWSNGENTVKITD
+205 VWSNGKNTVKITD

-233 YITGSKVKTTIA
+233 YITGSQVKTTIA
-245 DSTFSKNTSGKQGGA
+245 DATFSKNTSGKQGGA

-296 AKNVN
+296 AENVT
-301 FEGNKAVGDD
+301 FEGNKAASAD
-311 GHGGALFLNG
+311 GHGGALFVDG
-321 NTASYTQAG
+321 QGASYTQAG

-338 KKNGGAIRVQDG
+338 KKNGGAIRVQNG
-350 ADLALTNVV
+350 ADLDLKNVV

-377 DVKFTD
+377 DVTFTD

-427 EAAAKNYEKQ
+427 EAAVKKYEKQ
-437 GDFMYLNGASDK
+437 GDFMYLSNASDK
-449 ATFELAGDLT
+449 ATFALAGDLT

-478 LTTADMTGFVGT
+478 LTTADMTGFVGN
-490 LNVNEGKMVIEGGI
+490 LDVKEGKMVIEGGI
-504 AEYDIAAQVGVN
+504 AEYDIDAQIGVN
-516 NSSSEAAQLG
+516 NGSNDVVALD
-526 ATNVTVGQAA
+526 ATTVTVGQ
-536 VTKGNAKPAVK
+536 KDSK

-555 QANHAINFVVNEGS
+555 QANHAIDFVVNEGS

-577 VGTKEYTQRNAEK
+577 VGTKEYTQRTAVAK
-590 DATPAKATYVG
+590 GDTPATATYVG
-601 AVNITGDAT
+601 NVAIKGNAT
-610 VTEGITIA
+610 VTEGITVA
-618 AGTAEKG
+618 AGTANQV
-625 AVLTQIFG
+625 AALTQTSG

-647 DDKKTVTAEAGTFA
+647 GEKDAVTAQAGKFTQEAGT
-661 QTAGKLTVDTLTNGG
+661 LTVDTLTNGG
-676 TMTVNGTVVTK
+676 TMTVKGTVVTN
-687 ADSVNSG
+687 ADSVNTG
-694 NINTYSAQDK
+694 AINSYESKTGSLTIA
-704 KGTLV
+704 
-709 ISGGTFTNDGTMTFD
+709 GGTFTNDGTMTFD

-736 GVNLNGEA
+736 GVNLDGEA
-744 SFVAFT
+744 SFVVFT
-750 ELDLQKGSTL
+750 ILDLQKGSTL

-768 STVDGKEVEKADIL
+768 SKVDGKADIL
-782 KFTEGTLNL
+782 KFTEGTVNL
-791 EGGALQVAGEA
+791 YGGALQVAGEA

-814 ANINGDYTFEQV
+814 TNINGDYTFEQV
-826 KNAGNV
+826 NNAGTT
-832 TVEGGTL
+832 TVGGTL
-839 TVTDSFTATSK
+839 TVTDSFTAGNFTVGNNGTLVLTSK
-850 AESATVGTFTVENNG
+850 AAGLKIAEGTATTNSN
-865 TPALTTKASG
+865 LT
-875 LDIAK
+875 
-880 STSTEA
+880 
-886 KYTAGAVI
+886 

-906 EFANL
+906 EFADL
-911 DAVKKVKD
+911 DKVAAVKN
-919 AIASSGNGLIVFGD
+919 AIARSGNGLIVFGD

-939 EEVDKVLMD
+939 EEVNKVLKD
-948 GKVTATNAEKL
+948 GKVKASDVANL

-965 QFKDATVTGVTDPL
+965 QFKDATVTGVDAAL

-989 TNETALEVT
+989 AGQTALTVE

-1009 VTVKGQD
+1009 VTVKK
-1016 DKVTL
+1016 DKTVTL
-1021 KGVSIGENGKLTT
+1021 QGVNIGEYGKLTT

-1043 IVGSSDKFGALNVAA
+1043 IAGNGALNVAA

-1078 ALVMGKAAEADKVVG
+1078 ALVMGKAAEAEEAVG
-1093 TLEVKDN
+1093 KLDVQGN
-1100 ALVLGTL
+1100 AFVLGTL
-1107 TAGEVNLKDA
+1107 TAGEVKFKKA
-1117 DVLGTL
+1117 EVLGTL
-1123 TADKLTA
+1123 TADKLEANET
-1130 TGKVFVGS
+1130 VFVGS
-1138 DEADVAGKLVVNE
+1138 DEEDVAGKLVVNE
-1151 LVSGTVFADPAWKD
+1151 LVSGTVFADPAWKN

-1192 GSLVALGTTDLDVAV
+1192 GSLVAIGTTDLDVAV

-1245 YKTIAGNVIASGWN
+1245 YKTIAGNVIASGWSKAK
-1259 TDGFDA
+1259 FEA
-1265 ASADAKTG
+1265 ADNKTG

-1293 ANAVFVKDVTNNGT
+1293 AHAVFANAVTNNGT

-1317 KVMFT
+1317 KVMFSK
-1322 EADYRQGTTGAITF
+1322 DGYKQGTTGAITF

-1510 AVSSTDSDFVGFSVY
+1510 AVSSTDSDFVGFSFY

>member
-50 AMAIETDTEIKAT
+50 AMAADADADTVINAT

-75 KQTDVASSLIGT
+75 QQAGVTGSLIGT
-87 SGDKLALKNV
+87 SNGKLALKNG

-104 AGSLDLTASSK
+104 AGSLDLTASNA
-115 DNVVTLKNGSVSNF
+115 DDVVTLKNGSVSNF
-129 SGKVTSADHFGAVVT
+129 SGKVTSQEHFGAVVT

-158 NNKFDEVKTG
+158 NNKFDEVQTG

-205 VWSNGENTVKITD
+205 VWSDGENTVKITD

-233 YITGSKVKTTIA
+233 YITGSQVKTTIA
-245 DSTFSKNTSGKQGGA
+245 DATFSKNTSGKQGGA
-260 LQLAGAGETTITNTT
+260 LQLSSAGKTTITNTT

-289 ATNTQVV
+289 ATGTKV
-296 AKNVN
+296 AATNVT
-301 FEGNKAVGDD
+301 FEGNKAAGAD
-311 GHGGALFLNG
+311 GHGGALVVDG
-321 NTASYTQAG
+321 QGASYTQAG

-338 KKNGGAIRVQDG
+338 KKNGGAIRVQNK
-350 ADLALTNVV
+350 ANLALKNVV

-377 DVKFTD
+377 NVTFTD

-437 GDFMYLNGASDK
+437 GDFMYLNSASDK
-449 ATFELAGDLT
+449 AMFELAGDLT

-464 VSNHGTIEKTGKGT
+464 LSNHGTIEKTGKGT
-478 LTTADMTGFVGT
+478 LTTADMTGFVGE
-490 LNVNEGKMVIEGGI
+490 LNVKEGKMVIEGGI
-504 AEYDIAAQVGVN
+504 AEYDIAAQGAVN
-516 NSSSEAAQLG
+516 GDNSGAAKKLP
-526 ATNVTVGQAA
+526 ATTVTVGQAA
-536 VTKGNAKPAVK
+536 VTKGDAKPAVK

-577 VGTKEYTQRNAEK
+577 VGTKEYTQRNADK
-590 DATPAKATYVG
+590 GATPAKATYVG

-610 VTEGITIA
+610 VTEGITVA
-618 AGTAEKG
+618 AGTADQ
-625 AVLTQIFG
+625 AAALTQTSG

-647 DDKKTVTAEAGTFA
+647 GEKDAVPAQAGKFTQEAGT
-661 QTAGKLTVDTLTNGG
+661 LTVDTLTNGG
-676 TMTVNGTVVTK
+676 TMTVKGTVVTN
-687 ADSVNSG
+687 ADSVNTG
-694 NINTYSAQDK
+694 AINSYESKTGSLTIA
-704 KGTLV
+704 
-709 ISGGTFTNDGTMTFD
+709 GGTFTNDGKMTFK

-736 GVNLNGEA
+736 GVNLDGKA
-744 SFVAFT
+744 SFVVFET
-750 ELDLQKGSTL
+750 LDLQKGSTL

-768 STVDGKEVEKADIL
+768 SKDDGKADIL
-782 KFTEGTLNL
+782 KFTEGTVNLN
-791 EGGALQVAGEA
+791 GGALQVAGEA

-814 ANINGDYTFEQV
+814 TNINGDYTFEQV
-826 KNAGNV
+826 NNAGTT
-832 TVEGGTL
+832 TVGGTL
-839 TVTDSFTATSK
+839 TVTDSFTAGKFTVKNNGTLVLTSK
-850 AESATVGTFTVENNG
+850 AAGLKIAEGTATNN
-865 TPALTTKASG
+865 AHL
-875 LDIAK
+875 
-880 STSTEA
+880 
-886 KYTAGAVI
+886 I
-894 NNGTITFTDAAG
+894 NDGTITFTDAAG
-906 EFANL
+906 EFASL
-911 DAVKKVKD
+911 DMVAAVKD
-919 AIASSGNGLIVFGD
+919 AIAHSGNGLIVFGD
-933 KVTIKA
+933 KVTVKADAIK
-939 EEVDKVLMD
+939 DVLTD
-948 GKVTATNAEKL
+948 GKVEFSKVESL
-959 AGVELE
+959 AGVELA
-965 QFKDATVTGVTDPL
+965 QFKDATVTGVNDAL

-989 TNETALEVT
+989 DKLDALEVT

-1009 VTVKGQD
+1009 VTVKE
-1016 DKVTL
+1016 DKTVTL
-1021 KGVSIGENGKLTT
+1021 KGVNIGQNGKLTT

-1043 IVGSSDKFGALNVAA
+1043 IAGNGALNVAA
-1058 GDLTVKGAATLQN
+1058 GDLTVKGNATVEN

-1078 ALVMGKAAEADKVVG
+1078 ALVMGKAAEADKAVG
-1093 TLEVKDN
+1093 ALEVKGD

-1107 TAGEVNLKDA
+1107 TAG
-1117 DVLGTL
+1117 
-1123 TADKLTA
+1123 KLTA
-1130 TGKVFVGS
+1130 NGNVFVGS

-1151 LVSGTVFADPAWKD
+1151 LVSGKVFADPAWKD
-1165 GHILSL
+1165 GLGLSL

-1181 AAAGSTVVAGQ
+1181 AAKGSTVVAGQ

-1245 YKTIAGNVIASGWN
+1245 YKTIAGNVIASGWSTAEFN
-1259 TDGFDA
+1259 KDA
-1265 ASADAKTG
+1265 ANRTG

-1293 ANAVFVKDVTNNGT
+1293 AHAVFANAVTNNGT

-1322 EADYRQGTTGAITF
+1322 EADYNQGTTGAITF
-1336 NGDRLMSAAFKDK
+1336 NGDRLMSAAYKDK

-1510 AVSSTDSDFVGFSVY
+1510 AVSSTDSDFVGFSFY